1 MNNIIGNTPYRNI
14 QNKKYIDS
22 TAEYIGKLADF
33 LDKEQIPYS
42 GRISEYKSTIT
53 VSGDENFKRAS
64 EILDKIKAENPRR
77 FIGNT
82 QYKYIRDKRI
92 ISMDADVVDKIAAR
106 LDSEHIM
113 YSGIVEGKKGRIT
126 VGGSELEALVKGYI
140 ELERNG
146 SAEIAYEIA
155 LTSDAYDDIY
165 YICDQN
171 GNAYYDEDGFAPT
184 FNHVDDAERY
194 AQIHH
199 IPITVDETLMN
210 HWREIEHTD
219 KIRHDNSELVSA
231 FPKSG
236 EEYPDHFLYNAEGK
250 SFQWI
255 YYNPDGNF
263 GEGEFVQKNIYE
275 QDIIAAYNAKL
286 TSPDEATGRNEFI
299 YSLFS
304 SCEET
309 VISSDTE
316 AFTAM
321 AKEYINRPTGT
332 IELYGIVENGTNI
345 SSIDMLISALEENCP
360 AVLSEKEKTEDI
372 VITENSDELIID
384 GYEGT
389 WYVVDT
395 ETVDG
400 KELFLLE
407 NEEYGDETF
416 GIIIDKD
423 RNVLVGEAWNGFSDY
438 HEKYDNITL
447 EEKLANKVGDEWKA
461 FLDDMKKESPA
472 VLIESAYE
480 ISTKDNIQ
488 TYITEENLDLSEK
501 QINALLSSKNTLAD
515 LYDDW
520 SSDEY
525 LNSYSD
531 VAELLKITAVKLSEA
546 IDRENLMLF
555 RKENRECAN
564 MIDAMAAKHYEN
576 NSFKAEAAL
585 DELLEKYSFER
596 IQTIAAANVVELYD
610 RLQDRRI
617 SEENYNWG
625 KSVLNALPDN
635 YRVEMQPVGSNRLT
649 MHTGLIDLLANRVRE
664 YEARSIEKDQP
675 APERTAEDI
684 SIGDRYR
691 YKGADVEVVSIN
703 GIYLNDVGISK
714 TERMGNSEY
723 AVTSNVDKYELHR
736 NGQYLGNGEKAVVSE
751 LDMAKKYIGDYL
763 DSEFSSEADFSD
775 MKHIAI
781 GYTEIGSEEQGDH
794 SLQMEADLESF
805 SVSYFIDD
813 ELAKTEHYDSLEQM
827 NRDHLSVLNF
837 EDMLHVGTTELDR
850 ILEEKE
856 KNVPV
861 TAVLA
866 VSQYDTSRYYIANDI
881 TEEAVRNAIANSDK
895 LFMDLCAL
903 GGTQITEAEFA
914 QYSQTEGVA
923 AFDVNIDEQT
933 MHVYGAE
940 NPIVSFKEIR
950 GIDEIADALDLEN
963 ITLTF
968 SVVTI
973 DDEEPFVVGNYVG
986 RYDITALDEYQEYI
1000 ERTGKQFA
1008 DVNVEFYQIGGD
1020 SESVS
1025 ADDKEC
1031 AYISEHLQEVMAHS
1045 DALCLES
1052 ESYSVETPQ
1061 ELLDEEVPE
1070 QEEVFEHESEIEWT
1084 PIPETADDNGSPTSY
1099 ATKYNDETFW
1109 ISQNPD
1115 GKFDIEEKDTQGNF
1129 SSIND
1134 DFSGFMRRGEAEQYF
1149 EKNIGE
1155 YIAERD
1161 EKILDAIVGSISEPT
1176 SEQRE
1181 EITRKNNTLNSFFN
1195 NNPLAVFREIVK
1207 SAGLEPTEDISI
1219 GDTKEI
1225 FNSLKS
1231 VDISLMGYTYG
1242 LEFEP
1247 HDDRLSVT
1255 DTASGRKSEFLW
1267 GHAKE
1272 LMYLIANENNVSR
1285 ENLLHN
1291 EVMRGTGF
1299 VDGKFR
1305 VEDFY
1310 KTNPE
1315 KKDFIDFLKKEYGIG
1330 GHSGDGPVKF
1340 ADHDSKGIEITLT
1353 TGKENFTW
1361 NEVAKVISDL
1371 MDKGEYIT
1379 QKDIDNRIRRA
1390 KLTIDNANEHTD
1402 FTSLVHA
1409 HEILQ
1414 KYGIEDPTQDNEYKI
1429 YQLKNSPENHAI
1441 RFEGYSLAEKHGEP
1455 AKPENYDLVY
1465 TGSLDEFKDE
1475 NKLEAIYTKFNL
1487 DRPEDF
1493 KGHSLSV
1500 SDIIVMNNEAN
1511 YVDSYGFVDVSDKFM
1526 GKEKEQ
1532 INLNDYEKISLVR
1545 RTEWNDRD
1553 LSDAENPAF
1562 EEITASYTPDE
1573 DGSFTKYAF
1582 NRTNSISVDEWEDE
1596 NSVSAE
1602 DMLVDIEAH
1611 LKNMRSGVSS
1621 SEYYIELIDH
1631 DGNTRRLENNYFTFI
1646 HGEMAGIVEKSD
1658 SPEGKSAIKSKYT
1671 ITNEKNSYM
1680 IVDDVRHAIDELSN
1694 GSDDEYDWTAFLT
1707 AYKSVMEANVQSDI
1721 ALPLYKSGADKILS
1735 KANSNDTET
1744 ISKSDYQNA
1753 LACLDMVLKNG
1764 HLLKNPEEKEIE
1776 QFSFFS
1782 PRSNYISTDEIKPIN
1797 VSHKNTE
1804 KENPITSKQ
1813 DSITFSRPDSVNFTI
1828 TESTFSN
1835 LGGDKTRC
1843 QNNIAAIRLLKQIEG
1858 EKRSATPDE
1867 QQILAKYIGWGG
1879 LANAFDSSKTDW
1891 SKEYA
1896 ELKTLLTPEE
1906 YSSARSSTLN
1916 AHYTS
1921 YTIISSIYSALG
1933 NMGFKGGKILEPAL
1947 GTGNFFGSMPEEMRN
1962 NSQLSGVELDSI
1974 TGRIAK
1980 LLYPSANIQIKGYED
1995 TNFENN
2001 SFDVAVSNVPFGSY
2015 KVNDKEYNKQN
2026 MLIHDY
2032 FFSKTLDKV
2041 RPGGIIAFV
2050 TSKGTLDK
2058 ENSEVR
2064 KYLAERA
2071 ELLGAIR
2078 LPNTAFKNNA
2088 GTEVT
2093 SDIIFLQKRE
2103 KPISVEQ
2110 NTPDWVF
2117 KDILDNGIAV
2127 NKYFAD
2133 HPEMILGQM
2142 AEGNKMFGNGT
2153 TCIPFDGA
2161 DLKEQ
2166 LAAAIQ
2172 NIKGKYNKT
2181 VKSAERENA
2190 SHADTVS
2197 CPPDAPK
2204 YSYVISDD
2212 KLYYHKAGD
2221 TMELVDTKDTDRIK
2235 AMTQLRDGVHEL
2247 LDLQINNYNGENEVK
2262 ISDAQNKLSKDY
2274 DDFVDRFGRIGQAEN
2289 KKAFAND
2296 NSYHLIKSLE
2306 KTDNSGNFIGKADI
2320 FSKKTINPQIVIDH
2334 CNNAQDALILS
2345 LSEKMRVD
2353 MDYMSMLTDKS
2364 ESELVAELGDKIYQ
2378 NPQINMRWE
2387 SADEYLT
2394 GNIRAKLAAA
2404 EEAGLE
2410 RNIEALRAVM
2420 PQRIE
2425 AADISVK
2432 LGSAWIDPEYIRQF
2446 ILETLKPDFQTR
2458 NSIEVIYS
2466 EATDKWKVE
2475 GYQHSY
2481 GNTLATET
2489 YGTSDMNA
2497 YEIIEVSLNM
2507 KKAEIRE
2514 RVKDENG
2521 IEIKDEK
2528 GRYVLAVNQD
2538 KTMVVQSK
2546 QDELKKKFKDWIFA
2560 TPERREKLT
2569 NLYNEKFNSVR
2580 LREYDGS
2587 HLNFVGMNSNIA
2599 LKPHQKNAVARSL
2612 YSNGNTLIAHEV
2624 GAGKTFEMVAIA
2636 MEGKRLGLHS
2646 KPLITAPNA
2655 LTEQWGDAFRTLYP
2669 NSNVL
2674 VATEKDFKPENRR
2687 DLFAKIATGDWDA
2700 VIIGHSQFDMIHLS
2714 RERELETLYSEV
2726 DKLEAA
2732 LDEISATSN
2741 KGSYSVKQ
2749 VERAI
2754 KSYTDKIQKLLEKTP
2769 KEDMLCFEQLGI
2781 DKIFVDESQAY
2792 KNLDTPTKMQNVSG
2806 IGSGGSGRSM
2816 QLLMK
2821 CRYLDEVT
2829 GGKGVI
2835 FASGTPISNSMSE
2848 MYTLMRYLQA
2858 DKLRE
2863 LGINSFDR
2871 WASIFGE
2878 TTTSMELSPEAN
2890 GKYQMKTRFAKFQN
2904 LPELMN
2910 IFKECADIKTAA
2922 TLNLDRPDFEMHN
2935 INVPATKMQAKM
2947 IKNLGERAK
2956 LIRAGAVDP
2965 TEDNMCKLTV
2975 DGRKIGLDQRCMNP
2989 SLPDDPNSKVNV
3001 CINNVFDIWKQTAE
3015 KKSTQLIFCDLAT
3028 PQAAVNENTYTLYR
3042 KDTKGEYAPVYSAKL
3057 GQKDTADKIFKKL
3070 TGSKPPKNFKAGGV
3084 FDGDIIMLHTVD
3096 YDTMTASNSAVM
3108 ALSGKITEIPE
3119 EMWTKLHHSPTET
3132 FESERKFCVYDDIKQ
3147 KLVAKGV
3154 PEKEIAF
3161 IHDADTTEEKQKLFA
3176 KMNKGE
3182 IRVMIGSTQKCG
3194 AGMNAQERM
3203 IALHDLDAPMRPSDM
3218 EQRHGRI
3225 IRQGNTNTKVDIYRY
3240 TTDKTFDAY
3249 LYQMLENK
3257 QKFISQIMTDKSPVR
3272 SCEDVDEIALDY
3284 AEVKALCAGN
3294 PLIKEK
3300 IDLET
3305 EITKLNVLK
3314 SSFLSQKYAVQD
3326 KAYTILPRE
3335 KSVKETYIDKLK
3347 KDVEF
3352 AEKEQPLQNEDG
3364 KNYYPVTVGDKKYHE
3379 KDAAGEAIR
3388 QAILDNKDIL
3398 QGKEVHIGSYRGF
3411 EMTAFLDVFSKKIK
3425 VNLQGATN
3433 HYGELN
3439 MDINVKAGGNIIR
3452 LDNVINS
3459 IGITLMKEE
3468 EGLQAICADI
3478 EQAKA
3483 AADAVFPQEQELAA
3497 KEKRLE
3503 EVNAQLA
3510 SIKVNTQDRSSEL
3523 YAALVDICPALQYSK
3538 EFHCKYEA
3546 GEGIEPLCIE
3556 RNGDVVFV
3564 AHTYTQNGDLM
3575 YDPAIEFYFDS
3586 KNQKAEA
3593 LSYELSGM
3601 GMYQDFRDGNL
3612 PNEKADVEEMALET
3626 MFPNIKDYDYKLVE
3640 TNIDTE
3646 IDEDERGEDKKEI
3659 NR

>member
-33 LDKEQIPYS
+33 LEKEQIPYS
-42 GRISEYKSTIT
+42 GRINEYKSTIT
-53 VSGDENFKRAS
+53 VSGEENFKRAS
-64 EILDKIKAENPRR
+64 EILDRIKSENPRR

-82 QYKYIRDKRI
+82 QYKYIKDKRI
-92 ISMDADVVDKIAAR
+92 IPIDADIVDKIAAR

-113 YSGIVEGKKGRIT
+113 YSGIVEGEKGRIT
-126 VGGSELEALVKGYI
+126 VSGSEIEALVKGYI
-140 ELERNG
+140 EQERNG
-146 SAEIAYEIA
+146 YAKVSFEIS
-155 LTSDAYDDIY
+155 LTSDAFDEIY
-165 YICDQN
+165 YLSDKS
-171 GNAYYDEDGFAPT
+171 GNAYYDADGVVPT
-184 FNHVDDAERY
+184 FNHVDDAAEY
-194 AQIHH
+194 AKAHNISISTDEAQI
-199 IPITVDETLMN
+199 N
-210 HWREIEHTD
+210 QWREIERAD
-219 KIRHDNSELVSA
+219 KIRHDNAELVTL
-231 FPKSG
+231 FPRMG
-236 EEYPDHFLYNAEGK
+236 NDYPDHFTYNSDGN
-250 SFQWI
+250 SFEWI

-263 GEGEFVQKNIYE
+263 GEGEFVCKAIYE
-275 QDIIAAYNAKL
+275 QDIIAAYNAKI
-286 TSPDEATGRNEFI
+286 SAADETTGRNEFI
-299 YSLFS
+299 YSLFN
-304 SCEET
+304 SCEEYI
-309 VISSDTE
+309 ISSDTE
-316 AFTAM
+316 AFTSA
-321 AKEYINRPTGT
+321 ARNYINKPENTL
-332 IELYGIVENGTNI
+332 EFYGIAENSSNI
-345 SSIDMLISALEENCP
+345 IDVDRLISALEEKSP
-360 AVLSEKEKTEDI
+360 AVRSSEEEKANIIHNSFEVIINAHDFSKEAIKFLRRTERFMVKDNIFMVDENIIKQKFHIMYGDVSRATKRLFGVKFKDVLDELNLVIKQNTQLSVKKPNVFEEYYDNNSPVGNIVHDDNLSLSERLYNIAKQELEEYESSLDTAEKAKAAAYELTVKRDILAYIEFDLSSDIADPDVQSAIENLIKTGSPLSVYYNEWLKNEYDNRMEAVRMTAADVHRTEIQHKEERTTEFPAATPSKIALITVHQYDSQYTKSIEYLSLSDAIRQMNELKYTAFSEMGEQISAPRAAEIEQGNDKWVYSLEFDLDYNTVRIYTSTDDYINIGIEEALSIVSNHSEEEIISELKKVAEKKEKQALERSVEEGIIGSMGYSIDEMDKAFEAENSRTDYGNKLADNGVFIGNSEKEI
-372 VITENSDELIID
+372 ENSPVGNYDE
-384 GYEGT
+384 
-389 WYVVDT
+389 
-395 ETVDG
+395 
-400 KELFLLE
+400 EL
-407 NEEYGDETF
+407 
-416 GIIIDKD
+416 K
-423 RNVLVGEAWNGFSDY
+423 
-438 HEKYDNITL
+438 
-447 EEKLANKVGDEWKA
+447 KA
-461 FLDDMKKESPA
+461 A
-472 VLIESAYE
+472 
-480 ISTKDNIQ
+480 
-488 TYITEENLDLSEK
+488 
-501 QINALLSSKNTLAD
+501 
-515 LYDDW
+515 
-520 SSDEY
+520 EY
-525 LNSYSD
+525 LKAYNEREFDISPDDEPFTADNLNHIGLGYT
-531 VAELLKITAVKLSEA
+531 ELGDNA
-546 IDRENLMLF
+546 D
-555 RKENRECAN
+555 
-564 MIDAMAAKHYEN
+564 
-576 NSFKAEAAL
+576 
-585 DELLEKYSFER
+585 YSFE
-596 IQTIAAANVVELYD
+596 V
-610 RLQDRRI
+610 
-617 SEENYNWG
+617 
-625 KSVLNALPDN
+625 
-635 YRVEMQPVGSNRLT
+635 
-649 MHTGLIDLLANRVRE
+649 
-664 YEARSIEKDQP
+664 
-675 APERTAEDI
+675 
-684 SIGDRYR
+684 
-691 YKGADVEVVSIN
+691 
-703 GIYLNDVGISK
+703 
-714 TERMGNSEY
+714 
-723 AVTSNVDKYELHR
+723 
-736 NGQYLGNGEKAVVSE
+736 
-751 LDMAKKYIGDYL
+751 
-763 DSEFSSEADFSD
+763 
-775 MKHIAI
+775 
-781 GYTEIGSEEQGDH
+781 
-794 SLQMEADLESF
+794 EADLEKYE
-805 SVSYFIDD
+805 VRYF
-813 ELAKTEHYDSLEQM
+813 
-827 NRDHLSVLNF
+827 
-837 EDMLHVGTTELDR
+837 
-850 ILEEKE
+850 
-856 KNVPV
+856 
-861 TAVLA
+861 
-866 VSQYDTSRYYIANDI
+866 
-881 TEEAVRNAIANSDK
+881 
-895 LFMDLCAL
+895 
-903 GGTQITEAEFA
+903 
-914 QYSQTEGVA
+914 
-923 AFDVNIDEQT
+923 
-933 MHVYGAE
+933 
-940 NPIVSFKEIR
+940 
-950 GIDEIADALDLEN
+950 
-963 ITLTF
+963 
-968 SVVTI
+968 
-973 DDEEPFVVGNYVG
+973 
-986 RYDITALDEYQEYI
+986 LDEKLVK
-1000 ERTGKQFA
+1000 T
-1008 DVNVEFYQIGGD
+1008 
-1020 SESVS
+1020 
-1025 ADDKEC
+1025 DK
-1031 AYISEHLQEVMAHS
+1031 Y
-1045 DALCLES
+1045 
-1052 ESYSVETPQ
+1052 
-1061 ELLDEEVPE
+1061 
-1070 QEEVFEHESEIEWT
+1070 
-1084 PIPETADDNGSPTSY
+1084 
-1099 ATKYNDETFW
+1099 
-1109 ISQNPD
+1109 
-1115 GKFDIEEKDTQGNF
+1115 
-1129 SSIND
+1129 
-1134 DFSGFMRRGEAEQYF
+1134 
-1149 EKNIGE
+1149 
-1155 YIAERD
+1155 
-1161 EKILDAIVGSISEPT
+1161 
-1176 SEQRE
+1176 
-1181 EITRKNNTLNSFFN
+1181 
-1195 NNPLAVFREIVK
+1195 
-1207 SAGLEPTEDISI
+1207 
-1219 GDTKEI
+1219 
-1225 FNSLKS
+1225 NSLKEMNEQELS
-1231 VDISLMGYTYG
+1231 N
-1242 LEFEP
+1242 LEF
-1247 HDDRLSVT
+1247 DYFV
-1255 DTASGRKSEFLW
+1255 SE
-1267 GHAKE
+1267 G
-1272 LMYLIANENNVSR
+1272 NEM
-1285 ENLLHN
+1285 LDK
-1291 EVMRGTGF
+1291 M
-1299 VDGKFR
+1299 
-1305 VEDFY
+1305 
-1310 KTNPE
+1310 
-1315 KKDFIDFLKKEYGIG
+1315 
-1330 GHSGDGPVKF
+1330 
-1340 ADHDSKGIEITLT
+1340 IE
-1353 TGKENFTW
+1353 
-1361 NEVAKVISDL
+1361 S
-1371 MDKGEYIT
+1371 
-1379 QKDIDNRIRRA
+1379 
-1390 KLTIDNANEHTD
+1390 
-1402 FTSLVHA
+1402 
-1409 HEILQ
+1409 
-1414 KYGIEDPTQDNEYKI
+1414 
-1429 YQLKNSPENHAI
+1429 
-1441 RFEGYSLAEKHGEP
+1441 
-1455 AKPENYDLVY
+1455 
-1465 TGSLDEFKDE
+1465 
-1475 NKLEAIYTKFNL
+1475 
-1487 DRPEDF
+1487 
-1493 KGHSLSV
+1493 
-1500 SDIIVMNNEAN
+1500 
-1511 YVDSYGFVDVSDKFM
+1511 
-1526 GKEKEQ
+1526 
-1532 INLNDYEKISLVR
+1532 
-1545 RTEWNDRD
+1545 
-1553 LSDAENPAF
+1553 
-1562 EEITASYTPDE
+1562 
-1573 DGSFTKYAF
+1573 
-1582 NRTNSISVDEWEDE
+1582 
-1596 NSVSAE
+1596 
-1602 DMLVDIEAH
+1602 
-1611 LKNMRSGVSS
+1611 
-1621 SEYYIELIDH
+1621 
-1631 DGNTRRLENNYFTFI
+1631 
-1646 HGEMAGIVEKSD
+1646 GEMIIPDVKKTD
-1658 SPEGKSAIKSKYT
+1658 VQK
-1671 ITNEKNSYM
+1671 ITNEKSSYM
-1680 IVDDVRHAIDELSN
+1680 IVDDVRHAINELYN
-1694 GSDDEYDWTAFLT
+1694 GTAAEAYDWESYHSAFM
-1707 AYKSVMEANVQSDI
+1707 SVLNANVHNDI
-1721 ALPLYKSGADKILS
+1721 SLPLYKSAAEKILLAAQADLGMITDNEY
-1735 KANSNDTET
+1735 K
-1744 ISKSDYQNA
+1744 NA
-1753 LACLDMVLKNG
+1753 LSCLDMVLKNG
-1764 HLLKNPEEKEIE
+1764 QMLENPKEQEIE

-1782 PRSNYISTDEIKPIN
+1782 AKNHYVSMDEINPSKHRDAENDNSPKPENKESTALKSDYTINESNYGD
-1797 VSHKNTE
+1797 
-1804 KENPITSKQ
+1804 
-1813 DSITFSRPDSVNFTI
+1813 F
-1828 TESTFSN
+1828 
-1835 LGGDKTRC
+1835 GGDKTRC
-1843 QNNIAAIRLLKQIEG
+1843 QNNIAAIRLLKQVES
-1858 EKRSATPDE
+1858 EKRSATPEE

-1879 LANAFDSSKTDW
+1879 LANAFDSSKNDW

-1896 ELKTLLTPEE
+1896 ELKRLLTPKE
-1906 YSSARSSTLN
+1906 YASARASTLN
-1916 AHYTS
+1916 AHFTS
-1921 YTIISSIYSALG
+1921 YTVINSIYSALE

-1962 NSQLSGVELDSI
+1962 NSKLSGVELDSI

-1980 LLYPSANIQIKGYED
+1980 LLYPSANIQIKGYEN
-1995 TNFENN
+1995 TTFENN
-2001 SFDVAVSNVPFGSY
+2001 SFDIAVSNVPFGSY
-2015 KVNDKEYNKQN
+2015 KVNDKDYNNQN
-2026 MLIHDY
+2026 MYIHDY
-2032 FFSKTLDKV
+2032 FFAKTLDKV
-2041 RPGGIIAFV
+2041 RPGGIVAFV

-2058 ENSEVR
+2058 ESPEVR

-2078 LPNTAFKNNA
+2078 LPNTAFKQNA

-2103 KPISVEQ
+2103 KPVSVEQ
-2110 NTPDWVF
+2110 NTPEWVF
-2117 KDILDNGIAV
+2117 KDILENGIAV

-2133 HPEMILGQM
+2133 HPEMILGEM
-2142 AEGNKMFGNGT
+2142 VEGNKLYGNQANAT
-2153 TCIPFDGA
+2153 MCVPIEGA

-2166 LAAAIQ
+2166 LAVAIQ
-2172 NIKGKYNKT
+2172 NIKGEYNEA
-2181 VKSAERENA
+2181 VKLSERENA
-2190 SHADTVS
+2190 SHLDTVP

-2204 YSYVISDD
+2204 YGYVISDD
-2212 KLYYHKAGD
+2212 TLYYHEAED
-2221 TMELVDTKDTDRIK
+2221 TMERVNDEKNIDRIK
-2235 AMTQLRDGVHEL
+2235 AMTQLRDSVHEL
-2247 LDLQINNYNGENEVK
+2247 LDLQINNYNGDNEVK
-2262 ISDAQNKLSKDY
+2262 ISEAQNKLSKDY
-2274 DDFVDRFGRIGQAEN
+2274 DDFVELFGRIGQAEN

-2378 NPQINMRWE
+2378 NPQKNMRWE

-2410 RNIEALRAVM
+2410 RNIEAIRAVM

-2521 IEIKDEK
+2521 IEVKDEK

-2560 TPERREKLT
+2560 NPERREKLT

-2587 HLNFVGMNSNIA
+2587 HLHFVGMNSNIA

-2935 INVPATKMQAKM
+2935 INVPATKMQSKM
-2947 IKNLGERAK
+2947 IKDLGERAK

-3096 YDTMTASNSAVM
+3096 YDTMTASNSAVI
-3108 ALSGKITEIPE
+3108 ASSGKISEIPE
-3119 EMWTKLHHSPTET
+3119 ETWSKLHHSPTET

-3388 QAILDNKDIL
+3388 QTILDNKDIL

-3411 EMTAFLDVFSKKIK
+3411 EMIAFLDVFSKKIK
-3425 VNLQGATN
+3425 VNLKGATN

-3497 KEKRLE
+3497 KEKRLV

-3510 SIKVNTQDRSSEL
+3510 STKVNTQDRSSEL

-3612 PNEKADVEEMALET
+3612 PNEKADVEEMVLET
-3626 MFPNIKDYDYKLVE
+3626 MFVNIKDYDYKLVE

>member
-219 KIRHDNSELVSA
+219 KIRHDNSELVAA

-275 QDIIAAYNAKL
+275 QDIIAAYNARI

-316 AFTAM
+316 AFTAI
-321 AKEYINRPTGT
+321 AKEYINKPTGT

-372 VITENSDELIID
+372 VITENSDEIIID

-488 TYITEENLDLSEK
+488 TYITEENLELTEK

-531 VAELLKITAVKLSEA
+531 VAELLKITADKLSEA

-664 YEARSIEKDQP
+664 YEARSIEKEQP

-691 YKGADVEVVSIN
+691 YKGADVEVVSLN
-703 GIYLNDVGISK
+703 GIYPNDVGISK

-736 NGQYLGNGEKAVVSE
+736 NGKYLGNGEKAVVSE

-775 MKHIAI
+775 MKHISI

-794 SLQMEADLESF
+794 SLQMEADLENY

-856 KNVPV
+856 KKVPV

-903 GGTQITEAEFA
+903 GGTQITEIEFA
-914 QYSQTEGVA
+914 KYSQTEGIA
-923 AFDVNIDEQT
+923 AIDVNIDEQT
-933 MHVYGAE
+933 MHVYGSE

-950 GIDEIADALDLEN
+950 GIDEISDALDLEN
-963 ITLTF
+963 
-968 SVVTI
+968 
-973 DDEEPFVVGNYVG
+973 
-986 RYDITALDEYQEYI
+986 
-1000 ERTGKQFA
+1000 
-1008 DVNVEFYQIGGD
+1008 
-1020 SESVS
+1020 
-1025 ADDKEC
+1025 
-1031 AYISEHLQEVMAHS
+1031 
-1045 DALCLES
+1045 
-1052 ESYSVETPQ
+1052 
-1061 ELLDEEVPE
+1061 
-1070 QEEVFEHESEIEWT
+1070 
-1084 PIPETADDNGSPTSY
+1084 
-1099 ATKYNDETFW
+1099 
-1109 ISQNPD
+1109 
-1115 GKFDIEEKDTQGNF
+1115 NF
-1129 SSIND
+1129 
-1134 DFSGFMRRGEAEQYF
+1134 
-1149 EKNIGE
+1149 
-1155 YIAERD
+1155 
-1161 EKILDAIVGSISEPT
+1161 VGSITDPT
-1176 SEQRE
+1176 PEQRE

-1207 SAGLEPTEDISI
+1207 SAGLEPTEDITI

-1225 FNSLKS
+1225 FNSLKNT
-1231 VDISLMGYTYG
+1231 DISLMGYTYG

-1255 DTASGRKSEFLW
+1255 DTASGRTSEFIW

-1272 LMYLIANENNVSR
+1272 LMYLIANENNISR
-1285 ENLLHN
+1285 ENLIYN

-1299 VDGKFR
+1299 EGGKFR
-1305 VEDFY
+1305 VADFY
-1310 KTNPE
+1310 QANPS
-1315 KKDFIDFLKKEYGIG
+1315 KKDFADFLKNEYGIG

-1361 NEVAKVISDL
+1361 NEVAKVISEL
-1371 MDKGEYIT
+1371 IEKGEYIT
-1379 QKDIDNRIRRA
+1379 QEDIDNRIRRA

-1409 HEILQ
+1409 HEVLQ
-1414 KYGIEDPTQDNEYKI
+1414 KYGIENPPQDNEYKI

-1441 RFEGYSLAEKHGEP
+1441 RFEEYALAEKYGEP

-1465 TGSLDEFKDE
+1465 SGSLDEFEDE

-1487 DRPEDF
+1487 NRPEDF

-1500 SDIIVMNNEAN
+1500 SDIIVMNDEAH
-1511 YVDSYGFVDVSDKFM
+1511 YVDSFGFVDVSDKFL

-1562 EEITASYTPDE
+1562 EEITASYTPDD

-1582 NRTNSISVDEWEDE
+1582 NRTNSISVDVWEDE
-1596 NSVSAE
+1596 NSVSGE
-1602 DMLVDIEAH
+1602 DMLAEIEAH

-1804 KENPITSKQ
+1804 KENPITTKQ
-1813 DSITFSRPDSVNFTI
+1813 DSITFSQPGSVNYTI

-1843 QNNIAAIRLLKQIEG
+1843 QNNIAAIRFLKQIER

-1921 YTIISSIYSALG
+1921 YTIISSIYSALD

-2166 LAAAIQ
+2166 LAAAIH

-2378 NPQINMRWE
+2378 NPQKNMHWE

-3108 ALSGKITEIPE
+3108 ASNGKISEIPE

-3147 KLVAKGV
+3147 KLVAKGI

-3314 SSFLSQKYAVQD
+3314 SSFLSRKYAVQD

-3364 KNYYPVTVGDKKYHE
+3364 KNYYPVTVGDKKYPE

-3497 KEKRLE
+3497 KERRLE

-3523 YAALVDICPALQYSK
+3523 YAALVDICPTLQYSK

-3575 YDPAIEFYFDS
+3575 YDPAIEFYFDR

-3612 PNEKADVEEMALET
+3612 PNEKADVEEMVLET

>member
-42 GRISEYKSTIT
+42 GRISDYKATIT

-113 YSGIVEGKKGRIT
+113 YSGIVEGEKGRIT
-126 VGGSELEALVKGYI
+126 VSGSEIEALVKGYI
-140 ELERNG
+140 EQERNG
-146 SAEIAYEIA
+146 YAKVSFEIS
-155 LTSDAYDDIY
+155 LTSDAFDEIY
-165 YICDQN
+165 YLSDKS
-171 GNAYYDEDGFAPT
+171 GNAYYDTDGVVPT
-184 FNHVDDAERY
+184 FNYVDDAAEY
-194 AQIHH
+194 AKAHNISISTDEAQI
-199 IPITVDETLMN
+199 N
-210 HWREIEHTD
+210 QWREIERAD
-219 KIRHDNSELVSA
+219 KIRHDNAELVTL
-231 FPKSG
+231 FPRMG
-236 EEYPDHFLYNAEGK
+236 NDYPDHFTYNSDGN
-250 SFQWI
+250 SFEWI

-263 GEGEFVQKNIYE
+263 GEGEFVCKAIYE
-275 QDIIAAYNAKL
+275 QDIIAAYNAKI
-286 TSPDEATGRNEFI
+286 SAADETTGRNEFI
-299 YSLFS
+299 YSLFN
-304 SCEET
+304 SCEEYI
-309 VISSDTE
+309 ISSDTE
-316 AFTAM
+316 AFTSA
-321 AKEYINRPTGT
+321 ARNYINKPENTL
-332 IELYGIVENGTNI
+332 EFYGIAENSSNI
-345 SSIDMLISALEENCP
+345 IDVDRLISALEEKSP
-360 AVLSEKEKTEDI
+360 AVRSSEEEKANIIHNSFEVIINAHDFSKEAIKFLRRTERFMVKDNIFMVDENIIKQKFHIMYGDVSRATKRLFGVKFKDVLDELNLVIKQNTQLSVKKPNVFEEYYDNNSPVGNIVHDDNLSLSERLYNIAKQELEEYESSLDTAEKAKAAAYELTVKRDILAYIEYDLSSDIADPDVQSAIESLIKTGSPLSVYYNEWLKNEYDNRMEAVRMTAADVHRTEVQHIQKNMTKVLENKLPDGMAVFKPDVSIAIENSSTSIHAAFEEINKNHEFSSVAVQFLNRAEKIMMVNNFSSIDDVFSSAAIQNTFGSRERIDVALFDGKLSEIEDELKRYIFADTPSKIAIITVHQYDSQYTKSIENLSLSDAIRQMNDVKYTAFSEMGEQISTPRAAEIEQGNDKWAYSLDFDLDYNTVRIYTSTDDYINIGIEEALGVVSNHSEEEIISELKKVAEKKEKQALERSVEEGIIGSMGYSIDEMDKAFEAENSRTDYGNKLADNGVFIGNSEKEI
-372 VITENSDELIID
+372 ENSPVGNYDE
-384 GYEGT
+384 
-389 WYVVDT
+389 
-395 ETVDG
+395 
-400 KELFLLE
+400 ELKKAAEYLKAY
-407 NEEYGDETF
+407 NEREFDISPDDEPFTA
-416 GIIIDKD
+416 D
-423 RNVLVGEAWNGFSDY
+423 
-438 HEKYDNITL
+438 
-447 EEKLANKVGDEWKA
+447 
-461 FLDDMKKESPA
+461 
-472 VLIESAYE
+472 
-480 ISTKDNIQ
+480 
-488 TYITEENLDLSEK
+488 NLDHIGLGYTELGD
-501 QINALLSSKNTLAD
+501 NAD
-515 LYDDW
+515 
-520 SSDEY
+520 
-525 LNSYSD
+525 
-531 VAELLKITAVKLSEA
+531 
-546 IDRENLMLF
+546 
-555 RKENRECAN
+555 
-564 MIDAMAAKHYEN
+564 
-576 NSFKAEAAL
+576 
-585 DELLEKYSFER
+585 YSFE
-596 IQTIAAANVVELYD
+596 V
-610 RLQDRRI
+610 
-617 SEENYNWG
+617 
-625 KSVLNALPDN
+625 
-635 YRVEMQPVGSNRLT
+635 
-649 MHTGLIDLLANRVRE
+649 
-664 YEARSIEKDQP
+664 
-675 APERTAEDI
+675 
-684 SIGDRYR
+684 
-691 YKGADVEVVSIN
+691 
-703 GIYLNDVGISK
+703 
-714 TERMGNSEY
+714 
-723 AVTSNVDKYELHR
+723 
-736 NGQYLGNGEKAVVSE
+736 
-751 LDMAKKYIGDYL
+751 
-763 DSEFSSEADFSD
+763 
-775 MKHIAI
+775 
-781 GYTEIGSEEQGDH
+781 
-794 SLQMEADLESF
+794 EADLEKYE
-805 SVSYFIDD
+805 VRYF
-813 ELAKTEHYDSLEQM
+813 
-827 NRDHLSVLNF
+827 
-837 EDMLHVGTTELDR
+837 
-850 ILEEKE
+850 
-856 KNVPV
+856 
-861 TAVLA
+861 
-866 VSQYDTSRYYIANDI
+866 
-881 TEEAVRNAIANSDK
+881 
-895 LFMDLCAL
+895 
-903 GGTQITEAEFA
+903 
-914 QYSQTEGVA
+914 
-923 AFDVNIDEQT
+923 
-933 MHVYGAE
+933 
-940 NPIVSFKEIR
+940 
-950 GIDEIADALDLEN
+950 
-963 ITLTF
+963 
-968 SVVTI
+968 
-973 DDEEPFVVGNYVG
+973 
-986 RYDITALDEYQEYI
+986 LDEKLVK
-1000 ERTGKQFA
+1000 T
-1008 DVNVEFYQIGGD
+1008 
-1020 SESVS
+1020 
-1025 ADDKEC
+1025 DK
-1031 AYISEHLQEVMAHS
+1031 Y
-1045 DALCLES
+1045 
-1052 ESYSVETPQ
+1052 
-1061 ELLDEEVPE
+1061 
-1070 QEEVFEHESEIEWT
+1070 
-1084 PIPETADDNGSPTSY
+1084 
-1099 ATKYNDETFW
+1099 
-1109 ISQNPD
+1109 
-1115 GKFDIEEKDTQGNF
+1115 
-1129 SSIND
+1129 
-1134 DFSGFMRRGEAEQYF
+1134 
-1149 EKNIGE
+1149 
-1155 YIAERD
+1155 
-1161 EKILDAIVGSISEPT
+1161 
-1176 SEQRE
+1176 
-1181 EITRKNNTLNSFFN
+1181 
-1195 NNPLAVFREIVK
+1195 
-1207 SAGLEPTEDISI
+1207 
-1219 GDTKEI
+1219 
-1225 FNSLKS
+1225 NSLKEMNEQELS
-1231 VDISLMGYTYG
+1231 N
-1242 LEFEP
+1242 LEF
-1247 HDDRLSVT
+1247 DYFV
-1255 DTASGRKSEFLW
+1255 SE
-1267 GHAKE
+1267 G
-1272 LMYLIANENNVSR
+1272 NEM
-1285 ENLLHN
+1285 LDK
-1291 EVMRGTGF
+1291 M
-1299 VDGKFR
+1299 
-1305 VEDFY
+1305 
-1310 KTNPE
+1310 
-1315 KKDFIDFLKKEYGIG
+1315 
-1330 GHSGDGPVKF
+1330 
-1340 ADHDSKGIEITLT
+1340 IE
-1353 TGKENFTW
+1353 
-1361 NEVAKVISDL
+1361 S
-1371 MDKGEYIT
+1371 
-1379 QKDIDNRIRRA
+1379 
-1390 KLTIDNANEHTD
+1390 
-1402 FTSLVHA
+1402 
-1409 HEILQ
+1409 
-1414 KYGIEDPTQDNEYKI
+1414 
-1429 YQLKNSPENHAI
+1429 
-1441 RFEGYSLAEKHGEP
+1441 
-1455 AKPENYDLVY
+1455 
-1465 TGSLDEFKDE
+1465 
-1475 NKLEAIYTKFNL
+1475 
-1487 DRPEDF
+1487 
-1493 KGHSLSV
+1493 
-1500 SDIIVMNNEAN
+1500 
-1511 YVDSYGFVDVSDKFM
+1511 
-1526 GKEKEQ
+1526 
-1532 INLNDYEKISLVR
+1532 
-1545 RTEWNDRD
+1545 
-1553 LSDAENPAF
+1553 
-1562 EEITASYTPDE
+1562 
-1573 DGSFTKYAF
+1573 
-1582 NRTNSISVDEWEDE
+1582 
-1596 NSVSAE
+1596 
-1602 DMLVDIEAH
+1602 
-1611 LKNMRSGVSS
+1611 
-1621 SEYYIELIDH
+1621 
-1631 DGNTRRLENNYFTFI
+1631 
-1646 HGEMAGIVEKSD
+1646 GEMIIPDVKKTD
-1658 SPEGKSAIKSKYT
+1658 VQK

-1680 IVDDVRHAIDELSN
+1680 IVDDVRHAINELYN
-1694 GSDDEYDWTAFLT
+1694 GTAAEAYDWENYHSAFM
-1707 AYKSVMEANVQSDI
+1707 SVLNANVHNDI
-1721 ALPLYKSGADKILS
+1721 SLPLYKSAAEKILLAAQADLGMITDNEY
-1735 KANSNDTET
+1735 K
-1744 ISKSDYQNA
+1744 NA
-1753 LACLDMVLKNG
+1753 LSCLDMVLKNG
-1764 HLLKNPEEKEIE
+1764 QMLENPKEQEIE

-1782 PRSNYISTDEIKPIN
+1782 AKNHYVSMDEINPSKHRDAENDNSPKPENKESTALKSDYTINESNYGD
-1797 VSHKNTE
+1797 
-1804 KENPITSKQ
+1804 
-1813 DSITFSRPDSVNFTI
+1813 F
-1828 TESTFSN
+1828 
-1835 LGGDKTRC
+1835 GGDKTRC
-1843 QNNIAAIRLLKQIEG
+1843 QNNIAAIRLLKQVES
-1858 EKRSATPDE
+1858 EKRSATPEE

-1879 LANAFDSSKTDW
+1879 LANAFDSSKNDW
-1891 SKEYA
+1891 SNEYA
-1896 ELKTLLTPEE
+1896 ELKRLLTPEE
-1906 YSSARSSTLN
+1906 YASARASTLN
-1916 AHYTS
+1916 AHFTS
-1921 YTIISSIYSALG
+1921 YTVINSIYSALE
-1933 NMGFKGGKILEPAL
+1933 NMGFNGGKILEPAL

-1962 NSQLSGVELDSI
+1962 NSKLSGVELDSI
-1974 TGRIAK
+1974 TGRIAN
-1980 LLYPSANIQIKGYED
+1980 LLYPSANIQIKGYEN
-1995 TNFENN
+1995 TTFENN
-2001 SFDVAVSNVPFGSY
+2001 SFDIAVSNVPFGSY
-2015 KVNDKEYNKQN
+2015 KVNDKDYNNQN
-2026 MLIHDY
+2026 MYIHDY
-2032 FFSKTLDKV
+2032 FFAKTLDKV
-2041 RPGGIIAFV
+2041 RPGGIVAFV

-2058 ENSEVR
+2058 ESPEVR

-2078 LPNTAFKNNA
+2078 LPNTAFKQNA

-2103 KPISVEQ
+2103 NPVSVEQ
-2110 NTPDWVF
+2110 NTPEWVF
-2117 KDILDNGIAV
+2117 KDILENGIAV

-2133 HPEMILGQM
+2133 HPEMILGEM
-2142 AEGNKMFGNGT
+2142 VEGNKLYGNQANAT
-2153 TCIPFDGA
+2153 MCVPIEGA

-2166 LAAAIQ
+2166 LAVAIQ
-2172 NIKGKYNKT
+2172 NIKGEYNEA
-2181 VKSAERENA
+2181 VKLSERENA
-2190 SHADTVS
+2190 SHLDTVP

-2204 YSYVISDD
+2204 YGYVISDD
-2212 KLYYHKAGD
+2212 TLYYHEAED
-2221 TMELVDTKDTDRIK
+2221 TMERVNDEKNIDRIK
-2235 AMTQLRDGVHEL
+2235 AMTQLRDSVHEL
-2247 LDLQINNYNGENEVK
+2247 LDLQINNYNGDNEVK
-2262 ISDAQNKLSKDY
+2262 ISEAQNKLSKDY
-2274 DDFVDRFGRIGQAEN
+2274 DDFVELFGRIGQAEN

-2378 NPQINMRWE
+2378 NPQKNMRWE

-2410 RNIEALRAVM
+2410 RNIEAIRAVM

-2521 IEIKDEK
+2521 IEVKDEK

-2560 TPERREKLT
+2560 NPERREKLT

-2587 HLNFVGMNSNIA
+2587 HLHFVGMNSNIA

-2769 KEDMLCFEQLGI
+2769 KEDMLNFEQLGI

-2935 INVPATKMQAKM
+2935 INVPATKMQSKM

-2956 LIRAGAVDP
+2956 IIRAGAVDP

-3084 FDGDIIMLHTVD
+3084 FDEDIIMIHTVD
-3096 YDTMTASNSAVM
+3096 YDTMTASNSAVI
-3108 ALSGKITEIPE
+3108 ASSGKISEIPE
-3119 EMWTKLHHSPTET
+3119 ETWSKLHHSPTET

-3335 KSVKETYIDKLK
+3335 KSVKEIYIDKLK

-3626 MFPNIKDYDYKLVE
+3626 MFPNIKDYNYKLV
-3640 TNIDTE
+3640 DTDLDAE
-3646 IDEDERGEDKKEI
+3646 IDENERCMAEKRMSI
-3659 NR
+3659 

>member
-113 YSGIVEGKKGRIT
+113 YSGIVEGEKGRIT
-126 VGGSELEALVKGYI
+126 VSGSELEALVKGYI

-146 SAEIAYEIA
+146 NAEIAYEIA

-184 FNHVDDAERY
+184 FNHVDDAEHY
-194 AQIHH
+194 AQIHN

-219 KIRHDNSELVSA
+219 KIRHDNSELVAA

-275 QDIIAAYNAKL
+275 QDIIAAYNARI

-316 AFTAM
+316 AFTAI
-321 AKEYINRPTGT
+321 AKEYINKPTGT
-332 IELYGIVENGTNI
+332 IELYGIVENGSNI

-372 VITENSDELIID
+372 VITENSDEIIID

-423 RNVLVGEAWNGFSDY
+423 RNVLVDEAWNGFSDY
-438 HEKYDNITL
+438 HEKYDNITP

-488 TYITEENLDLSEK
+488 TYITEENLDLTEK
-501 QINALLSSKNTLAD
+501 RISALLSRDNILEE
-515 LYDDW
+515 LYEEW
-520 SSDEY
+520 NHNEF

-531 VAELLKITAVKLSEA
+531 VEELLKLTADKILSSTIT
-546 IDRENLMLF
+546 
-555 RKENRECAN
+555 
-564 MIDAMAAKHYEN
+564 
-576 NSFKAEAAL
+576 
-585 DELLEKYSFER
+585 
-596 IQTIAAANVVELYD
+596 
-610 RLQDRRI
+610 
-617 SEENYNWG
+617 
-625 KSVLNALPDN
+625 
-635 YRVEMQPVGSNRLT
+635 
-649 MHTGLIDLLANRVRE
+649 
-664 YEARSIEKDQP
+664 
-675 APERTAEDI
+675 
-684 SIGDRYR
+684 
-691 YKGADVEVVSIN
+691 
-703 GIYLNDVGISK
+703 
-714 TERMGNSEY
+714 
-723 AVTSNVDKYELHR
+723 
-736 NGQYLGNGEKAVVSE
+736 SE
-751 LDMAKKYIGDYL
+751 LDVAKKHIEDYL
-763 DSEFSSEADFSD
+763 DSEFSSKADFSD
-775 MKHIAI
+775 MKHISI

-794 SLQMEADLESF
+794 SLQMEADLENY

-895 LFMDLCAL
+895 LFMELCAL
-903 GGTQITEAEFA
+903 GGTQITEVEFA
-914 QYSQTEGVA
+914 QYSQTEGIA
-923 AFDVNIDEQT
+923 AIDVNIDEQT
-933 MHVYGAE
+933 MHVYGSG
-940 NPIVSFKEIR
+940 IVSFKDIK
-950 GIDEIADALDLEN
+950 GIDDIAETLDLEN
-963 ITLTF
+963 NTLTF

-973 DDEEPFVVGNYVG
+973 DDEEPVVVGNYVG

-1031 AYISEHLQEVMAHS
+1031 AYISEHLQEVMEHS

-1061 ELLDEEVPE
+1061 ELLDEEETE
-1070 QEEVFEHESEIEWT
+1070 QEEVIEHESEIEWT
-1084 PIPETADDNGSPTSY
+1084 PIPETADDNGRPTSY
-1099 ATKYNDETFW
+1099 AAKYNDEMFW

-1115 GKFDIEEKDTQGNF
+1115 GKFDIEEKDSQGNF
-1129 SSIND
+1129 SPIND

-1149 EKNIGE
+1149 EENIGE

-1161 EKILDAIVGSISEPT
+1161 EKILDAIVGSITEPT
-1176 SEQRE
+1176 PEQRE

-1231 VDISLMGYTYG
+1231 VDISIMGYTYS

-1255 DTASGRKSEFLW
+1255 NRASGRTSEFLL
-1267 GHAKE
+1267 GHVKE
-1272 LMYLIANENNVSR
+1272 LMYLIANENNISR
-1285 ENLLHN
+1285 ENLIYN

-1299 VDGKFR
+1299 EDGKFR
-1305 VEDFY
+1305 VADFY
-1310 KTNPE
+1310 QANPS
-1315 KKDFIDFLKKEYGIG
+1315 KKDFADFLKNEYGIG

-1361 NEVAKVISDL
+1361 NDVAKVISDL

-1414 KYGIEDPTQDNEYKI
+1414 KYGVENPPQDNEYKI

-1441 RFEGYSLAEKHGEP
+1441 RFEEYALAEKYGEP

-1465 TGSLDEFKDE
+1465 SGSLDEFEDS

-1487 DRPEDF
+1487 DRPESF
-1493 KGHSLSV
+1493 KGHSISV

-1511 YVDSYGFVDVSDKFM
+1511 YVDSYGFVDVSDKFL
-1526 GKEKEQ
+1526 GKEKDQ

-1545 RTEWNDRD
+1545 RTEWNDRN
-1553 LSDAENPAF
+1553 LSDVENPAF
-1562 EEITASYTPDE
+1562 EEITVSYTPDE

-1582 NRTNSISVDEWEDE
+1582 NRTNSISVDVWEDE
-1596 NSVSAE
+1596 NSVSGE
-1602 DMLVDIEAH
+1602 DMLSEIEAH

-1694 GSDDEYDWTAFLT
+1694 GSDDEYDWAAFLT

-1813 DSITFSRPDSVNFTI
+1813 DSITFSQPDSVNFTI

-1858 EKRSATPDE
+1858 EKRSATPYE

-1896 ELKTLLTPEE
+1896 ELKTLLAPEE

-1921 YTIISSIYSALG
+1921 YTIISSIYSALD

-1962 NSQLSGVELDSI
+1962 NSQLSGVEIDSI

-2133 HPEMILGQM
+2133 HPEMILGEM

-2153 TCIPFDGA
+2153 TCVPFDGA
-2161 DLKEQ
+2161 DIKEQ

-2172 NIKGKYNKT
+2172 NIKGEYNKT

-2190 SHADTVS
+2190 SHAETVS

-2212 KLYYHKAGD
+2212 KLYYHKAED
-2221 TMELVDTKDTDRIK
+2221 TMELVDAKDTDRIK

-2247 LDLQINNYNGENEVK
+2247 LDLQINNYNGDNEVK
-2262 ISDAQNKLSKDY
+2262 ISEAQNKLSKDY
-2274 DDFVDRFGRIGQAEN
+2274 DDFVELFGRIGQAEN

-2378 NPQINMRWE
+2378 NPQKNMRWE

-3108 ALSGKITEIPE
+3108 ASNGKISEIPE

-3147 KLVAKGV
+3147 KLVAKGI

-3575 YDPAIEFYFDS
+3575 YDPAIELYFDS

-3626 MFPNIKDYDYKLVE
+3626 MFPNIKDYNYKLV
-3640 TNIDTE
+3640 DTDLDAE

>member
-33 LDKEQIPYS
+33 LEKEQIPYS
-42 GRISEYKSTIT
+42 GRINEYKSTIT
-53 VSGDENFKRAS
+53 VSGEENFKRAS
-64 EILDKIKAENPRR
+64 EILDRIKSENPRR

-82 QYKYIRDKRI
+82 QYKYIKDKRI
-92 ISMDADVVDKIAAR
+92 IPIDADIVDKIAAR

-113 YSGIVEGKKGRIT
+113 YSGIVEGEKGRIT
-126 VGGSELEALVKGYI
+126 VSGSEIEALVKGYI
-140 ELERNG
+140 EQERNG
-146 SAEIAYEIA
+146 YAKVSFEIS
-155 LTSDAYDDIY
+155 LTSDAFDEIY
-165 YICDQN
+165 YLSDKS
-171 GNAYYDEDGFAPT
+171 GNAYYDADGVVPT
-184 FNHVDDAERY
+184 FNHVDDAAEY
-194 AQIHH
+194 AKAHNISISTDEAQI
-199 IPITVDETLMN
+199 N
-210 HWREIEHTD
+210 QWREIERAD
-219 KIRHDNSELVSA
+219 KIRHDNAKLVTS
-231 FPKSG
+231 FPRMG
-236 EEYPDHFLYNAEGK
+236 NDYPDHFTYNSDGN
-250 SFQWI
+250 SFEWI

-263 GEGEFVQKNIYE
+263 GEGEFVCKAIYE
-275 QDIIAAYNAKL
+275 QDIIAAYNAKI
-286 TSPDEATGRNEFI
+286 SAADETTGRNEFI
-299 YSLFS
+299 YSLFN
-304 SCEET
+304 SCEEYI
-309 VISSDTE
+309 ISSDTE
-316 AFTAM
+316 AFTSA
-321 AKEYINRPTGT
+321 ARNYINKPENTL
-332 IELYGIVENGTNI
+332 EFYGIAENSSNI
-345 SSIDMLISALEENCP
+345 IDVDRLISALEEKSP
-360 AVLSEKEKTEDI
+360 AVRSSEEEKANIIHNSFEVIINAHDFSKEAIKFLRRTERFMVKDNIFMVDENIIKQKFHIMYGDVSRATKRLFGVKFKDVLDELNLVIKQNTQLSVKKPNVFEEYYDNNSPVGNIVHDDNLSLSERLYNIAKQELEEYESSLDTAEKAKAAAYELTVKRDILAYIEYDLSSDIADPDVQSAIESLIKTGSPLSVYYNEWLKNEYDNRMEAVRMTAADVHRTEVQHIQKNMTKVLENKLPDGMAVFKPDVSIAIENSSTSIHAAFEEINKNHEFSSVAVQFLNRAEKIMMVNNFSSIDDVFSSAAIQNTFGSRERIDVALFDGKLSEIEDELKRYIFADTPSKIAIITVHQYDSQYTKSIENLSLSDAIRQMNDVKYTAFSEMGEQISTPRAAEIEQGNDKWVYSLEFDLDYNTVRIYTSTDDYINIGIEEALSIVSNHSEEEIISELKKVAEKKEKQALERSVEEGIIGSMGYSIDEMDKAFEAENSRTDYGNKLADNGVFIGNSEKEI
-372 VITENSDELIID
+372 ENSPVGNYDE
-384 GYEGT
+384 
-389 WYVVDT
+389 
-395 ETVDG
+395 
-400 KELFLLE
+400 EL
-407 NEEYGDETF
+407 
-416 GIIIDKD
+416 K
-423 RNVLVGEAWNGFSDY
+423 
-438 HEKYDNITL
+438 
-447 EEKLANKVGDEWKA
+447 KA
-461 FLDDMKKESPA
+461 A
-472 VLIESAYE
+472 
-480 ISTKDNIQ
+480 
-488 TYITEENLDLSEK
+488 
-501 QINALLSSKNTLAD
+501 
-515 LYDDW
+515 
-520 SSDEY
+520 EY
-525 LNSYSD
+525 LKAYNEREFDISPDDEPFTADNLNHIGLGYT
-531 VAELLKITAVKLSEA
+531 ELGDNA
-546 IDRENLMLF
+546 D
-555 RKENRECAN
+555 
-564 MIDAMAAKHYEN
+564 
-576 NSFKAEAAL
+576 
-585 DELLEKYSFER
+585 YSFE
-596 IQTIAAANVVELYD
+596 V
-610 RLQDRRI
+610 
-617 SEENYNWG
+617 
-625 KSVLNALPDN
+625 
-635 YRVEMQPVGSNRLT
+635 
-649 MHTGLIDLLANRVRE
+649 
-664 YEARSIEKDQP
+664 
-675 APERTAEDI
+675 
-684 SIGDRYR
+684 
-691 YKGADVEVVSIN
+691 
-703 GIYLNDVGISK
+703 
-714 TERMGNSEY
+714 
-723 AVTSNVDKYELHR
+723 
-736 NGQYLGNGEKAVVSE
+736 
-751 LDMAKKYIGDYL
+751 
-763 DSEFSSEADFSD
+763 
-775 MKHIAI
+775 
-781 GYTEIGSEEQGDH
+781 
-794 SLQMEADLESF
+794 EADLEKYE
-805 SVSYFIDD
+805 VRYF
-813 ELAKTEHYDSLEQM
+813 
-827 NRDHLSVLNF
+827 
-837 EDMLHVGTTELDR
+837 
-850 ILEEKE
+850 
-856 KNVPV
+856 
-861 TAVLA
+861 
-866 VSQYDTSRYYIANDI
+866 
-881 TEEAVRNAIANSDK
+881 
-895 LFMDLCAL
+895 
-903 GGTQITEAEFA
+903 
-914 QYSQTEGVA
+914 
-923 AFDVNIDEQT
+923 
-933 MHVYGAE
+933 
-940 NPIVSFKEIR
+940 
-950 GIDEIADALDLEN
+950 
-963 ITLTF
+963 
-968 SVVTI
+968 
-973 DDEEPFVVGNYVG
+973 
-986 RYDITALDEYQEYI
+986 LDEKLVK
-1000 ERTGKQFA
+1000 T
-1008 DVNVEFYQIGGD
+1008 
-1020 SESVS
+1020 
-1025 ADDKEC
+1025 DK
-1031 AYISEHLQEVMAHS
+1031 Y
-1045 DALCLES
+1045 
-1052 ESYSVETPQ
+1052 
-1061 ELLDEEVPE
+1061 
-1070 QEEVFEHESEIEWT
+1070 
-1084 PIPETADDNGSPTSY
+1084 
-1099 ATKYNDETFW
+1099 
-1109 ISQNPD
+1109 
-1115 GKFDIEEKDTQGNF
+1115 
-1129 SSIND
+1129 
-1134 DFSGFMRRGEAEQYF
+1134 
-1149 EKNIGE
+1149 
-1155 YIAERD
+1155 
-1161 EKILDAIVGSISEPT
+1161 
-1176 SEQRE
+1176 
-1181 EITRKNNTLNSFFN
+1181 
-1195 NNPLAVFREIVK
+1195 
-1207 SAGLEPTEDISI
+1207 
-1219 GDTKEI
+1219 
-1225 FNSLKS
+1225 NSLKEMNEQELS
-1231 VDISLMGYTYG
+1231 N
-1242 LEFEP
+1242 LEF
-1247 HDDRLSVT
+1247 DYFV
-1255 DTASGRKSEFLW
+1255 SE
-1267 GHAKE
+1267 G
-1272 LMYLIANENNVSR
+1272 NEM
-1285 ENLLHN
+1285 LDK
-1291 EVMRGTGF
+1291 M
-1299 VDGKFR
+1299 
-1305 VEDFY
+1305 
-1310 KTNPE
+1310 
-1315 KKDFIDFLKKEYGIG
+1315 
-1330 GHSGDGPVKF
+1330 
-1340 ADHDSKGIEITLT
+1340 IE
-1353 TGKENFTW
+1353 
-1361 NEVAKVISDL
+1361 S
-1371 MDKGEYIT
+1371 
-1379 QKDIDNRIRRA
+1379 
-1390 KLTIDNANEHTD
+1390 
-1402 FTSLVHA
+1402 
-1409 HEILQ
+1409 
-1414 KYGIEDPTQDNEYKI
+1414 
-1429 YQLKNSPENHAI
+1429 
-1441 RFEGYSLAEKHGEP
+1441 
-1455 AKPENYDLVY
+1455 
-1465 TGSLDEFKDE
+1465 
-1475 NKLEAIYTKFNL
+1475 
-1487 DRPEDF
+1487 
-1493 KGHSLSV
+1493 
-1500 SDIIVMNNEAN
+1500 
-1511 YVDSYGFVDVSDKFM
+1511 
-1526 GKEKEQ
+1526 
-1532 INLNDYEKISLVR
+1532 
-1545 RTEWNDRD
+1545 
-1553 LSDAENPAF
+1553 
-1562 EEITASYTPDE
+1562 
-1573 DGSFTKYAF
+1573 
-1582 NRTNSISVDEWEDE
+1582 
-1596 NSVSAE
+1596 
-1602 DMLVDIEAH
+1602 
-1611 LKNMRSGVSS
+1611 
-1621 SEYYIELIDH
+1621 
-1631 DGNTRRLENNYFTFI
+1631 
-1646 HGEMAGIVEKSD
+1646 GEMIIPDVKKTD
-1658 SPEGKSAIKSKYT
+1658 VQK
-1671 ITNEKNSYM
+1671 ITNEKSSYM
-1680 IVDDVRHAIDELSN
+1680 IVDDVRHAINELYN
-1694 GSDDEYDWTAFLT
+1694 GTAAEAYDWESYHSAFM
-1707 AYKSVMEANVQSDI
+1707 SVLNANVHNDI
-1721 ALPLYKSGADKILS
+1721 SLPLYKSAAEKILLAAQADLGMITDNEY
-1735 KANSNDTET
+1735 K
-1744 ISKSDYQNA
+1744 NA
-1753 LACLDMVLKNG
+1753 LSCLDMVLKNG
-1764 HLLKNPEEKEIE
+1764 QMLENPKEQEIE

-1782 PRSNYISTDEIKPIN
+1782 AKNHYVSMDEINPSKHRDAENDNSPKPENKESTALKSDYTINESNYGD
-1797 VSHKNTE
+1797 
-1804 KENPITSKQ
+1804 
-1813 DSITFSRPDSVNFTI
+1813 F
-1828 TESTFSN
+1828 
-1835 LGGDKTRC
+1835 GGDKTRC
-1843 QNNIAAIRLLKQIEG
+1843 QNNIAAIRLLKQVES
-1858 EKRSATPDE
+1858 EKRSATPEE

-1879 LANAFDSSKTDW
+1879 LANAFDSSKNDW

-1896 ELKTLLTPEE
+1896 ELKRLLTPKE
-1906 YSSARSSTLN
+1906 YASARASTLN
-1916 AHYTS
+1916 AHFTS
-1921 YTIISSIYSALG
+1921 YTVINSIYSALE

-1962 NSQLSGVELDSI
+1962 NSKLSGVELDSI

-1980 LLYPSANIQIKGYED
+1980 LLYPSANIQIKGYEN
-1995 TNFENN
+1995 TTFENN
-2001 SFDVAVSNVPFGSY
+2001 SFDIAVSNVPFGSY
-2015 KVNDKEYNKQN
+2015 KVNDKDYNNQN
-2026 MLIHDY
+2026 MYIHDY
-2032 FFSKTLDKV
+2032 FFAKTLDKV
-2041 RPGGIIAFV
+2041 RPGGIVAFV

-2058 ENSEVR
+2058 ESPEVR

-2078 LPNTAFKNNA
+2078 LPNTAFKQNA

-2103 KPISVEQ
+2103 KPVSVEQ
-2110 NTPDWVF
+2110 NTPEWVF
-2117 KDILDNGIAV
+2117 KDILENGIAV

-2133 HPEMILGQM
+2133 HPEMILGEM
-2142 AEGNKMFGNGT
+2142 VEGNKLYGNQANAT
-2153 TCIPFDGA
+2153 MCVPIEGA

-2166 LAAAIQ
+2166 LAVAIQ
-2172 NIKGKYNKT
+2172 NIKGEYNEA
-2181 VKSAERENA
+2181 VKLSERENA
-2190 SHADTVS
+2190 SHLDTVP

-2204 YSYVISDD
+2204 YGYVISDD
-2212 KLYYHKAGD
+2212 TLYYHEAGD
-2221 TMELVDTKDTDRIK
+2221 TMERVNDEKNIDRIK
-2235 AMTQLRDGVHEL
+2235 AMTQLRDSVHEL

-2274 DDFVDRFGRIGQAEN
+2274 DDFVELFGRIGQAEN
-2289 KKAFAND
+2289 KKAFSND

-2378 NPQINMRWE
+2378 NPQKNMRWE

-2410 RNIEALRAVM
+2410 RNIEAIRAVM

-2546 QDELKKKFKDWIFA
+2546 QDELKNKFKDWIFA

-2935 INVPATKMQAKM
+2935 INVPATKMQSKM
-2947 IKNLGERAK
+2947 IKDLGERAK

-3096 YDTMTASNSAVM
+3096 YDTMTASNSAVI
-3108 ALSGKITEIPE
+3108 ASNGKISEVSEEI
-3119 EMWTKLHHSPTET
+3119 WSKLHHSPTEA

-3147 KLVAKGV
+3147 KLMAKGV

-3182 IRVMIGSTQKCG
+3182 IRVMIGSTAKCG

-3388 QAILDNKDIL
+3388 QAVLDNKDIL

-3497 KEKRLE
+3497 KEKRLV

-3510 SIKVNTQDRSSEL
+3510 STKVNTQDRSSEL

-3612 PNEKADVEEMALET
+3612 PNEKADVEEMVLET
-3626 MFPNIKDYDYKLVE
+3626 MFVNIKDYDYKLVE

>member
-42 GRISEYKSTIT
+42 GRISDYKATIT

-113 YSGIVEGKKGRIT
+113 YSGIVEGEKGRIT
-126 VGGSELEALVKGYI
+126 VSGSEIEALVKGYI
-140 ELERNG
+140 EQERNG
-146 SAEIAYEIA
+146 YAKVSFEIS
-155 LTSDAYDDIY
+155 LTSDAFDEIY
-165 YICDQN
+165 YLSDKS
-171 GNAYYDEDGFAPT
+171 GNAYYDTDGVVPT
-184 FNHVDDAERY
+184 FNYVDDAAEY
-194 AQIHH
+194 AKAHNISISTDEAQI
-199 IPITVDETLMN
+199 N
-210 HWREIEHTD
+210 QWREIERAD
-219 KIRHDNSELVSA
+219 KIRHDNAKLVTS
-231 FPKSG
+231 FPRMG
-236 EEYPDHFLYNAEGK
+236 NDYPDHFTYNSDGN
-250 SFQWI
+250 SFEWI

-263 GEGEFVQKNIYE
+263 GEGEFVCKAIYE
-275 QDIIAAYNAKL
+275 QDIIAAYNAKI
-286 TSPDEATGRNEFI
+286 SAADETTGRNEFI

-304 SCEET
+304 SCEEYI
-309 VISSDTE
+309 ISSDTE
-316 AFTAM
+316 AFTSA
-321 AKEYINRPTGT
+321 ARNYINKPENTL
-332 IELYGIVENGTNI
+332 EFYGIAENSSNI
-345 SSIDMLISALEENCP
+345 TAVDRLISALEEKSS
-360 AVLSEKEKTEDI
+360 AVRSAEESRNNS
-372 VITENSDELIID
+372 VINEQSDNIAIEGHI
-384 GYEGT
+384 GT
-389 WYVVDT
+389 WYVIDSDII
-395 ETVDG
+395 DG
-400 KELFLLE
+400 KKMYLLE
-407 NEEYGDETF
+407 NEIYGDESAC
-416 GIIIDKD
+416 IIVDEYK
-423 RNVLVGEAWNGFSDY
+423 NVIMADVWNGFEEYYDKNSPVGNIVHDDNLSLSERLYNIASQELEEYENSLDTAEKAKAAAYELTVKRDILAYIEFDLSSDIADPDVQSAIENLIKTGSPLSVY
-438 HEKYDNITL
+438 YNEWLKNEYDNRMEAVRMTAADVHRTEIQHKEERTTEFPAATPSKIALITVHQYDSQYTKSIEYLSLSDAIRQMNELKYTAFSEMGEQISAPRAAEIEQGNDKWVYSL
-447 EEKLANKVGDEWKA
+447 EFDLDYNTVRIYTSTDDYINIGIEEALSIVSNHSEEEIISELKKVAEKKEKQALERSVEEGIIGSMGYSIDEMDKAFEAENSRTDYGNKLA
-461 FLDDMKKESPA
+461 
-472 VLIESAYE
+472 
-480 ISTKDNIQ
+480 DNGVFIG
-488 TYITEENLDLSEK
+488 NSEK
-501 QINALLSSKNTLAD
+501 EIENSPVGN
-515 LYDDW
+515 YDEELKKAA
-520 SSDEY
+520 EY
-525 LNSYSD
+525 LKAYNEREFDISPDDEPFTADNLNHIGLGYT
-531 VAELLKITAVKLSEA
+531 ELGDNA
-546 IDRENLMLF
+546 D
-555 RKENRECAN
+555 
-564 MIDAMAAKHYEN
+564 
-576 NSFKAEAAL
+576 
-585 DELLEKYSFER
+585 YSFE
-596 IQTIAAANVVELYD
+596 V
-610 RLQDRRI
+610 
-617 SEENYNWG
+617 
-625 KSVLNALPDN
+625 
-635 YRVEMQPVGSNRLT
+635 
-649 MHTGLIDLLANRVRE
+649 
-664 YEARSIEKDQP
+664 
-675 APERTAEDI
+675 
-684 SIGDRYR
+684 
-691 YKGADVEVVSIN
+691 
-703 GIYLNDVGISK
+703 
-714 TERMGNSEY
+714 
-723 AVTSNVDKYELHR
+723 
-736 NGQYLGNGEKAVVSE
+736 
-751 LDMAKKYIGDYL
+751 
-763 DSEFSSEADFSD
+763 
-775 MKHIAI
+775 
-781 GYTEIGSEEQGDH
+781 
-794 SLQMEADLESF
+794 EADLEKYE
-805 SVSYFIDD
+805 VRYF
-813 ELAKTEHYDSLEQM
+813 
-827 NRDHLSVLNF
+827 
-837 EDMLHVGTTELDR
+837 
-850 ILEEKE
+850 
-856 KNVPV
+856 
-861 TAVLA
+861 
-866 VSQYDTSRYYIANDI
+866 
-881 TEEAVRNAIANSDK
+881 
-895 LFMDLCAL
+895 
-903 GGTQITEAEFA
+903 
-914 QYSQTEGVA
+914 
-923 AFDVNIDEQT
+923 
-933 MHVYGAE
+933 
-940 NPIVSFKEIR
+940 
-950 GIDEIADALDLEN
+950 
-963 ITLTF
+963 
-968 SVVTI
+968 
-973 DDEEPFVVGNYVG
+973 
-986 RYDITALDEYQEYI
+986 LDEKLVK
-1000 ERTGKQFA
+1000 T
-1008 DVNVEFYQIGGD
+1008 
-1020 SESVS
+1020 
-1025 ADDKEC
+1025 DK
-1031 AYISEHLQEVMAHS
+1031 Y
-1045 DALCLES
+1045 
-1052 ESYSVETPQ
+1052 
-1061 ELLDEEVPE
+1061 
-1070 QEEVFEHESEIEWT
+1070 
-1084 PIPETADDNGSPTSY
+1084 
-1099 ATKYNDETFW
+1099 
-1109 ISQNPD
+1109 
-1115 GKFDIEEKDTQGNF
+1115 
-1129 SSIND
+1129 
-1134 DFSGFMRRGEAEQYF
+1134 
-1149 EKNIGE
+1149 
-1155 YIAERD
+1155 
-1161 EKILDAIVGSISEPT
+1161 
-1176 SEQRE
+1176 
-1181 EITRKNNTLNSFFN
+1181 
-1195 NNPLAVFREIVK
+1195 
-1207 SAGLEPTEDISI
+1207 
-1219 GDTKEI
+1219 
-1225 FNSLKS
+1225 NSLKEMNEQELS
-1231 VDISLMGYTYG
+1231 N
-1242 LEFEP
+1242 LEF
-1247 HDDRLSVT
+1247 DYFV
-1255 DTASGRKSEFLW
+1255 SE
-1267 GHAKE
+1267 G
-1272 LMYLIANENNVSR
+1272 NEM
-1285 ENLLHN
+1285 LDK
-1291 EVMRGTGF
+1291 M
-1299 VDGKFR
+1299 
-1305 VEDFY
+1305 
-1310 KTNPE
+1310 
-1315 KKDFIDFLKKEYGIG
+1315 
-1330 GHSGDGPVKF
+1330 
-1340 ADHDSKGIEITLT
+1340 IE
-1353 TGKENFTW
+1353 
-1361 NEVAKVISDL
+1361 S
-1371 MDKGEYIT
+1371 
-1379 QKDIDNRIRRA
+1379 
-1390 KLTIDNANEHTD
+1390 
-1402 FTSLVHA
+1402 
-1409 HEILQ
+1409 
-1414 KYGIEDPTQDNEYKI
+1414 
-1429 YQLKNSPENHAI
+1429 
-1441 RFEGYSLAEKHGEP
+1441 
-1455 AKPENYDLVY
+1455 
-1465 TGSLDEFKDE
+1465 
-1475 NKLEAIYTKFNL
+1475 
-1487 DRPEDF
+1487 
-1493 KGHSLSV
+1493 
-1500 SDIIVMNNEAN
+1500 
-1511 YVDSYGFVDVSDKFM
+1511 
-1526 GKEKEQ
+1526 
-1532 INLNDYEKISLVR
+1532 
-1545 RTEWNDRD
+1545 
-1553 LSDAENPAF
+1553 
-1562 EEITASYTPDE
+1562 
-1573 DGSFTKYAF
+1573 
-1582 NRTNSISVDEWEDE
+1582 
-1596 NSVSAE
+1596 
-1602 DMLVDIEAH
+1602 
-1611 LKNMRSGVSS
+1611 
-1621 SEYYIELIDH
+1621 
-1631 DGNTRRLENNYFTFI
+1631 
-1646 HGEMAGIVEKSD
+1646 GEMIIPDVKKTD
-1658 SPEGKSAIKSKYT
+1658 VQK
-1671 ITNEKNSYM
+1671 ITNEKSSYM
-1680 IVDDVRHAIDELSN
+1680 IVDDVRHAINELYN
-1694 GSDDEYDWTAFLT
+1694 GTAAEAYDWESYHSAFM
-1707 AYKSVMEANVQSDI
+1707 SVLNANVHNDI
-1721 ALPLYKSGADKILS
+1721 SLPLYKSAAEKILLAAQADLGMITDNEY
-1735 KANSNDTET
+1735 K
-1744 ISKSDYQNA
+1744 NA
-1753 LACLDMVLKNG
+1753 LSCLDMVLKNG
-1764 HLLKNPEEKEIE
+1764 QMLENPKEQEIE

-1782 PRSNYISTDEIKPIN
+1782 AKNHYVSMDEINPSKHRDAENDNSPKPENKESTALKSDYTINESNYGD
-1797 VSHKNTE
+1797 
-1804 KENPITSKQ
+1804 
-1813 DSITFSRPDSVNFTI
+1813 F
-1828 TESTFSN
+1828 
-1835 LGGDKTRC
+1835 GGDKTRC
-1843 QNNIAAIRLLKQIEG
+1843 QNNIAAIRLLKQVES
-1858 EKRSATPDE
+1858 EKRSATPEE

-1879 LANAFDSSKTDW
+1879 LANAFDSSKNDW

-1896 ELKTLLTPEE
+1896 ELKRLLTPKE
-1906 YSSARSSTLN
+1906 YASARASTLN
-1916 AHYTS
+1916 AHFTS
-1921 YTIISSIYSALG
+1921 YTVINSIYSALE

-1962 NSQLSGVELDSI
+1962 NSKLSGVELDSI

-1980 LLYPSANIQIKGYED
+1980 LLYPSANIQIKGYEN
-1995 TNFENN
+1995 TTFENN
-2001 SFDVAVSNVPFGSY
+2001 SFDIAVSNVPFGSY
-2015 KVNDKEYNKQN
+2015 KVNDKDYNNQN
-2026 MLIHDY
+2026 MYIHDY
-2032 FFSKTLDKV
+2032 FFAKTLDKV
-2041 RPGGIIAFV
+2041 RPGGIVAFV

-2058 ENSEVR
+2058 ESPEVR

-2078 LPNTAFKNNA
+2078 LPNTAFKQNA

-2103 KPISVEQ
+2103 KPVSVEQ
-2110 NTPDWVF
+2110 NTPEWVF
-2117 KDILDNGIAV
+2117 KDILENGIAV

-2133 HPEMILGQM
+2133 HPEMILGEM
-2142 AEGNKMFGNGT
+2142 VEGNKLYGNQANAT
-2153 TCIPFDGA
+2153 MCVPIEGA

-2166 LAAAIQ
+2166 LAVAIQ
-2172 NIKGKYNKT
+2172 NIKGEYNEA
-2181 VKSAERENA
+2181 VKLSERENA
-2190 SHADTVS
+2190 SHLDTVP

-2204 YSYVISDD
+2204 YGYVISDD
-2212 KLYYHKAGD
+2212 TLYYHEAGD
-2221 TMELVDTKDTDRIK
+2221 TMERVNDEKNIDRIK
-2235 AMTQLRDGVHEL
+2235 AMTQLRDSVHEL

-2274 DDFVDRFGRIGQAEN
+2274 DDFVELFGRIGQAEN

-2378 NPQINMRWE
+2378 NPQKNMRWE

-2546 QDELKKKFKDWIFA
+2546 QDELKNKFKDWIFA

-2935 INVPATKMQAKM
+2935 INVPATKMQSKM

-2956 LIRAGAVDP
+2956 IIRAGAVDP

-3070 TGSKPPKNFKAGGV
+3070 TGSKPPKHFKAGGV

-3108 ALSGKITEIPE
+3108 ALSGKISEIPE
-3119 EMWTKLHHSPTET
+3119 ETWSKLHHSPTET
-3132 FESERKFCVYDDIKQ
+3132 FESGRKFCVYDDIKQ

-3314 SSFLSQKYAVQD
+3314 SSFLSRKYAVQD

-3364 KNYYPVTVGDKKYHE
+3364 KNYYPVTVGDKKYPE

-3497 KEKRLE
+3497 KERRLE

-3523 YAALVDICPALQYSK
+3523 YAALVDICPTLQYSK

-3575 YDPAIEFYFDS
+3575 YDPAIEFYFDR

-3612 PNEKADVEEMALET
+3612 PNEKADVEEMVLET

>member
-33 LDKEQIPYS
+33 LEKEQIPYS
-42 GRISEYKSTIT
+42 GRINEYKSTIT
-53 VSGDENFKRAS
+53 VSGEENFKRAS
-64 EILDKIKAENPRR
+64 EILDRIKSENPRR

-82 QYKYIRDKRI
+82 QYKYIKDKRI
-92 ISMDADVVDKIAAR
+92 IPIDADIVDKIAAR

-113 YSGIVEGKKGRIT
+113 YSGIVEGEKGRIT
-126 VGGSELEALVKGYI
+126 VSGSEIEALVKGYI
-140 ELERNG
+140 EQERNG
-146 SAEIAYEIA
+146 YAKVSFEIS
-155 LTSDAYDDIY
+155 LTSDAFDEIY
-165 YICDQN
+165 YLSDKS
-171 GNAYYDEDGFAPT
+171 GNAYYDADGVVPT
-184 FNHVDDAERY
+184 FNHVDDAAEY
-194 AQIHH
+194 AKAHNISISTDEAQI
-199 IPITVDETLMN
+199 N
-210 HWREIEHTD
+210 QWREIERAD
-219 KIRHDNSELVSA
+219 KIRHDNAELVTL
-231 FPKSG
+231 FPRMG
-236 EEYPDHFLYNAEGK
+236 NDYPDHFTYNSDGN
-250 SFQWI
+250 SFEWI

-263 GEGEFVQKNIYE
+263 GEGEFVCKAIYE
-275 QDIIAAYNAKL
+275 QDIIAAYNAKI
-286 TSPDEATGRNEFI
+286 SAADETTGRNEFI
-299 YSLFS
+299 YSLFN
-304 SCEET
+304 SCEEYI
-309 VISSDTE
+309 ISSDTE
-316 AFTAM
+316 AFTSA
-321 AKEYINRPTGT
+321 ARNYINKPENTL
-332 IELYGIVENGTNI
+332 EFYGIAENSSNI
-345 SSIDMLISALEENCP
+345 IDVDRLISALEEKSP
-360 AVLSEKEKTEDI
+360 AVRSSEEEKANIIHNSFEVIINAHDFSKEAIKFLRRTERFMVKDNIFMVDENIIKQKFHIMYGDVSRATKRLFGVKFKDVLDELNLVIKQNTQLSVKKPNVFEEYYDNNSPVGNIVHDDNLSLSERLYNIAKQELEEYESSLDTAEKAKAAAYELTVKRDILAYIEYDLSSDIADPDVQSAIESLIKTGSPLSVYYNEWLKNEYDNRMEAVRMTAADVHRTEVQHIQKNMTKVLENKLPDGMAVFKPDVSIAIENSSTSIHAAFEEINKNHEFSSVAVQFLNRAEKIMMVNNFSSIDDVFSSAAIQNTFGSRERIDVALFDGKLSEIEDELKRYIFADTPSKIAIITVHQYDSQYTKSIENLSLSDAIRQMNDVKYTAFSEMGEQISTPRAAEIEQGNDKWAYSLDFDLDYNTVRIYTSTDDYINIGIEEALGVVSNHSEEEIISELKKVAEKKEKQALERSVEEGIIGSMGYSIDEMDKAFEAENSRTDYGNKLADNGVFIGNSEKEI
-372 VITENSDELIID
+372 ENSPVGNYDE
-384 GYEGT
+384 
-389 WYVVDT
+389 
-395 ETVDG
+395 
-400 KELFLLE
+400 ELKKAAEYLKAY
-407 NEEYGDETF
+407 NEREFDISPDDEPFTA
-416 GIIIDKD
+416 D
-423 RNVLVGEAWNGFSDY
+423 
-438 HEKYDNITL
+438 
-447 EEKLANKVGDEWKA
+447 
-461 FLDDMKKESPA
+461 
-472 VLIESAYE
+472 
-480 ISTKDNIQ
+480 
-488 TYITEENLDLSEK
+488 NLDHIGLGYTELGD
-501 QINALLSSKNTLAD
+501 NAD
-515 LYDDW
+515 
-520 SSDEY
+520 
-525 LNSYSD
+525 
-531 VAELLKITAVKLSEA
+531 
-546 IDRENLMLF
+546 
-555 RKENRECAN
+555 
-564 MIDAMAAKHYEN
+564 
-576 NSFKAEAAL
+576 
-585 DELLEKYSFER
+585 YSFE
-596 IQTIAAANVVELYD
+596 V
-610 RLQDRRI
+610 
-617 SEENYNWG
+617 
-625 KSVLNALPDN
+625 
-635 YRVEMQPVGSNRLT
+635 
-649 MHTGLIDLLANRVRE
+649 
-664 YEARSIEKDQP
+664 
-675 APERTAEDI
+675 
-684 SIGDRYR
+684 
-691 YKGADVEVVSIN
+691 
-703 GIYLNDVGISK
+703 
-714 TERMGNSEY
+714 
-723 AVTSNVDKYELHR
+723 
-736 NGQYLGNGEKAVVSE
+736 
-751 LDMAKKYIGDYL
+751 
-763 DSEFSSEADFSD
+763 
-775 MKHIAI
+775 
-781 GYTEIGSEEQGDH
+781 
-794 SLQMEADLESF
+794 EADLEKYE
-805 SVSYFIDD
+805 VRYF
-813 ELAKTEHYDSLEQM
+813 
-827 NRDHLSVLNF
+827 
-837 EDMLHVGTTELDR
+837 
-850 ILEEKE
+850 
-856 KNVPV
+856 
-861 TAVLA
+861 
-866 VSQYDTSRYYIANDI
+866 
-881 TEEAVRNAIANSDK
+881 
-895 LFMDLCAL
+895 
-903 GGTQITEAEFA
+903 
-914 QYSQTEGVA
+914 
-923 AFDVNIDEQT
+923 
-933 MHVYGAE
+933 
-940 NPIVSFKEIR
+940 
-950 GIDEIADALDLEN
+950 
-963 ITLTF
+963 
-968 SVVTI
+968 
-973 DDEEPFVVGNYVG
+973 
-986 RYDITALDEYQEYI
+986 LDEKLVK
-1000 ERTGKQFA
+1000 T
-1008 DVNVEFYQIGGD
+1008 
-1020 SESVS
+1020 
-1025 ADDKEC
+1025 DK
-1031 AYISEHLQEVMAHS
+1031 Y
-1045 DALCLES
+1045 
-1052 ESYSVETPQ
+1052 
-1061 ELLDEEVPE
+1061 
-1070 QEEVFEHESEIEWT
+1070 
-1084 PIPETADDNGSPTSY
+1084 
-1099 ATKYNDETFW
+1099 
-1109 ISQNPD
+1109 
-1115 GKFDIEEKDTQGNF
+1115 
-1129 SSIND
+1129 
-1134 DFSGFMRRGEAEQYF
+1134 
-1149 EKNIGE
+1149 
-1155 YIAERD
+1155 
-1161 EKILDAIVGSISEPT
+1161 
-1176 SEQRE
+1176 
-1181 EITRKNNTLNSFFN
+1181 
-1195 NNPLAVFREIVK
+1195 
-1207 SAGLEPTEDISI
+1207 
-1219 GDTKEI
+1219 
-1225 FNSLKS
+1225 NSLKEMNEQELS
-1231 VDISLMGYTYG
+1231 N
-1242 LEFEP
+1242 LEF
-1247 HDDRLSVT
+1247 DYFV
-1255 DTASGRKSEFLW
+1255 SE
-1267 GHAKE
+1267 G
-1272 LMYLIANENNVSR
+1272 NEM
-1285 ENLLHN
+1285 LDK
-1291 EVMRGTGF
+1291 M
-1299 VDGKFR
+1299 
-1305 VEDFY
+1305 
-1310 KTNPE
+1310 
-1315 KKDFIDFLKKEYGIG
+1315 
-1330 GHSGDGPVKF
+1330 
-1340 ADHDSKGIEITLT
+1340 IE
-1353 TGKENFTW
+1353 
-1361 NEVAKVISDL
+1361 S
-1371 MDKGEYIT
+1371 
-1379 QKDIDNRIRRA
+1379 
-1390 KLTIDNANEHTD
+1390 
-1402 FTSLVHA
+1402 
-1409 HEILQ
+1409 
-1414 KYGIEDPTQDNEYKI
+1414 
-1429 YQLKNSPENHAI
+1429 
-1441 RFEGYSLAEKHGEP
+1441 
-1455 AKPENYDLVY
+1455 
-1465 TGSLDEFKDE
+1465 
-1475 NKLEAIYTKFNL
+1475 
-1487 DRPEDF
+1487 
-1493 KGHSLSV
+1493 
-1500 SDIIVMNNEAN
+1500 
-1511 YVDSYGFVDVSDKFM
+1511 
-1526 GKEKEQ
+1526 
-1532 INLNDYEKISLVR
+1532 
-1545 RTEWNDRD
+1545 
-1553 LSDAENPAF
+1553 
-1562 EEITASYTPDE
+1562 
-1573 DGSFTKYAF
+1573 
-1582 NRTNSISVDEWEDE
+1582 
-1596 NSVSAE
+1596 
-1602 DMLVDIEAH
+1602 
-1611 LKNMRSGVSS
+1611 
-1621 SEYYIELIDH
+1621 
-1631 DGNTRRLENNYFTFI
+1631 
-1646 HGEMAGIVEKSD
+1646 GEMIIPDVKKTD
-1658 SPEGKSAIKSKYT
+1658 VQK

-1680 IVDDVRHAIDELSN
+1680 IVDDVRHAINELYN
-1694 GSDDEYDWTAFLT
+1694 GTAAEAYDWENYHSAFM
-1707 AYKSVMEANVQSDI
+1707 SVLNANVHNDI
-1721 ALPLYKSGADKILS
+1721 SLPLYKSAAEKILLAAQADLGMITDNEY
-1735 KANSNDTET
+1735 K
-1744 ISKSDYQNA
+1744 NA
-1753 LACLDMVLKNG
+1753 LSCLDMVLKNG
-1764 HLLKNPEEKEIE
+1764 QMLENPKEQEIE

-1782 PRSNYISTDEIKPIN
+1782 AKNHYVSMDEINPSKHRDAENDNSPKPENKESTALKSDYTINESNYGD
-1797 VSHKNTE
+1797 
-1804 KENPITSKQ
+1804 
-1813 DSITFSRPDSVNFTI
+1813 F
-1828 TESTFSN
+1828 
-1835 LGGDKTRC
+1835 GGDKTRC
-1843 QNNIAAIRLLKQIEG
+1843 QNNIAAIRLLKQVES
-1858 EKRSATPDE
+1858 EKRSATPEE

-1879 LANAFDSSKTDW
+1879 LANAFDSSKNDW
-1891 SKEYA
+1891 SNEYA
-1896 ELKTLLTPEE
+1896 ELKRLLTPEE
-1906 YSSARSSTLN
+1906 YASARASTLN
-1916 AHYTS
+1916 AHFTS
-1921 YTIISSIYSALG
+1921 YTVINSIYSALE
-1933 NMGFKGGKILEPAL
+1933 NMGFNGGKILEPAL

-1962 NSQLSGVELDSI
+1962 NSKLSGVELDSI
-1974 TGRIAK
+1974 TGRIAN
-1980 LLYPSANIQIKGYED
+1980 LLYPSANIQIKGYEN
-1995 TNFENN
+1995 TTFENN
-2001 SFDVAVSNVPFGSY
+2001 SFDIAVSNVPFGSY
-2015 KVNDKEYNKQN
+2015 KVNDKDYNNQN
-2026 MLIHDY
+2026 MYIHDY
-2032 FFSKTLDKV
+2032 FFAKTLDKV
-2041 RPGGIIAFV
+2041 RPGGIVAFV

-2058 ENSEVR
+2058 ESPEVR

-2078 LPNTAFKNNA
+2078 LPNTAFKQNA

-2103 KPISVEQ
+2103 NPVSVEQ
-2110 NTPDWVF
+2110 NTPEWVF
-2117 KDILDNGIAV
+2117 KDILENGIAV

-2133 HPEMILGQM
+2133 HPEMILGEM
-2142 AEGNKMFGNGT
+2142 VEGNKLYGNQANAT
-2153 TCIPFDGA
+2153 MCVPIEGA

-2166 LAAAIQ
+2166 LAVAIQ
-2172 NIKGKYNKT
+2172 NIKGEYNEA
-2181 VKSAERENA
+2181 VKLSERENA
-2190 SHADTVS
+2190 SHLDTVP

-2204 YSYVISDD
+2204 YGYVISDD
-2212 KLYYHKAGD
+2212 TLYYHEAED
-2221 TMELVDTKDTDRIK
+2221 TMERVNDEKNIDRIK
-2235 AMTQLRDGVHEL
+2235 AMTQLRDSVHEL
-2247 LDLQINNYNGENEVK
+2247 LDLQINNYNGDNEVK
-2262 ISDAQNKLSKDY
+2262 ISEAQNKLSKDY
-2274 DDFVDRFGRIGQAEN
+2274 DDFVELFGRIGQAEN

-2378 NPQINMRWE
+2378 NPQKNMRWE

-2410 RNIEALRAVM
+2410 RNIEAIRAVM

-2521 IEIKDEK
+2521 IEVKDEK

-2560 TPERREKLT
+2560 NPERREKLT

-2587 HLNFVGMNSNIA
+2587 HLHFVGMNSNIA

-2769 KEDMLCFEQLGI
+2769 KEDMLNFEQLGI

-2935 INVPATKMQAKM
+2935 INVPATKMQSKM

-2956 LIRAGAVDP
+2956 IIRAGAVDP

-3084 FDGDIIMLHTVD
+3084 FDEDIIMIHTVD
-3096 YDTMTASNSAVM
+3096 YDTMTASNSAVI
-3108 ALSGKITEIPE
+3108 ASSGKISEIPE
-3119 EMWTKLHHSPTET
+3119 ETWSKLHHSPTET

-3364 KNYYPVTVGDKKYHE
+3364 KNYYLVTVGDKKYHE

-3626 MFPNIKDYDYKLVE
+3626 MFPNIKDYNYKLV
-3640 TNIDTE
+3640 DTDLDAE
-3646 IDEDERGEDKKEI
+3646 IDENERCMAEKRMSI
-3659 NR
+3659 

>member
-146 SAEIAYEIA
+146 NAEIAYEIA

-199 IPITVDETLMN
+199 ISITVDETLMN

-219 KIRHDNSELVSA
+219 KIRHDNSELVA
-231 FPKSG
+231 FFPKSG

-275 QDIIAAYNAKL
+275 QDIIAAYNAKI

-304 SCEET
+304 SCEEYI
-309 VISSDTE
+309 ISSDTE
-316 AFTAM
+316 AFTSA
-321 AKEYINRPTGT
+321 ARNYINKPENTL
-332 IELYGIVENGTNI
+332 EFYGIAENSSNI
-345 SSIDMLISALEENCP
+345 TAVDRLISALEEKSS
-360 AVLSEKEKTEDI
+360 AVRSAEESRNNS
-372 VITENSDELIID
+372 VINEQSDNIAIEGHI
-384 GYEGT
+384 GT
-389 WYVVDT
+389 WYVIDSDII
-395 ETVDG
+395 DG
-400 KELFLLE
+400 KKMYLLE
-407 NEEYGDETF
+407 NEIYGDESAC
-416 GIIIDKD
+416 IIVDEYK
-423 RNVLVGEAWNGFSDY
+423 NVIMADVWNGFEEYYDKNSPVGNIVHDDNLSLSERLYNIASQELEEYESSLDTAEKAKAAAYELTVKRDILAYIEYDLSSDIADPDVQSAIESLIKTGSPLSVY
-438 HEKYDNITL
+438 YNEWLKNEYDNRMEAVRMTAADVHRTEVQHIQKNMTKVL
-447 EEKLANKVGDEWKA
+447 ENKLPDGMAVFKPDVSIAIENSSTSIHAAFEEINKNHEFSSVAVQFLNRAEKIMMVNN
-461 FLDDMKKESPA
+461 FSSIDDVFS
-472 VLIESAYE
+472 SAA
-480 ISTKDNIQ
+480 IQ
-488 TYITEENLDLSEK
+488 
-501 QINALLSSKNTLAD
+501 NTFG
-515 LYDDW
+515 
-520 SSDEY
+520 SRERI
-525 LNSYSD
+525 D
-531 VAELLKITAVKLSEA
+531 VALFDGKLSEIEDELKRYIFADTPSKIA
-546 IDRENLMLF
+546 IITVHQYDSQYTKSIENLSLSDAIRQMNDVKYTAFSEMGEQISTPRAAEIEQGNDKWAYSLDF
-555 RKENRECAN
+555 DLDYNTVRIYTSTDDYINIGIEEALGVVSNHSEEEIISELKKVAEKKEKQALERSVEEGIIGSMGYSIDEMDKAFEAENSRTDYGNKLADNGVFIGNSEKEIENSPVGNYDEELKKAAEYLKAYNEREFDISPDDEPFTADN
-564 MIDAMAAKHYEN
+564 
-576 NSFKAEAAL
+576 L
-585 DELLEKYSFER
+585 DHIGLGYTELGDNADYSFE
-596 IQTIAAANVVELYD
+596 V
-610 RLQDRRI
+610 
-617 SEENYNWG
+617 
-625 KSVLNALPDN
+625 
-635 YRVEMQPVGSNRLT
+635 
-649 MHTGLIDLLANRVRE
+649 
-664 YEARSIEKDQP
+664 
-675 APERTAEDI
+675 
-684 SIGDRYR
+684 
-691 YKGADVEVVSIN
+691 
-703 GIYLNDVGISK
+703 
-714 TERMGNSEY
+714 
-723 AVTSNVDKYELHR
+723 
-736 NGQYLGNGEKAVVSE
+736 
-751 LDMAKKYIGDYL
+751 
-763 DSEFSSEADFSD
+763 
-775 MKHIAI
+775 
-781 GYTEIGSEEQGDH
+781 
-794 SLQMEADLESF
+794 EADLEKYE
-805 SVSYFIDD
+805 VRYF
-813 ELAKTEHYDSLEQM
+813 
-827 NRDHLSVLNF
+827 
-837 EDMLHVGTTELDR
+837 
-850 ILEEKE
+850 
-856 KNVPV
+856 
-861 TAVLA
+861 
-866 VSQYDTSRYYIANDI
+866 
-881 TEEAVRNAIANSDK
+881 
-895 LFMDLCAL
+895 
-903 GGTQITEAEFA
+903 
-914 QYSQTEGVA
+914 
-923 AFDVNIDEQT
+923 
-933 MHVYGAE
+933 
-940 NPIVSFKEIR
+940 
-950 GIDEIADALDLEN
+950 
-963 ITLTF
+963 
-968 SVVTI
+968 
-973 DDEEPFVVGNYVG
+973 
-986 RYDITALDEYQEYI
+986 LDEKLVK
-1000 ERTGKQFA
+1000 T
-1008 DVNVEFYQIGGD
+1008 
-1020 SESVS
+1020 
-1025 ADDKEC
+1025 DK
-1031 AYISEHLQEVMAHS
+1031 Y
-1045 DALCLES
+1045 
-1052 ESYSVETPQ
+1052 
-1061 ELLDEEVPE
+1061 
-1070 QEEVFEHESEIEWT
+1070 
-1084 PIPETADDNGSPTSY
+1084 
-1099 ATKYNDETFW
+1099 
-1109 ISQNPD
+1109 
-1115 GKFDIEEKDTQGNF
+1115 
-1129 SSIND
+1129 
-1134 DFSGFMRRGEAEQYF
+1134 
-1149 EKNIGE
+1149 
-1155 YIAERD
+1155 
-1161 EKILDAIVGSISEPT
+1161 
-1176 SEQRE
+1176 
-1181 EITRKNNTLNSFFN
+1181 
-1195 NNPLAVFREIVK
+1195 
-1207 SAGLEPTEDISI
+1207 
-1219 GDTKEI
+1219 
-1225 FNSLKS
+1225 NSLKEMNEQELS
-1231 VDISLMGYTYG
+1231 N
-1242 LEFEP
+1242 LEF
-1247 HDDRLSVT
+1247 DYFV
-1255 DTASGRKSEFLW
+1255 SE
-1267 GHAKE
+1267 G
-1272 LMYLIANENNVSR
+1272 NEM
-1285 ENLLHN
+1285 LDK
-1291 EVMRGTGF
+1291 M
-1299 VDGKFR
+1299 
-1305 VEDFY
+1305 
-1310 KTNPE
+1310 
-1315 KKDFIDFLKKEYGIG
+1315 
-1330 GHSGDGPVKF
+1330 
-1340 ADHDSKGIEITLT
+1340 IE
-1353 TGKENFTW
+1353 
-1361 NEVAKVISDL
+1361 S
-1371 MDKGEYIT
+1371 
-1379 QKDIDNRIRRA
+1379 
-1390 KLTIDNANEHTD
+1390 
-1402 FTSLVHA
+1402 
-1409 HEILQ
+1409 
-1414 KYGIEDPTQDNEYKI
+1414 
-1429 YQLKNSPENHAI
+1429 
-1441 RFEGYSLAEKHGEP
+1441 
-1455 AKPENYDLVY
+1455 
-1465 TGSLDEFKDE
+1465 
-1475 NKLEAIYTKFNL
+1475 
-1487 DRPEDF
+1487 
-1493 KGHSLSV
+1493 
-1500 SDIIVMNNEAN
+1500 
-1511 YVDSYGFVDVSDKFM
+1511 
-1526 GKEKEQ
+1526 
-1532 INLNDYEKISLVR
+1532 
-1545 RTEWNDRD
+1545 
-1553 LSDAENPAF
+1553 
-1562 EEITASYTPDE
+1562 
-1573 DGSFTKYAF
+1573 
-1582 NRTNSISVDEWEDE
+1582 
-1596 NSVSAE
+1596 
-1602 DMLVDIEAH
+1602 
-1611 LKNMRSGVSS
+1611 
-1621 SEYYIELIDH
+1621 
-1631 DGNTRRLENNYFTFI
+1631 
-1646 HGEMAGIVEKSD
+1646 GEMIIPDVKKTD
-1658 SPEGKSAIKSKYT
+1658 VQK

-1680 IVDDVRHAIDELSN
+1680 IVDDVRHAINELYN
-1694 GSDDEYDWTAFLT
+1694 GTAAEAYDWENYHSAFM
-1707 AYKSVMEANVQSDI
+1707 SVLNANVHNDI
-1721 ALPLYKSGADKILS
+1721 SLPLYKSAAEKILLAAQADLGMITDNEY
-1735 KANSNDTET
+1735 K
-1744 ISKSDYQNA
+1744 NA
-1753 LACLDMVLKNG
+1753 LSCLDMVLKNG
-1764 HLLKNPEEKEIE
+1764 QMLENPKEQEIE

-1782 PRSNYISTDEIKPIN
+1782 AKNHYVSMDEINPSKHRDAENDNSPKPENKESTALKSDYTINESNYGD
-1797 VSHKNTE
+1797 
-1804 KENPITSKQ
+1804 
-1813 DSITFSRPDSVNFTI
+1813 F
-1828 TESTFSN
+1828 
-1835 LGGDKTRC
+1835 GGDKTRC
-1843 QNNIAAIRLLKQIEG
+1843 QNNIAAIRLLKQVES
-1858 EKRSATPDE
+1858 EKRSATPEE

-1879 LANAFDSSKTDW
+1879 LANAFDSSKNDW
-1891 SKEYA
+1891 SNEYA
-1896 ELKTLLTPEE
+1896 ELKRLLTPEE
-1906 YSSARSSTLN
+1906 YASARASTLN
-1916 AHYTS
+1916 AHFTS
-1921 YTIISSIYSALG
+1921 YTVINSIYSALE
-1933 NMGFKGGKILEPAL
+1933 NMGFNGGKILEPAL

-1962 NSQLSGVELDSI
+1962 NSKLSGVELDSI
-1974 TGRIAK
+1974 TGRIAN
-1980 LLYPSANIQIKGYED
+1980 LLYPSANIQIKGYEN
-1995 TNFENN
+1995 TTFENN
-2001 SFDVAVSNVPFGSY
+2001 SFDIAVSNVPFGSY
-2015 KVNDKEYNKQN
+2015 KVNDKDYNNQN
-2026 MLIHDY
+2026 MYIHDY
-2032 FFSKTLDKV
+2032 FFAKTLDKV
-2041 RPGGIIAFV
+2041 RPGGIVAFV

-2058 ENSEVR
+2058 ESPEVR

-2078 LPNTAFKNNA
+2078 LPNTAFKQNA

-2103 KPISVEQ
+2103 KPVSVEQ
-2110 NTPDWVF
+2110 NTPEWVF
-2117 KDILDNGIAV
+2117 KDILENGIAV

-2133 HPEMILGQM
+2133 HPEMILGEM
-2142 AEGNKMFGNGT
+2142 VEGNKLYGNQANAT
-2153 TCIPFDGA
+2153 MCVPIEGA

-2166 LAAAIQ
+2166 LAVAIQ
-2172 NIKGKYNKT
+2172 NIKGEYNEA
-2181 VKSAERENA
+2181 VKLSERENA
-2190 SHADTVS
+2190 SHLDTVP

-2204 YSYVISDD
+2204 YGYVISDD
-2212 KLYYHKAGD
+2212 TLYYHEAED
-2221 TMELVDTKDTDRIK
+2221 TMERVNDEKNIDRIK
-2235 AMTQLRDGVHEL
+2235 AMTQLRDSVHEL
-2247 LDLQINNYNGENEVK
+2247 LDLQINNYNGDNEVK
-2262 ISDAQNKLSKDY
+2262 ISEAQNKLSKDY
-2274 DDFVDRFGRIGQAEN
+2274 DDFVELFGRIGQAEN

-2345 LSEKMRVD
+2345 LSEKKRVD

-2378 NPQINMRWE
+2378 NPQKNMRWE

-2410 RNIEALRAVM
+2410 RNIEAIRAVM

-2521 IEIKDEK
+2521 IEVKDEK

-2560 TPERREKLT
+2560 NPERREKLT

-2587 HLNFVGMNSNIA
+2587 HLHFVGMNSNIA

-2769 KEDMLCFEQLGI
+2769 KEDMLNFEQLGI

-2935 INVPATKMQAKM
+2935 INVPATKMQSKM
-2947 IKNLGERAK
+2947 IKDLGERAK

-3096 YDTMTASNSAVM
+3096 YDTMTASNSAVI
-3108 ALSGKITEIPE
+3108 ASNGKISEVSEEI
-3119 EMWTKLHHSPTET
+3119 WSKLHHSPTEA

-3147 KLVAKGV
+3147 KLMAKGV

-3182 IRVMIGSTQKCG
+3182 IRVMIGSTAKCG

-3388 QAILDNKDIL
+3388 QAVLDNKDIL

-3497 KEKRLE
+3497 KEKRLV

-3510 SIKVNTQDRSSEL
+3510 STKVNTQDRSSEL

-3612 PNEKADVEEMALET
+3612 PNEKADVEEMVLET
-3626 MFPNIKDYDYKLVE
+3626 MFVNIKDYDYKLVE

>member
-1 MNNIIGNTPYRNI
+1 
-14 QNKKYIDS
+14 
-22 TAEYIGKLADF
+22 
-33 LDKEQIPYS
+33 
-42 GRISEYKSTIT
+42 
-53 VSGDENFKRAS
+53 
-64 EILDKIKAENPRR
+64 
-77 FIGNT
+77 
-82 QYKYIRDKRI
+82 
-92 ISMDADVVDKIAAR
+92 MDADVVDKIAAR

-113 YSGIVEGKKGRIT
+113 YSGIVEGEKGRIT
-126 VGGSELEALVKGYI
+126 VSGSEIEALVKGYI
-140 ELERNG
+140 EQERNG
-146 SAEIAYEIA
+146 YAKVSFEIS
-155 LTSDAYDDIY
+155 LTSDAFDEIY
-165 YICDQN
+165 YLSDKS
-171 GNAYYDEDGFAPT
+171 GNAYYDADGVVPT
-184 FNHVDDAERY
+184 FNHVDDAAEY
-194 AQIHH
+194 AKAHNISISTDEAQI
-199 IPITVDETLMN
+199 N
-210 HWREIEHTD
+210 QWREIERAD
-219 KIRHDNSELVSA
+219 KIRHDNAELVTL
-231 FPKSG
+231 FPRMG
-236 EEYPDHFLYNAEGK
+236 NDYPDHFTYNSDGN
-250 SFQWI
+250 SFEWI

-263 GEGEFVQKNIYE
+263 GEGEFVCKAIYE
-275 QDIIAAYNAKL
+275 QDIIAAYNAKI
-286 TSPDEATGRNEFI
+286 SAADETTGRNEFI
-299 YSLFS
+299 YSLFN
-304 SCEET
+304 SCEEYI
-309 VISSDTE
+309 ISSDTE
-316 AFTAM
+316 AFTSA
-321 AKEYINRPTGT
+321 ARNYINKPENTL
-332 IELYGIVENGTNI
+332 EFYGIAENSSNI
-345 SSIDMLISALEENCP
+345 IDVDRLISALEE
-360 AVLSEKEKTEDI
+360 K
-372 VITENSDELIID
+372 
-384 GYEGT
+384 
-389 WYVVDT
+389 
-395 ETVDG
+395 
-400 KELFLLE
+400 
-407 NEEYGDETF
+407 
-416 GIIIDKD
+416 
-423 RNVLVGEAWNGFSDY
+423 
-438 HEKYDNITL
+438 
-447 EEKLANKVGDEWKA
+447 
-461 FLDDMKKESPA
+461 SPA
-472 VLIESAYE
+472 VRSSEEEKANIIHNSFEVIINAHDFSKEAIKFLRRTERFMVKDDIFMVDENIIKQKFHIMYGDVSRATKRLFGVKFKDVLDELNLVIKQNTQLSVKKPNVFEEYYDNNSPVGNIVHDDNLSLSERLYNIAKQELEEYESSLDTAEKAKAAAYELTVKRDILAYIEYDLSSDIADPDVQSAIESLIKTGSPLSVYYNEWLKNEYDNRMEAVRMTAADVHRTEVQHIQKNMTKVLENKLPDGMAVFKPDVSIAIENSSTSIHAAFEE
-480 ISTKDNIQ
+480 INKNHEFSSVAVQFLNRAEKIMMVNNFSSIDDVFSSAAIQ
-488 TYITEENLDLSEK
+488 
-501 QINALLSSKNTLAD
+501 NTFG
-515 LYDDW
+515 
-520 SSDEY
+520 SRERI
-525 LNSYSD
+525 D
-531 VAELLKITAVKLSEA
+531 VALFDGKLSEIEDELKRYIFADTPSKIA
-546 IDRENLMLF
+546 IITVHQYDSQYTKSIENLSLSDAIRQMNDVKYTAFSEMGEQISTPRAAEIEQGNDKWAYSLDF
-555 RKENRECAN
+555 DLDYNTVRIYTSTDDYINIGIEEALGVVSNHSEEEIISELKKIAEKKEKQALERSVEEGVIGSLGYSIDEMDKAFEAENSRTDYGNKLADNGVFIGNSEKGIENSPEGNYDEELKKAAEYLKAYNEREFDISPDDEPFTADN
-564 MIDAMAAKHYEN
+564 
-576 NSFKAEAAL
+576 L
-585 DELLEKYSFER
+585 DHIGLGYTELGDNADYSFE
-596 IQTIAAANVVELYD
+596 V
-610 RLQDRRI
+610 
-617 SEENYNWG
+617 
-625 KSVLNALPDN
+625 
-635 YRVEMQPVGSNRLT
+635 
-649 MHTGLIDLLANRVRE
+649 
-664 YEARSIEKDQP
+664 
-675 APERTAEDI
+675 
-684 SIGDRYR
+684 
-691 YKGADVEVVSIN
+691 
-703 GIYLNDVGISK
+703 
-714 TERMGNSEY
+714 
-723 AVTSNVDKYELHR
+723 
-736 NGQYLGNGEKAVVSE
+736 
-751 LDMAKKYIGDYL
+751 
-763 DSEFSSEADFSD
+763 
-775 MKHIAI
+775 
-781 GYTEIGSEEQGDH
+781 
-794 SLQMEADLESF
+794 EADLEKYE
-805 SVSYFIDD
+805 VRYF
-813 ELAKTEHYDSLEQM
+813 
-827 NRDHLSVLNF
+827 
-837 EDMLHVGTTELDR
+837 
-850 ILEEKE
+850 
-856 KNVPV
+856 
-861 TAVLA
+861 
-866 VSQYDTSRYYIANDI
+866 
-881 TEEAVRNAIANSDK
+881 
-895 LFMDLCAL
+895 
-903 GGTQITEAEFA
+903 
-914 QYSQTEGVA
+914 
-923 AFDVNIDEQT
+923 
-933 MHVYGAE
+933 
-940 NPIVSFKEIR
+940 
-950 GIDEIADALDLEN
+950 
-963 ITLTF
+963 
-968 SVVTI
+968 
-973 DDEEPFVVGNYVG
+973 
-986 RYDITALDEYQEYI
+986 LDEKLVK
-1000 ERTGKQFA
+1000 T
-1008 DVNVEFYQIGGD
+1008 
-1020 SESVS
+1020 
-1025 ADDKEC
+1025 DK
-1031 AYISEHLQEVMAHS
+1031 Y
-1045 DALCLES
+1045 
-1052 ESYSVETPQ
+1052 
-1061 ELLDEEVPE
+1061 
-1070 QEEVFEHESEIEWT
+1070 
-1084 PIPETADDNGSPTSY
+1084 
-1099 ATKYNDETFW
+1099 
-1109 ISQNPD
+1109 
-1115 GKFDIEEKDTQGNF
+1115 
-1129 SSIND
+1129 
-1134 DFSGFMRRGEAEQYF
+1134 
-1149 EKNIGE
+1149 
-1155 YIAERD
+1155 
-1161 EKILDAIVGSISEPT
+1161 
-1176 SEQRE
+1176 
-1181 EITRKNNTLNSFFN
+1181 
-1195 NNPLAVFREIVK
+1195 
-1207 SAGLEPTEDISI
+1207 
-1219 GDTKEI
+1219 
-1225 FNSLKS
+1225 NSLKEMNEQELS
-1231 VDISLMGYTYG
+1231 N
-1242 LEFEP
+1242 LEF
-1247 HDDRLSVT
+1247 DYFV
-1255 DTASGRKSEFLW
+1255 SE
-1267 GHAKE
+1267 G
-1272 LMYLIANENNVSR
+1272 NEM
-1285 ENLLHN
+1285 LDK
-1291 EVMRGTGF
+1291 M
-1299 VDGKFR
+1299 
-1305 VEDFY
+1305 
-1310 KTNPE
+1310 
-1315 KKDFIDFLKKEYGIG
+1315 
-1330 GHSGDGPVKF
+1330 
-1340 ADHDSKGIEITLT
+1340 IE
-1353 TGKENFTW
+1353 
-1361 NEVAKVISDL
+1361 S
-1371 MDKGEYIT
+1371 
-1379 QKDIDNRIRRA
+1379 
-1390 KLTIDNANEHTD
+1390 
-1402 FTSLVHA
+1402 
-1409 HEILQ
+1409 
-1414 KYGIEDPTQDNEYKI
+1414 
-1429 YQLKNSPENHAI
+1429 
-1441 RFEGYSLAEKHGEP
+1441 
-1455 AKPENYDLVY
+1455 
-1465 TGSLDEFKDE
+1465 
-1475 NKLEAIYTKFNL
+1475 
-1487 DRPEDF
+1487 
-1493 KGHSLSV
+1493 
-1500 SDIIVMNNEAN
+1500 
-1511 YVDSYGFVDVSDKFM
+1511 
-1526 GKEKEQ
+1526 
-1532 INLNDYEKISLVR
+1532 
-1545 RTEWNDRD
+1545 
-1553 LSDAENPAF
+1553 
-1562 EEITASYTPDE
+1562 
-1573 DGSFTKYAF
+1573 
-1582 NRTNSISVDEWEDE
+1582 
-1596 NSVSAE
+1596 
-1602 DMLVDIEAH
+1602 
-1611 LKNMRSGVSS
+1611 
-1621 SEYYIELIDH
+1621 
-1631 DGNTRRLENNYFTFI
+1631 
-1646 HGEMAGIVEKSD
+1646 GEMIIPDVKKSD
-1658 SPEGKSAIKSKYT
+1658 VQK

-1804 KENPITSKQ
+1804 KENPITTKQ
-1813 DSITFSRPDSVNFTI
+1813 DSITFSQPDSVNFTI

-1891 SKEYA
+1891 SKEYT

-1921 YTIISSIYSALG
+1921 YTIISSIYSALD

-2247 LDLQINNYNGENEVK
+2247 LDLQINNYNGKNEVK

-2378 NPQINMRWE
+2378 NPQKNMRWE

-2432 LGSAWIDPEYIRQF
+2432 LGSAWIEPEYIRQF

-2458 NSIEVIYS
+2458 NSIEMIYS

-3070 TGSKPPKNFKAGGV
+3070 TGNKPPKNFKAGGV

-3108 ALSGKITEIPE
+3108 ASNGKISEIPE

-3497 KEKRLE
+3497 KEKRLV

-3510 SIKVNTQDRSSEL
+3510 STKVNTQDRSSEL

-3601 GMYQDFRDGNL
+3601 GMYQDFRNGNL

-3626 MFPNIKDYDYKLVE
+3626 MFPNIKDYNYELVE

>member
-42 GRISEYKSTIT
+42 GRISDYKATIT

-64 EILDKIKAENPRR
+64 EILDRIKSENPRR

-82 QYKYIRDKRI
+82 QYKYIKDKRI
-92 ISMDADVVDKIAAR
+92 IPIDADIVDKIAAR

-113 YSGIVEGKKGRIT
+113 YSGIVEGEKGRIT
-126 VGGSELEALVKGYI
+126 VSGSEIEALVKGYI
-140 ELERNG
+140 EQERNG
-146 SAEIAYEIA
+146 YAKVSFEIS
-155 LTSDAYDDIY
+155 LTSDAFDEIY
-165 YICDQN
+165 YLSDKS
-171 GNAYYDEDGFAPT
+171 GNAYYDADGVVPT
-184 FNHVDDAERY
+184 FNHVDDAAEY
-194 AQIHH
+194 AKAHNISISTDEAQI
-199 IPITVDETLMN
+199 N
-210 HWREIEHTD
+210 QWREIERAD
-219 KIRHDNSELVSA
+219 KIRHDNAELVTL
-231 FPKSG
+231 FPRMG
-236 EEYPDHFLYNAEGK
+236 NDYPDHFTYNSDGN
-250 SFQWI
+250 SFEWI

-263 GEGEFVQKNIYE
+263 GEGEFVCKAIYE
-275 QDIIAAYNAKL
+275 QDIIAAYNAKI
-286 TSPDEATGRNEFI
+286 SAADETTGRNEFI
-299 YSLFS
+299 YSLFN
-304 SCEET
+304 SCEEYI
-309 VISSDTE
+309 ISSDTE
-316 AFTAM
+316 AFTSA
-321 AKEYINRPTGT
+321 ARNYINKPENTL
-332 IELYGIVENGTNI
+332 EFYGIAENSSNI
-345 SSIDMLISALEENCP
+345 IDVDRLISALEEKSP
-360 AVLSEKEKTEDI
+360 AVRSSEEEKANIIHNSFEVIINAHDFSKEAIKFLRRTERFMVKDNIFMVDENIIKQKFHIMYGDVSRATKRLFGVKFKDVLDELNLVIKQNTQLSVKKPNVFEEYYDNNSPVGNIVHDDNLSLSERLYNIAKQELEEYESSLDTAEKAKAAAYELTVKRDILAYIEYDLSSDIADPDVQSAIESLIKTGSPLSVYYNEWLKNEYDNRMEAVRMTAADVHRTEVQHIQKNMTKVLENKLPDGMAVFKPDVSIAIENSSTSIHAAFEEINKNHEFSSVAVQFLNRAEKIMMVNNFSSIDDVFSSAAIQNTFGSRERIDVALFDGKLSEIEDELKRYIFADTPSKIAIITVHQYDSQYTKSIENLSLSDAIRQMNDVKYTAFSEMGEQISTPRAAEIEQGNDKWAYSLDFDLDYNTVRIYTSTDDYINIGIEEALGVVSNHSEEEIISELKKVAEKKEKQALERSVEEGIIGSMGYSIDEMDKAFEAENSRTDYGNKLADNGVFIGNSEKEI
-372 VITENSDELIID
+372 ENSPVGNYDE
-384 GYEGT
+384 
-389 WYVVDT
+389 
-395 ETVDG
+395 
-400 KELFLLE
+400 ELKKAAEYLKAY
-407 NEEYGDETF
+407 NEREFDISPDDEPFTA
-416 GIIIDKD
+416 D
-423 RNVLVGEAWNGFSDY
+423 
-438 HEKYDNITL
+438 
-447 EEKLANKVGDEWKA
+447 
-461 FLDDMKKESPA
+461 
-472 VLIESAYE
+472 
-480 ISTKDNIQ
+480 
-488 TYITEENLDLSEK
+488 NLDHIGLGYTELGD
-501 QINALLSSKNTLAD
+501 NAD
-515 LYDDW
+515 
-520 SSDEY
+520 
-525 LNSYSD
+525 
-531 VAELLKITAVKLSEA
+531 
-546 IDRENLMLF
+546 
-555 RKENRECAN
+555 
-564 MIDAMAAKHYEN
+564 
-576 NSFKAEAAL
+576 
-585 DELLEKYSFER
+585 YSFE
-596 IQTIAAANVVELYD
+596 V
-610 RLQDRRI
+610 
-617 SEENYNWG
+617 
-625 KSVLNALPDN
+625 
-635 YRVEMQPVGSNRLT
+635 
-649 MHTGLIDLLANRVRE
+649 
-664 YEARSIEKDQP
+664 
-675 APERTAEDI
+675 
-684 SIGDRYR
+684 
-691 YKGADVEVVSIN
+691 
-703 GIYLNDVGISK
+703 
-714 TERMGNSEY
+714 
-723 AVTSNVDKYELHR
+723 
-736 NGQYLGNGEKAVVSE
+736 
-751 LDMAKKYIGDYL
+751 
-763 DSEFSSEADFSD
+763 
-775 MKHIAI
+775 
-781 GYTEIGSEEQGDH
+781 
-794 SLQMEADLESF
+794 EADLEKYE
-805 SVSYFIDD
+805 VRYF
-813 ELAKTEHYDSLEQM
+813 
-827 NRDHLSVLNF
+827 
-837 EDMLHVGTTELDR
+837 
-850 ILEEKE
+850 
-856 KNVPV
+856 
-861 TAVLA
+861 
-866 VSQYDTSRYYIANDI
+866 
-881 TEEAVRNAIANSDK
+881 
-895 LFMDLCAL
+895 
-903 GGTQITEAEFA
+903 
-914 QYSQTEGVA
+914 
-923 AFDVNIDEQT
+923 
-933 MHVYGAE
+933 
-940 NPIVSFKEIR
+940 
-950 GIDEIADALDLEN
+950 
-963 ITLTF
+963 
-968 SVVTI
+968 
-973 DDEEPFVVGNYVG
+973 
-986 RYDITALDEYQEYI
+986 LDEKLVK
-1000 ERTGKQFA
+1000 T
-1008 DVNVEFYQIGGD
+1008 
-1020 SESVS
+1020 
-1025 ADDKEC
+1025 DK
-1031 AYISEHLQEVMAHS
+1031 Y
-1045 DALCLES
+1045 
-1052 ESYSVETPQ
+1052 
-1061 ELLDEEVPE
+1061 
-1070 QEEVFEHESEIEWT
+1070 
-1084 PIPETADDNGSPTSY
+1084 
-1099 ATKYNDETFW
+1099 
-1109 ISQNPD
+1109 
-1115 GKFDIEEKDTQGNF
+1115 
-1129 SSIND
+1129 
-1134 DFSGFMRRGEAEQYF
+1134 
-1149 EKNIGE
+1149 
-1155 YIAERD
+1155 
-1161 EKILDAIVGSISEPT
+1161 
-1176 SEQRE
+1176 
-1181 EITRKNNTLNSFFN
+1181 
-1195 NNPLAVFREIVK
+1195 
-1207 SAGLEPTEDISI
+1207 
-1219 GDTKEI
+1219 
-1225 FNSLKS
+1225 NSLKEMNEQELS
-1231 VDISLMGYTYG
+1231 N
-1242 LEFEP
+1242 LEF
-1247 HDDRLSVT
+1247 DYFV
-1255 DTASGRKSEFLW
+1255 SE
-1267 GHAKE
+1267 G
-1272 LMYLIANENNVSR
+1272 NEM
-1285 ENLLHN
+1285 LDK
-1291 EVMRGTGF
+1291 M
-1299 VDGKFR
+1299 
-1305 VEDFY
+1305 
-1310 KTNPE
+1310 
-1315 KKDFIDFLKKEYGIG
+1315 
-1330 GHSGDGPVKF
+1330 
-1340 ADHDSKGIEITLT
+1340 IE
-1353 TGKENFTW
+1353 
-1361 NEVAKVISDL
+1361 S
-1371 MDKGEYIT
+1371 
-1379 QKDIDNRIRRA
+1379 
-1390 KLTIDNANEHTD
+1390 
-1402 FTSLVHA
+1402 
-1409 HEILQ
+1409 
-1414 KYGIEDPTQDNEYKI
+1414 
-1429 YQLKNSPENHAI
+1429 
-1441 RFEGYSLAEKHGEP
+1441 
-1455 AKPENYDLVY
+1455 
-1465 TGSLDEFKDE
+1465 
-1475 NKLEAIYTKFNL
+1475 
-1487 DRPEDF
+1487 
-1493 KGHSLSV
+1493 
-1500 SDIIVMNNEAN
+1500 
-1511 YVDSYGFVDVSDKFM
+1511 
-1526 GKEKEQ
+1526 
-1532 INLNDYEKISLVR
+1532 
-1545 RTEWNDRD
+1545 
-1553 LSDAENPAF
+1553 
-1562 EEITASYTPDE
+1562 
-1573 DGSFTKYAF
+1573 
-1582 NRTNSISVDEWEDE
+1582 
-1596 NSVSAE
+1596 
-1602 DMLVDIEAH
+1602 
-1611 LKNMRSGVSS
+1611 
-1621 SEYYIELIDH
+1621 
-1631 DGNTRRLENNYFTFI
+1631 
-1646 HGEMAGIVEKSD
+1646 GEMIIPDVKKTD
-1658 SPEGKSAIKSKYT
+1658 VQK

-1680 IVDDVRHAIDELSN
+1680 IVDDVRHAINELYN
-1694 GSDDEYDWTAFLT
+1694 GTAAEAYDWENYHSAFM
-1707 AYKSVMEANVQSDI
+1707 SVLNANVHNDI
-1721 ALPLYKSGADKILS
+1721 SLPLYKSAAEKILLAAQADLGMITDNEY
-1735 KANSNDTET
+1735 K
-1744 ISKSDYQNA
+1744 NA
-1753 LACLDMVLKNG
+1753 LSCLDMVLKNG
-1764 HLLKNPEEKEIE
+1764 QMLENPKEQEIE

-1782 PRSNYISTDEIKPIN
+1782 AKNHYVSMDEINPSKHRDAENDNSPKPENKESTALKSDYTINESNYGD
-1797 VSHKNTE
+1797 
-1804 KENPITSKQ
+1804 
-1813 DSITFSRPDSVNFTI
+1813 F
-1828 TESTFSN
+1828 
-1835 LGGDKTRC
+1835 GGDKTRC
-1843 QNNIAAIRLLKQIEG
+1843 QNNIAAIRLLKQVES
-1858 EKRSATPDE
+1858 EKRSATPEE

-1879 LANAFDSSKTDW
+1879 LANAFDSSKNDW
-1891 SKEYA
+1891 SNEYA
-1896 ELKTLLTPEE
+1896 ELKRLLTPEE
-1906 YSSARSSTLN
+1906 YASARASTLN
-1916 AHYTS
+1916 AHFTS
-1921 YTIISSIYSALG
+1921 YTVINSIYSALE
-1933 NMGFKGGKILEPAL
+1933 NMGFNGGKILEPAL

-1962 NSQLSGVELDSI
+1962 NSKLSGVELDSI
-1974 TGRIAK
+1974 TGRIAN
-1980 LLYPSANIQIKGYED
+1980 LLYPSANIQIKGYEN
-1995 TNFENN
+1995 TTFENN
-2001 SFDVAVSNVPFGSY
+2001 SFDIAVSNVPFGSY
-2015 KVNDKEYNKQN
+2015 KVNDKDYNNQN
-2026 MLIHDY
+2026 MYIHDY
-2032 FFSKTLDKV
+2032 FFAKTLDKV
-2041 RPGGIIAFV
+2041 RPGGIVAFV

-2058 ENSEVR
+2058 ESPEVR

-2078 LPNTAFKNNA
+2078 LPNTAFKQNA

-2103 KPISVEQ
+2103 NPVSVEQ
-2110 NTPDWVF
+2110 NTPEWVF
-2117 KDILDNGIAV
+2117 KDILENGIAV

-2133 HPEMILGQM
+2133 HPEMILGEM
-2142 AEGNKMFGNGT
+2142 VEGNKLYGNQANAT
-2153 TCIPFDGA
+2153 MCVPIEGA

-2166 LAAAIQ
+2166 LAVAIQ
-2172 NIKGKYNKT
+2172 NIKGEYNEA
-2181 VKSAERENA
+2181 VKLSERENA
-2190 SHADTVS
+2190 SHLDTVP

-2204 YSYVISDD
+2204 YGYVISDD
-2212 KLYYHKAGD
+2212 TLYYHEAED
-2221 TMELVDTKDTDRIK
+2221 TMERVNDEKNIDRIK
-2235 AMTQLRDGVHEL
+2235 AMTQLRDSVHEL
-2247 LDLQINNYNGENEVK
+2247 LDLQINNYNGDNEVK
-2262 ISDAQNKLSKDY
+2262 ISEAQNKLSKDY
-2274 DDFVDRFGRIGQAEN
+2274 DDFVELFGRIGQAEN

-2378 NPQINMRWE
+2378 NPQKNMRWE

-2410 RNIEALRAVM
+2410 RNIEAIRAVM

-2521 IEIKDEK
+2521 IEVKDEK

-2560 TPERREKLT
+2560 NPERREKLT

-2587 HLNFVGMNSNIA
+2587 HLHFVGMNSNIA

-2769 KEDMLCFEQLGI
+2769 KEDMLNFEQLGI

-2935 INVPATKMQAKM
+2935 INVPATKMQSKM

-2956 LIRAGAVDP
+2956 IIRAGAVDP

-3084 FDGDIIMLHTVD
+3084 FDEDIIMIHTVD
-3096 YDTMTASNSAVM
+3096 YDTMTASNSAVI
-3108 ALSGKITEIPE
+3108 ASSGKISEIPE
-3119 EMWTKLHHSPTET
+3119 ETWSKLHHSPTET

-3335 KSVKETYIDKLK
+3335 KSVKEIYIDKLK

-3364 KNYYPVTVGDKKYHE
+3364 KNYYPVTVGDKKYHD

-3459 IGITLMKEE
+3459 IGITLMKDE

-3626 MFPNIKDYDYKLVE
+3626 MFPNIKDYNYKLV
-3640 TNIDTE
+3640 DTDLDAE
-3646 IDEDERGEDKKEI
+3646 IDENERCMAEKRMSI
-3659 NR
+3659 

>member
-113 YSGIVEGKKGRIT
+113 YSGIVEGEKGRIT
-126 VGGSELEALVKGYI
+126 VSGSEIEALVKGYI
-140 ELERNG
+140 EQERNG
-146 SAEIAYEIA
+146 YAKVSFEIS
-155 LTSDAYDDIY
+155 LTSDAFDEIY
-165 YICDQN
+165 YLSDKS
-171 GNAYYDEDGFAPT
+171 GNAYYDADGVVPT
-184 FNHVDDAERY
+184 FNHVDDAAEY
-194 AQIHH
+194 AKAHNISISTDEAQI
-199 IPITVDETLMN
+199 N
-210 HWREIEHTD
+210 QWREIERAD
-219 KIRHDNSELVSA
+219 KIRHDNAELVTL
-231 FPKSG
+231 FPRMG
-236 EEYPDHFLYNAEGK
+236 NDYPDHFTYNSDGN
-250 SFQWI
+250 SFEWI

-263 GEGEFVQKNIYE
+263 GEGEFVCKAIYE
-275 QDIIAAYNAKL
+275 QDIIAAYNAKI
-286 TSPDEATGRNEFI
+286 SAADETTGRNEFI
-299 YSLFS
+299 YSLFN
-304 SCEET
+304 SCEEYI
-309 VISSDTE
+309 ISSDTE
-316 AFTAM
+316 AFTSA
-321 AKEYINRPTGT
+321 ARNYINKP
-332 IELYGIVENGTNI
+332 ENALEFYGIAENSSNI
-345 SSIDMLISALEENCP
+345 IDVDRLISALEEKSP
-360 AVLSEKEKTEDI
+360 AVRSAEESRNNS
-372 VITENSDELIID
+372 VINEQSDNIAIEGHI
-384 GYEGT
+384 GT
-389 WYVVDT
+389 WYVIDSDII
-395 ETVDG
+395 DG
-400 KELFLLE
+400 KKMYLLE
-407 NEEYGDETF
+407 NEIYGDESAC
-416 GIIIDKD
+416 IIVDEYK
-423 RNVLVGEAWNGFSDY
+423 NVIMADVWNGFEEYYDKNSPVGNIVHDDNLSLSERLYNIASQELEEYENSLDTAEKAKAAAYELTVKRDILAYIEFDLSSDIADPDVQSAIENLIKTGSPLSVY
-438 HEKYDNITL
+438 YNEWLKNEYDNRMEAVRMTAADVHRTEIQHKEERTTEFPAATPSKIALITVHQYDSQYTKSIEYL
-447 EEKLANKVGDEWKA
+447 SLSDAIRQMNELKYTAFSEMGEQISAPRAAEIEQGNDKWVYSLEFDLDYNTVRIYTSTDDYINIGIEEALSIVSNHSEEEIISELKKVAEKEEKQALERSVEEGIIGSMGYSIDEMDKA
-461 FLDDMKKESPA
+461 FEAENSRTDYGNKLA
-472 VLIESAYE
+472 
-480 ISTKDNIQ
+480 DNGVFIG
-488 TYITEENLDLSEK
+488 NSEK
-501 QINALLSSKNTLAD
+501 EIENSPVGN
-515 LYDDW
+515 YDEELKKAA
-520 SSDEY
+520 EY
-525 LNSYSD
+525 LKAYNEREFDISPDDEPFTADNLNHIGLGYT
-531 VAELLKITAVKLSEA
+531 ELGDNA
-546 IDRENLMLF
+546 D
-555 RKENRECAN
+555 
-564 MIDAMAAKHYEN
+564 
-576 NSFKAEAAL
+576 
-585 DELLEKYSFER
+585 YSFE
-596 IQTIAAANVVELYD
+596 V
-610 RLQDRRI
+610 
-617 SEENYNWG
+617 
-625 KSVLNALPDN
+625 
-635 YRVEMQPVGSNRLT
+635 
-649 MHTGLIDLLANRVRE
+649 
-664 YEARSIEKDQP
+664 
-675 APERTAEDI
+675 
-684 SIGDRYR
+684 
-691 YKGADVEVVSIN
+691 
-703 GIYLNDVGISK
+703 
-714 TERMGNSEY
+714 
-723 AVTSNVDKYELHR
+723 
-736 NGQYLGNGEKAVVSE
+736 
-751 LDMAKKYIGDYL
+751 
-763 DSEFSSEADFSD
+763 
-775 MKHIAI
+775 
-781 GYTEIGSEEQGDH
+781 
-794 SLQMEADLESF
+794 EADLEKYE
-805 SVSYFIDD
+805 VRYF
-813 ELAKTEHYDSLEQM
+813 
-827 NRDHLSVLNF
+827 
-837 EDMLHVGTTELDR
+837 
-850 ILEEKE
+850 
-856 KNVPV
+856 
-861 TAVLA
+861 
-866 VSQYDTSRYYIANDI
+866 
-881 TEEAVRNAIANSDK
+881 
-895 LFMDLCAL
+895 
-903 GGTQITEAEFA
+903 
-914 QYSQTEGVA
+914 
-923 AFDVNIDEQT
+923 
-933 MHVYGAE
+933 
-940 NPIVSFKEIR
+940 
-950 GIDEIADALDLEN
+950 
-963 ITLTF
+963 
-968 SVVTI
+968 
-973 DDEEPFVVGNYVG
+973 
-986 RYDITALDEYQEYI
+986 LDEKLVK
-1000 ERTGKQFA
+1000 T
-1008 DVNVEFYQIGGD
+1008 
-1020 SESVS
+1020 
-1025 ADDKEC
+1025 DK
-1031 AYISEHLQEVMAHS
+1031 Y
-1045 DALCLES
+1045 
-1052 ESYSVETPQ
+1052 
-1061 ELLDEEVPE
+1061 
-1070 QEEVFEHESEIEWT
+1070 
-1084 PIPETADDNGSPTSY
+1084 
-1099 ATKYNDETFW
+1099 
-1109 ISQNPD
+1109 
-1115 GKFDIEEKDTQGNF
+1115 
-1129 SSIND
+1129 
-1134 DFSGFMRRGEAEQYF
+1134 
-1149 EKNIGE
+1149 
-1155 YIAERD
+1155 
-1161 EKILDAIVGSISEPT
+1161 
-1176 SEQRE
+1176 
-1181 EITRKNNTLNSFFN
+1181 
-1195 NNPLAVFREIVK
+1195 
-1207 SAGLEPTEDISI
+1207 
-1219 GDTKEI
+1219 
-1225 FNSLKS
+1225 NSLKEMNEQELS
-1231 VDISLMGYTYG
+1231 N
-1242 LEFEP
+1242 LEF
-1247 HDDRLSVT
+1247 DYFV
-1255 DTASGRKSEFLW
+1255 SE
-1267 GHAKE
+1267 G
-1272 LMYLIANENNVSR
+1272 NEM
-1285 ENLLHN
+1285 LDK
-1291 EVMRGTGF
+1291 M
-1299 VDGKFR
+1299 
-1305 VEDFY
+1305 
-1310 KTNPE
+1310 
-1315 KKDFIDFLKKEYGIG
+1315 
-1330 GHSGDGPVKF
+1330 
-1340 ADHDSKGIEITLT
+1340 IE
-1353 TGKENFTW
+1353 
-1361 NEVAKVISDL
+1361 S
-1371 MDKGEYIT
+1371 
-1379 QKDIDNRIRRA
+1379 
-1390 KLTIDNANEHTD
+1390 
-1402 FTSLVHA
+1402 
-1409 HEILQ
+1409 
-1414 KYGIEDPTQDNEYKI
+1414 
-1429 YQLKNSPENHAI
+1429 
-1441 RFEGYSLAEKHGEP
+1441 
-1455 AKPENYDLVY
+1455 
-1465 TGSLDEFKDE
+1465 
-1475 NKLEAIYTKFNL
+1475 
-1487 DRPEDF
+1487 
-1493 KGHSLSV
+1493 
-1500 SDIIVMNNEAN
+1500 
-1511 YVDSYGFVDVSDKFM
+1511 
-1526 GKEKEQ
+1526 
-1532 INLNDYEKISLVR
+1532 
-1545 RTEWNDRD
+1545 
-1553 LSDAENPAF
+1553 
-1562 EEITASYTPDE
+1562 
-1573 DGSFTKYAF
+1573 
-1582 NRTNSISVDEWEDE
+1582 
-1596 NSVSAE
+1596 
-1602 DMLVDIEAH
+1602 
-1611 LKNMRSGVSS
+1611 
-1621 SEYYIELIDH
+1621 
-1631 DGNTRRLENNYFTFI
+1631 
-1646 HGEMAGIVEKSD
+1646 GEMIIPDVKKTD
-1658 SPEGKSAIKSKYT
+1658 VQK
-1671 ITNEKNSYM
+1671 ITNKKSSYM
-1680 IVDDVRHAIDELSN
+1680 IVDDVRHAINELYN
-1694 GSDDEYDWTAFLT
+1694 GTAAEAYDWENYHSAFM
-1707 AYKSVMEANVQSDI
+1707 SVLNANVHNDI
-1721 ALPLYKSGADKILS
+1721 SLPLYKSAAEKILLAAQADLGMITDNEY
-1735 KANSNDTET
+1735 K
-1744 ISKSDYQNA
+1744 NA
-1753 LACLDMVLKNG
+1753 LSCLDMVLKNG
-1764 HLLKNPEEKEIE
+1764 QMLENPKEQEIE

-1782 PRSNYISTDEIKPIN
+1782 AKNHYVSMDEINPSKHRDAENDNSPKPENKESTALKSDYTINESNYGD
-1797 VSHKNTE
+1797 
-1804 KENPITSKQ
+1804 
-1813 DSITFSRPDSVNFTI
+1813 F
-1828 TESTFSN
+1828 
-1835 LGGDKTRC
+1835 GGDKTRC
-1843 QNNIAAIRLLKQIEG
+1843 QNNIAAIRLLKQVES
-1858 EKRSATPDE
+1858 EKRSATPEE

-1879 LANAFDSSKTDW
+1879 LANAFDSSKNDW
-1891 SKEYA
+1891 SNEYA
-1896 ELKTLLTPEE
+1896 ELKRLLTPEE
-1906 YSSARSSTLN
+1906 YASARASTLN
-1916 AHYTS
+1916 AHFTS
-1921 YTIISSIYSALG
+1921 YTVINSIYSALE
-1933 NMGFKGGKILEPAL
+1933 NMGFNGGKILEPAL

-1962 NSQLSGVELDSI
+1962 NSKLSGVELDSI

-1980 LLYPSANIQIKGYED
+1980 LLYPSANIQIKGYEN
-1995 TNFENN
+1995 TTFENN
-2001 SFDVAVSNVPFGSY
+2001 SFDIAVSNVPFGSY
-2015 KVNDKEYNKQN
+2015 KVNDKDYNNQN
-2026 MLIHDY
+2026 MYIHDY
-2032 FFSKTLDKV
+2032 FFAKTLDKV
-2041 RPGGIIAFV
+2041 RPGGIVAFV

-2058 ENSEVR
+2058 ESPEVR

-2078 LPNTAFKNNA
+2078 LPNTAFKQNA

-2103 KPISVEQ
+2103 KPVSVEQ
-2110 NTPDWVF
+2110 NTPEWVF
-2117 KDILDNGIAV
+2117 KDILENGIAV

-2133 HPEMILGQM
+2133 HPEMILGEM
-2142 AEGNKMFGNGT
+2142 VEGNKLYGNQANAT
-2153 TCIPFDGA
+2153 MCVPIEGA

-2166 LAAAIQ
+2166 LAVAIQ
-2172 NIKGKYNKT
+2172 NIKGEYNEA
-2181 VKSAERENA
+2181 VKLSERENA
-2190 SHADTVS
+2190 SHLDTVP

-2204 YSYVISDD
+2204 YGYVISDD
-2212 KLYYHKAGD
+2212 TLYYHEAED
-2221 TMELVDTKDTDRIK
+2221 TMERVNDEKNIDRIK
-2235 AMTQLRDGVHEL
+2235 AMTQLRDSVHEL
-2247 LDLQINNYNGENEVK
+2247 LDLQINNYNGDNEVK
-2262 ISDAQNKLSKDY
+2262 ISEAQNKLSKDY
-2274 DDFVDRFGRIGQAEN
+2274 DDFVELFGRIGQAEN

-2378 NPQINMRWE
+2378 NPQKNMRWE

-2935 INVPATKMQAKM
+2935 INVPATKMQSKM

-2956 LIRAGAVDP
+2956 IIRAGAVDP

-3042 KDTKGEYAPVYSAKL
+3042 KDTKGEYTPVYSAKL

-3084 FDGDIIMLHTVD
+3084 FDEDIIMIHTVD
-3096 YDTMTASNSAVM
+3096 YDTMTASNSAVI
-3108 ALSGKITEIPE
+3108 ASSGKISEIPE
-3119 EMWTKLHHSPTET
+3119 ETWSKLHHSPTET

-3335 KSVKETYIDKLK
+3335 KSVKEIYIDKLK

-3398 QGKEVHIGSYRGF
+3398 QGKEVHIGFYRGF

-3612 PNEKADVEEMALET
+3612 LNEKADVEEMALET
-3626 MFPNIKDYDYKLVE
+3626 MFPNIKDYNYKLV
-3640 TNIDTE
+3640 DTDLDAE
-3646 IDEDERGEDKKEI
+3646 IDENERCMADV

>member
-33 LDKEQIPYS
+33 LEKEQIPYS
-42 GRISEYKSTIT
+42 GRINEYKSTIT
-53 VSGDENFKRAS
+53 VSGEENFKRAS
-64 EILDKIKAENPRR
+64 EILDRIKSENPRR

-82 QYKYIRDKRI
+82 QYKYIKDKRI
-92 ISMDADVVDKIAAR
+92 IPIDADIVDKIAAR

-113 YSGIVEGKKGRIT
+113 YSGIVEGEKGRIT
-126 VGGSELEALVKGYI
+126 VSGSEIEALVKGYI
-140 ELERNG
+140 EQERNG
-146 SAEIAYEIA
+146 YAKVSFEIS
-155 LTSDAYDDIY
+155 LTSDAFDEIY
-165 YICDQN
+165 YLSDKS
-171 GNAYYDEDGFAPT
+171 GNAYYDADGVVPT
-184 FNHVDDAERY
+184 FNHVDDAAEY
-194 AQIHH
+194 AKAHNISISTDEAQI
-199 IPITVDETLMN
+199 N
-210 HWREIEHTD
+210 QWREIERAD
-219 KIRHDNSELVSA
+219 KIRHDNAELVTL
-231 FPKSG
+231 FPRMG
-236 EEYPDHFLYNAEGK
+236 NDYPDHFTYNSDGN
-250 SFQWI
+250 SFEWI

-263 GEGEFVQKNIYE
+263 GEGEFVCKAIYE
-275 QDIIAAYNAKL
+275 QDIIAAYNAKI
-286 TSPDEATGRNEFI
+286 SAADETTGRNEFI
-299 YSLFS
+299 YSLFN
-304 SCEET
+304 SCEEYI
-309 VISSDTE
+309 ISSDTE
-316 AFTAM
+316 AFTSA
-321 AKEYINRPTGT
+321 ARNYINKPENTL
-332 IELYGIVENGTNI
+332 EFYGIAENSSNI
-345 SSIDMLISALEENCP
+345 IDVDRLISALEEKSP
-360 AVLSEKEKTEDI
+360 AVRSSEEEKANIIHNSFEVIINAHDFSKEAIKFLRRTERFMVKDNIFMVDENIIKQKFHIMYGDVSRATKRLFGVKFKDVLDELNLVIKQNTQLSVKKPNVFEEYYDNNSPVGNIVHDDNLSLSERLYNIAKQELEEYESSLDTAEKAKAAAYELTVKRDILAYIEYDLSSDIADPDVQSAIESLIKTGSPLSVYYNEWLKNEYDNRMEAVRMTAADVHRTEVQHIQKNMTKVLENKLPDGMAVFKPDVSIAIENSSTSIHAAFEEINKNHEFSSVAVQFLNRAEKIMMVNNFSSIDDVFSSAAIQNTFGSRERIDVALFDGKLSEIEDELKRYIFADTPSKIAIITVHQYDSQYTKSIENLSLSDAIRQMNDVKYTAFSEMGEQISTPRAAEIEQGNDKWAYSLDFDLDYNTVRIYTSTDDYINIGIEEALGVVSNHSEEEIISELKKVAEKKEKQALERSVEEGIIGSMGYSIDEMDKAFEAENSRTDYGNKLADNGVFIGNSEKEI
-372 VITENSDELIID
+372 ENSPVGNYDE
-384 GYEGT
+384 
-389 WYVVDT
+389 
-395 ETVDG
+395 
-400 KELFLLE
+400 EL
-407 NEEYGDETF
+407 
-416 GIIIDKD
+416 K
-423 RNVLVGEAWNGFSDY
+423 
-438 HEKYDNITL
+438 
-447 EEKLANKVGDEWKA
+447 KA
-461 FLDDMKKESPA
+461 A
-472 VLIESAYE
+472 
-480 ISTKDNIQ
+480 
-488 TYITEENLDLSEK
+488 
-501 QINALLSSKNTLAD
+501 
-515 LYDDW
+515 
-520 SSDEY
+520 EY
-525 LNSYSD
+525 LKAYNEREFDISPDDEPFTADNLNHIGLGYT
-531 VAELLKITAVKLSEA
+531 ELGDNA
-546 IDRENLMLF
+546 D
-555 RKENRECAN
+555 
-564 MIDAMAAKHYEN
+564 
-576 NSFKAEAAL
+576 
-585 DELLEKYSFER
+585 YSFE
-596 IQTIAAANVVELYD
+596 V
-610 RLQDRRI
+610 
-617 SEENYNWG
+617 
-625 KSVLNALPDN
+625 
-635 YRVEMQPVGSNRLT
+635 
-649 MHTGLIDLLANRVRE
+649 
-664 YEARSIEKDQP
+664 
-675 APERTAEDI
+675 
-684 SIGDRYR
+684 
-691 YKGADVEVVSIN
+691 
-703 GIYLNDVGISK
+703 
-714 TERMGNSEY
+714 
-723 AVTSNVDKYELHR
+723 
-736 NGQYLGNGEKAVVSE
+736 
-751 LDMAKKYIGDYL
+751 
-763 DSEFSSEADFSD
+763 
-775 MKHIAI
+775 
-781 GYTEIGSEEQGDH
+781 
-794 SLQMEADLESF
+794 EADLEKYE
-805 SVSYFIDD
+805 VRYF
-813 ELAKTEHYDSLEQM
+813 
-827 NRDHLSVLNF
+827 
-837 EDMLHVGTTELDR
+837 
-850 ILEEKE
+850 
-856 KNVPV
+856 
-861 TAVLA
+861 
-866 VSQYDTSRYYIANDI
+866 
-881 TEEAVRNAIANSDK
+881 
-895 LFMDLCAL
+895 
-903 GGTQITEAEFA
+903 
-914 QYSQTEGVA
+914 
-923 AFDVNIDEQT
+923 
-933 MHVYGAE
+933 
-940 NPIVSFKEIR
+940 
-950 GIDEIADALDLEN
+950 
-963 ITLTF
+963 
-968 SVVTI
+968 
-973 DDEEPFVVGNYVG
+973 
-986 RYDITALDEYQEYI
+986 LDEKLVK
-1000 ERTGKQFA
+1000 T
-1008 DVNVEFYQIGGD
+1008 
-1020 SESVS
+1020 
-1025 ADDKEC
+1025 DK
-1031 AYISEHLQEVMAHS
+1031 Y
-1045 DALCLES
+1045 
-1052 ESYSVETPQ
+1052 
-1061 ELLDEEVPE
+1061 
-1070 QEEVFEHESEIEWT
+1070 
-1084 PIPETADDNGSPTSY
+1084 
-1099 ATKYNDETFW
+1099 
-1109 ISQNPD
+1109 
-1115 GKFDIEEKDTQGNF
+1115 
-1129 SSIND
+1129 
-1134 DFSGFMRRGEAEQYF
+1134 
-1149 EKNIGE
+1149 
-1155 YIAERD
+1155 
-1161 EKILDAIVGSISEPT
+1161 
-1176 SEQRE
+1176 
-1181 EITRKNNTLNSFFN
+1181 
-1195 NNPLAVFREIVK
+1195 
-1207 SAGLEPTEDISI
+1207 
-1219 GDTKEI
+1219 
-1225 FNSLKS
+1225 NSLKEMNEQELS
-1231 VDISLMGYTYG
+1231 N
-1242 LEFEP
+1242 LEF
-1247 HDDRLSVT
+1247 DYFV
-1255 DTASGRKSEFLW
+1255 SE
-1267 GHAKE
+1267 G
-1272 LMYLIANENNVSR
+1272 NEM
-1285 ENLLHN
+1285 LDK
-1291 EVMRGTGF
+1291 M
-1299 VDGKFR
+1299 
-1305 VEDFY
+1305 
-1310 KTNPE
+1310 
-1315 KKDFIDFLKKEYGIG
+1315 
-1330 GHSGDGPVKF
+1330 
-1340 ADHDSKGIEITLT
+1340 IE
-1353 TGKENFTW
+1353 
-1361 NEVAKVISDL
+1361 S
-1371 MDKGEYIT
+1371 
-1379 QKDIDNRIRRA
+1379 
-1390 KLTIDNANEHTD
+1390 
-1402 FTSLVHA
+1402 
-1409 HEILQ
+1409 
-1414 KYGIEDPTQDNEYKI
+1414 
-1429 YQLKNSPENHAI
+1429 
-1441 RFEGYSLAEKHGEP
+1441 
-1455 AKPENYDLVY
+1455 
-1465 TGSLDEFKDE
+1465 
-1475 NKLEAIYTKFNL
+1475 
-1487 DRPEDF
+1487 
-1493 KGHSLSV
+1493 
-1500 SDIIVMNNEAN
+1500 
-1511 YVDSYGFVDVSDKFM
+1511 
-1526 GKEKEQ
+1526 
-1532 INLNDYEKISLVR
+1532 
-1545 RTEWNDRD
+1545 
-1553 LSDAENPAF
+1553 
-1562 EEITASYTPDE
+1562 
-1573 DGSFTKYAF
+1573 
-1582 NRTNSISVDEWEDE
+1582 
-1596 NSVSAE
+1596 
-1602 DMLVDIEAH
+1602 
-1611 LKNMRSGVSS
+1611 
-1621 SEYYIELIDH
+1621 
-1631 DGNTRRLENNYFTFI
+1631 
-1646 HGEMAGIVEKSD
+1646 GEMIIPDVKKTD
-1658 SPEGKSAIKSKYT
+1658 VQK
-1671 ITNEKNSYM
+1671 ITNEKSSYM
-1680 IVDDVRHAIDELSN
+1680 IVDDVRHAINELYN
-1694 GSDDEYDWTAFLT
+1694 GTAAEAYDWESYHSAFM
-1707 AYKSVMEANVQSDI
+1707 SVLNANVHNDI
-1721 ALPLYKSGADKILS
+1721 SLPLYKSAAEKILLAAQADLGMITDNEY
-1735 KANSNDTET
+1735 K
-1744 ISKSDYQNA
+1744 NA
-1753 LACLDMVLKNG
+1753 LSCLDMVLKNG
-1764 HLLKNPEEKEIE
+1764 QMLENPKEQEIE

-1782 PRSNYISTDEIKPIN
+1782 AKNHYVSMDEINPSKHRDAENDNSPKPENKESTALKSDYTINESNYGD
-1797 VSHKNTE
+1797 
-1804 KENPITSKQ
+1804 
-1813 DSITFSRPDSVNFTI
+1813 F
-1828 TESTFSN
+1828 
-1835 LGGDKTRC
+1835 GGDKTRC
-1843 QNNIAAIRLLKQIEG
+1843 QNNIAAIRLLKQVES
-1858 EKRSATPDE
+1858 EKRSATPEE

-1879 LANAFDSSKTDW
+1879 LANAFDSSKNDW

-1896 ELKTLLTPEE
+1896 ELKRLLTPKE
-1906 YSSARSSTLN
+1906 YASARASTLN
-1916 AHYTS
+1916 AHFTS
-1921 YTIISSIYSALG
+1921 YTVINSIYSALE

-1962 NSQLSGVELDSI
+1962 NSKLSGVELDSI

-1980 LLYPSANIQIKGYED
+1980 LLYPSANIQIKGYEN
-1995 TNFENN
+1995 TTFENN
-2001 SFDVAVSNVPFGSY
+2001 SFDIAVSNVPFGSY
-2015 KVNDKEYNKQN
+2015 KVNDKDYNNQN
-2026 MLIHDY
+2026 MYIHDY
-2032 FFSKTLDKV
+2032 FFAKTLDKV
-2041 RPGGIIAFV
+2041 RPGGIVAFV

-2058 ENSEVR
+2058 ESPEVR

-2078 LPNTAFKNNA
+2078 LPNTAFKQNA

-2103 KPISVEQ
+2103 KPVSVEQ
-2110 NTPDWVF
+2110 NTPEWVF
-2117 KDILDNGIAV
+2117 KDILENGIAV

-2133 HPEMILGQM
+2133 HPEMILGEM
-2142 AEGNKMFGNGT
+2142 VEGNKLYGNQANAT
-2153 TCIPFDGA
+2153 MCVPIEGA

-2166 LAAAIQ
+2166 LAVAIQ
-2172 NIKGKYNKT
+2172 NIKGEYNEA
-2181 VKSAERENA
+2181 VKLSERENA
-2190 SHADTVS
+2190 SHLDTVP

-2204 YSYVISDD
+2204 YGYVISDD
-2212 KLYYHKAGD
+2212 TLYYHEAGD
-2221 TMELVDTKDTDRIK
+2221 TMERVNDEKNIDRIK
-2235 AMTQLRDGVHEL
+2235 AMTQLRDSVHEL

-2274 DDFVDRFGRIGQAEN
+2274 DDFVELFGRIGQAEN

-2378 NPQINMRWE
+2378 NPQKNMRWE

-2546 QDELKKKFKDWIFA
+2546 QDELKNKFKDWIFA

-2935 INVPATKMQAKM
+2935 INVPATKMQSKM
-2947 IKNLGERAK
+2947 IKDLGERAK

-3096 YDTMTASNSAVM
+3096 YDTMTASNSAVI
-3108 ALSGKITEIPE
+3108 ASNGKISEVSEEI
-3119 EMWTKLHHSPTET
+3119 WSKLHHSPTEA

-3147 KLVAKGV
+3147 KLMAKGV

-3182 IRVMIGSTQKCG
+3182 IRVMIGSTAKCG

-3388 QAILDNKDIL
+3388 QAVLDNKDIL

-3497 KEKRLE
+3497 KEKRLV

-3510 SIKVNTQDRSSEL
+3510 STKVNTQDRSSEL

-3612 PNEKADVEEMALET
+3612 PNEKADVEEWYLRQC
-3626 MFPNIKDYDYKLVE
+3626 L
-3640 TNIDTE
+3640 
-3646 IDEDERGEDKKEI
+3646 
-3659 NR
+3659 

>member
-113 YSGIVEGKKGRIT
+113 YSGIVEGEKGRIT

-146 SAEIAYEIA
+146 NAEIAYEIA

-184 FNHVDDAERY
+184 FNHVDDAEHY
-194 AQIHH
+194 AQIHN

-219 KIRHDNSELVSA
+219 KIRHDNSELVAA

-275 QDIIAAYNAKL
+275 QDIIAAYNAKI

-316 AFTAM
+316 AFTAI
-321 AKEYINRPTGT
+321 AKEYINKPTGT

-372 VITENSDELIID
+372 VITENSDEIIID

-423 RNVLVGEAWNGFSDY
+423 RNVLVGEVWNGFSDY
-438 HEKYDNITL
+438 HEKYDNITP
-447 EEKLANKVGDEWKA
+447 EEKLANKVEAEWKA
-461 FLDDMKKESPA
+461 FLDDMKNESPA

-488 TYITEENLDLSEK
+488 TYITEENLELTEK
-501 QINALLSSKNTLAD
+501 QINALLSSPNTLND

-531 VAELLKITAVKLSEA
+531 VAELLKITADKLSEA

-555 RKENRECAN
+555 RKENRECTN
-564 MIDAMAAKHYEN
+564 MIEVLAAKHYED
-576 NSFKAEAAL
+576 NSFNTEAAL

-596 IQTIAAANVVELYD
+596 IRTIAAANVVELYGRLHDGRID
-610 RLQDRRI
+610 RN
-617 SEENYNWG
+617 NYEWAKN
-625 KSVLNALPDN
+625 VIDALPEHIKA
-635 YRVEMQPVGSNRLT
+635 EMQPVGSNRLT
-649 MHTGLIDLLANRVRE
+649 MHTGLIDLLTNRVRE
-664 YEARSIEKDQP
+664 YEAKRLEKEQEQP
-675 APERTAEDI
+675 TPERTAEDI
-684 SIGDRYR
+684 AIGDRYR
-691 YKGADVEVVSIN
+691 YKGADVEVVSMN
-703 GIYLNDVGISK
+703 GIYPNDVGISK
-714 TERMGNSEY
+714 NERMGNSEY

-736 NGQYLGNGEKAVVSE
+736 NGQYLGNGEKTVVSE
-751 LDMAKKYIGDYL
+751 LDIAKKYIEDFHIREYGDE
-763 DSEFSSEADFSD
+763 STDFSD
-775 MKHIAI
+775 LSNI
-781 GYTEIGSEEQGDH
+781 GLVYTTLGDEGEH
-794 SLQMEADLESF
+794 EFQVTANFVDQ
-805 SVSYFIDD
+805 SVSYSIDGEIVRTD
-813 ELAKTEHYDSLEQM
+813 IYDSLADMIEK
-827 NRDHLSVLNF
+827 DLSFLDF
-837 EDMLHVGTTELDR
+837 DYFQTEGYKE
-850 ILEEKE
+850 LEKKYPQKE
-856 KNVPV
+856 EVK
-861 TAVLA
+861 AVLA
-866 VSQYDTSRYYIANDI
+866 VSQYDTDKYYIANDI

-895 LFMDLCAL
+895 LFMELCAL
-903 GGTQITEAEFA
+903 GGTQITEVEFA
-914 QYSQTEGVA
+914 QYSQTEGIA
-923 AFDVNIDEQT
+923 AIDVNIDEQT
-933 MHVYGAE
+933 MHIYGADE
-940 NPIVSFKEIR
+940 PIVSFKEIK
-950 GIDEIADALDLEN
+950 GIDEISDALDLEN
-963 ITLTF
+963 
-968 SVVTI
+968 
-973 DDEEPFVVGNYVG
+973 
-986 RYDITALDEYQEYI
+986 
-1000 ERTGKQFA
+1000 
-1008 DVNVEFYQIGGD
+1008 NV
-1020 SESVS
+1020 
-1025 ADDKEC
+1025 
-1031 AYISEHLQEVMAHS
+1031 
-1045 DALCLES
+1045 
-1052 ESYSVETPQ
+1052 
-1061 ELLDEEVPE
+1061 
-1070 QEEVFEHESEIEWT
+1070 
-1084 PIPETADDNGSPTSY
+1084 
-1099 ATKYNDETFW
+1099 
-1109 ISQNPD
+1109 
-1115 GKFDIEEKDTQGNF
+1115 
-1129 SSIND
+1129 
-1134 DFSGFMRRGEAEQYF
+1134 
-1149 EKNIGE
+1149 
-1155 YIAERD
+1155 
-1161 EKILDAIVGSISEPT
+1161 VGSISDPT
-1176 SEQRE
+1176 PEQRE

-1195 NNPLAVFREIVK
+1195 NNPKAVFREIVE
-1207 SAGLEPTEDISI
+1207 SAGLTPTEDITV

-1225 FNSLKS
+1225 FNALKS
-1231 VDISLMGYTYG
+1231 VDISLMGYTYT

-1247 HDDRLSVT
+1247 HDNSLSVR
-1255 DTASGRKSEFLW
+1255 DTTSHREADFVW
-1267 GHAKE
+1267 GHARE
-1272 LMYLIANENNVSR
+1272 LMYLIANENNISR
-1285 ENLLHN
+1285 ENLIHN

-1299 VDGKFR
+1299 EDGKFR
-1305 VEDFY
+1305 VEEFY
-1310 KTNPE
+1310 KNNLTKN
-1315 KKDFIDFLKKEYGIG
+1315 DFVKFLKNEYGIG
-1330 GHSGDGPVKF
+1330 GHSGEGPVRF
-1340 ADHDSKGIEITLT
+1340 ADHDSKGIEITT
-1353 TGKENFTW
+1353 TSGKETYTW
-1361 NEVAKVISDL
+1361 AEVAKVISDL
-1371 MDKGEYIT
+1371 IDNDKYIT
-1379 QKDIDNRIRRA
+1379 QNDIDRRIYYA
-1390 KLTIDNANEHTD
+1390 KVVIDNANENTD
-1402 FTSLVHA
+1402 FTRLIRA

-1414 KYGIEDPTQDNEYKI
+1414 KYGIEKPEPDNEYKI
-1429 YQLKNSPENHAI
+1429 YQLKKGPENHAI
-1441 RFEGYSLAEKHGEP
+1441 RFEEYALAEKYGEP

-1465 TGSLDEFKDE
+1465 TGSLDDFEDS

-1487 DRPEDF
+1487 NRPEDF

-1500 SDIIVMNNEAN
+1500 SDIIVMNDEAH
-1511 YVDSYGFVDVSDKFM
+1511 YVDSFGFVDVSDKFL

-1545 RTEWNDRD
+1545 KTEWNDRN

-1562 EEITASYTPDE
+1562 EEITVSYTPDE

-1582 NRTNSISVDEWEDE
+1582 NRTNSISVDVWEDE
-1596 NSVSAE
+1596 NSVSGE
-1602 DMLVDIEAH
+1602 DMLAEIEAH

-1879 LANAFDSSKTDW
+1879 LANAFDSGKTDW
-1891 SKEYA
+1891 SKEYT

-1921 YTIISSIYSALG
+1921 YTIISSIYSALD

-2015 KVNDKEYNKQN
+2015 KVNDKDYNKQN

-2103 KPISVEQ
+2103 KLISVEQ

-2247 LDLQINNYNGENEVK
+2247 LDLQINNYNGKNEVK

-2378 NPQINMRWE
+2378 NPQKNMRWE

-2420 PQRIE
+2420 PQRVE

-2935 INVPATKMQAKM
+2935 INVPATKMQSKM

-3108 ALSGKITEIPE
+3108 ASNGKISEIPE

-3388 QAILDNKDIL
+3388 QAVLDNKDIL

-3575 YDPAIEFYFDS
+3575 YDPAIELYFDS

-3626 MFPNIKDYDYKLVE
+3626 MFPNIKDYNYKLV
-3640 TNIDTE
+3640 DTDLDAE
-3646 IDEDERGEDKKEI
+3646 IDENERCMAEKEMS
-3659 NR
+3659 R

>member
-42 GRISEYKSTIT
+42 GRISDYKATIT

-113 YSGIVEGKKGRIT
+113 YSGIVEGEKGRIT
-126 VGGSELEALVKGYI
+126 VSGSEIEALVKGYI
-140 ELERNG
+140 EQERNG
-146 SAEIAYEIA
+146 YAKVSFEIS
-155 LTSDAYDDIY
+155 LTSDAFDEIY
-165 YICDQN
+165 YLSDKS
-171 GNAYYDEDGFAPT
+171 GNAYYDTDGVVPT
-184 FNHVDDAERY
+184 FNYVDDAAEY
-194 AQIHH
+194 AKAHNISISTDEAQI
-199 IPITVDETLMN
+199 N
-210 HWREIEHTD
+210 QWREIERAD
-219 KIRHDNSELVSA
+219 KIRHDNAKLVTS
-231 FPKSG
+231 FPRMG
-236 EEYPDHFLYNAEGK
+236 NDYPDHFTYNSDGN
-250 SFQWI
+250 SFEWI

-263 GEGEFVQKNIYE
+263 GEGEFVCKAIYE
-275 QDIIAAYNAKL
+275 QDIIAAYNAKI
-286 TSPDEATGRNEFI
+286 SAADETTGRNEFI

-304 SCEET
+304 SCEEYI
-309 VISSDTE
+309 ISSDTE
-316 AFTAM
+316 AFTSA
-321 AKEYINRPTGT
+321 ARNYINKPENTL
-332 IELYGIVENGTNI
+332 EFYGIAENSSNI
-345 SSIDMLISALEENCP
+345 TAVDRLISALEEKSS
-360 AVLSEKEKTEDI
+360 AVRSAEESRNNS
-372 VITENSDELIID
+372 VINEQSDNIAIEGHI
-384 GYEGT
+384 GT
-389 WYVVDT
+389 WYVIDSDII
-395 ETVDG
+395 DG
-400 KELFLLE
+400 KKMYLLE
-407 NEEYGDETF
+407 NEIYGDESAC
-416 GIIIDKD
+416 IIVDEYK
-423 RNVLVGEAWNGFSDY
+423 NVIMADVWNGFEEYYDKNSPVGNIVHDDNLSLSERLYNIASQELEEYENSLDTAEKAKAAAYELTVKRDILAYIEFDLSSDIDDPDVQSAIENLIKTGSPLSVY
-438 HEKYDNITL
+438 YNEWLKNEYDNRMEAVRMTAADVHRTEIQHKEERTTEFPAATPSKIALITVHQYDSQYTKSIEYLSLSDAIRQMNELKYTAFSEMGEQISAPRAAEIEQGNDKWVYSL
-447 EEKLANKVGDEWKA
+447 EFDLDYNTVRIYTSTDDYINIGIEEALSIVSNHSEEEIISELKKVAEKKEKQALERSVEEGIIGSMGYSIDEMDKAFEAENSRTDYGNKLA
-461 FLDDMKKESPA
+461 
-472 VLIESAYE
+472 
-480 ISTKDNIQ
+480 DNGVFIG
-488 TYITEENLDLSEK
+488 NSEK
-501 QINALLSSKNTLAD
+501 EIENSPVGN
-515 LYDDW
+515 YDEELKKAA
-520 SSDEY
+520 EY
-525 LNSYSD
+525 LKAYNEREFDISPDDEPFTADNLNHIGLGYT
-531 VAELLKITAVKLSEA
+531 ELGDNA
-546 IDRENLMLF
+546 D
-555 RKENRECAN
+555 
-564 MIDAMAAKHYEN
+564 
-576 NSFKAEAAL
+576 
-585 DELLEKYSFER
+585 YSFE
-596 IQTIAAANVVELYD
+596 V
-610 RLQDRRI
+610 
-617 SEENYNWG
+617 
-625 KSVLNALPDN
+625 
-635 YRVEMQPVGSNRLT
+635 
-649 MHTGLIDLLANRVRE
+649 
-664 YEARSIEKDQP
+664 
-675 APERTAEDI
+675 
-684 SIGDRYR
+684 
-691 YKGADVEVVSIN
+691 
-703 GIYLNDVGISK
+703 
-714 TERMGNSEY
+714 
-723 AVTSNVDKYELHR
+723 
-736 NGQYLGNGEKAVVSE
+736 
-751 LDMAKKYIGDYL
+751 
-763 DSEFSSEADFSD
+763 
-775 MKHIAI
+775 
-781 GYTEIGSEEQGDH
+781 
-794 SLQMEADLESF
+794 EADLEKYE
-805 SVSYFIDD
+805 VRYF
-813 ELAKTEHYDSLEQM
+813 
-827 NRDHLSVLNF
+827 
-837 EDMLHVGTTELDR
+837 
-850 ILEEKE
+850 
-856 KNVPV
+856 
-861 TAVLA
+861 
-866 VSQYDTSRYYIANDI
+866 
-881 TEEAVRNAIANSDK
+881 
-895 LFMDLCAL
+895 
-903 GGTQITEAEFA
+903 
-914 QYSQTEGVA
+914 
-923 AFDVNIDEQT
+923 
-933 MHVYGAE
+933 
-940 NPIVSFKEIR
+940 
-950 GIDEIADALDLEN
+950 
-963 ITLTF
+963 
-968 SVVTI
+968 
-973 DDEEPFVVGNYVG
+973 
-986 RYDITALDEYQEYI
+986 LDEKLVK
-1000 ERTGKQFA
+1000 T
-1008 DVNVEFYQIGGD
+1008 
-1020 SESVS
+1020 
-1025 ADDKEC
+1025 DK
-1031 AYISEHLQEVMAHS
+1031 Y
-1045 DALCLES
+1045 
-1052 ESYSVETPQ
+1052 
-1061 ELLDEEVPE
+1061 
-1070 QEEVFEHESEIEWT
+1070 
-1084 PIPETADDNGSPTSY
+1084 
-1099 ATKYNDETFW
+1099 
-1109 ISQNPD
+1109 
-1115 GKFDIEEKDTQGNF
+1115 
-1129 SSIND
+1129 
-1134 DFSGFMRRGEAEQYF
+1134 
-1149 EKNIGE
+1149 
-1155 YIAERD
+1155 
-1161 EKILDAIVGSISEPT
+1161 
-1176 SEQRE
+1176 
-1181 EITRKNNTLNSFFN
+1181 
-1195 NNPLAVFREIVK
+1195 
-1207 SAGLEPTEDISI
+1207 
-1219 GDTKEI
+1219 
-1225 FNSLKS
+1225 NSLKEMNEQELS
-1231 VDISLMGYTYG
+1231 N
-1242 LEFEP
+1242 LEF
-1247 HDDRLSVT
+1247 DYFV
-1255 DTASGRKSEFLW
+1255 SE
-1267 GHAKE
+1267 G
-1272 LMYLIANENNVSR
+1272 NEM
-1285 ENLLHN
+1285 LDK
-1291 EVMRGTGF
+1291 M
-1299 VDGKFR
+1299 
-1305 VEDFY
+1305 
-1310 KTNPE
+1310 
-1315 KKDFIDFLKKEYGIG
+1315 
-1330 GHSGDGPVKF
+1330 
-1340 ADHDSKGIEITLT
+1340 IE
-1353 TGKENFTW
+1353 
-1361 NEVAKVISDL
+1361 S
-1371 MDKGEYIT
+1371 
-1379 QKDIDNRIRRA
+1379 
-1390 KLTIDNANEHTD
+1390 
-1402 FTSLVHA
+1402 
-1409 HEILQ
+1409 
-1414 KYGIEDPTQDNEYKI
+1414 
-1429 YQLKNSPENHAI
+1429 
-1441 RFEGYSLAEKHGEP
+1441 
-1455 AKPENYDLVY
+1455 
-1465 TGSLDEFKDE
+1465 
-1475 NKLEAIYTKFNL
+1475 
-1487 DRPEDF
+1487 
-1493 KGHSLSV
+1493 
-1500 SDIIVMNNEAN
+1500 
-1511 YVDSYGFVDVSDKFM
+1511 
-1526 GKEKEQ
+1526 
-1532 INLNDYEKISLVR
+1532 
-1545 RTEWNDRD
+1545 
-1553 LSDAENPAF
+1553 
-1562 EEITASYTPDE
+1562 
-1573 DGSFTKYAF
+1573 
-1582 NRTNSISVDEWEDE
+1582 
-1596 NSVSAE
+1596 
-1602 DMLVDIEAH
+1602 
-1611 LKNMRSGVSS
+1611 
-1621 SEYYIELIDH
+1621 
-1631 DGNTRRLENNYFTFI
+1631 
-1646 HGEMAGIVEKSD
+1646 GEMIIPDVKKTD
-1658 SPEGKSAIKSKYT
+1658 VQK
-1671 ITNEKNSYM
+1671 ITNEKSSYM
-1680 IVDDVRHAIDELSN
+1680 IVDDVRHAINELYN
-1694 GSDDEYDWTAFLT
+1694 GTAAEAYDWESYHSAFM
-1707 AYKSVMEANVQSDI
+1707 SVLNANVHNDI
-1721 ALPLYKSGADKILS
+1721 SLPLYKSAAEKILLAAQADLGMITDNEY
-1735 KANSNDTET
+1735 K
-1744 ISKSDYQNA
+1744 NA
-1753 LACLDMVLKNG
+1753 LSCLDMVLKNG
-1764 HLLKNPEEKEIE
+1764 QMLENPKEQEIE

-1782 PRSNYISTDEIKPIN
+1782 AKNHYVSMDEINPSKHRDAENDNSPKPENKESTALKSDYTINESNYGD
-1797 VSHKNTE
+1797 
-1804 KENPITSKQ
+1804 
-1813 DSITFSRPDSVNFTI
+1813 F
-1828 TESTFSN
+1828 
-1835 LGGDKTRC
+1835 GGDKTRC
-1843 QNNIAAIRLLKQIEG
+1843 QNNIAAIRLLKQVES
-1858 EKRSATPDE
+1858 EKRSATPEE

-1879 LANAFDSSKTDW
+1879 LANAFDSSKNDW

-1896 ELKTLLTPEE
+1896 ELKRLLTPKE
-1906 YSSARSSTLN
+1906 YASARASTLN
-1916 AHYTS
+1916 AHFTS
-1921 YTIISSIYSALG
+1921 YTVINSIYSALE

-1962 NSQLSGVELDSI
+1962 NSKLSGVELDSI

-1980 LLYPSANIQIKGYED
+1980 LLYPSANIQIKGYEN
-1995 TNFENN
+1995 TTFENN
-2001 SFDVAVSNVPFGSY
+2001 SFDIAVSNVPFGSY
-2015 KVNDKEYNKQN
+2015 KVNDKDYNNQN
-2026 MLIHDY
+2026 MYIHDY
-2032 FFSKTLDKV
+2032 FFAKTLDKV
-2041 RPGGIIAFV
+2041 RPGGIVAFV

-2058 ENSEVR
+2058 ESPEVR

-2078 LPNTAFKNNA
+2078 LPNTAFKQNA

-2103 KPISVEQ
+2103 KPVSVEQ
-2110 NTPDWVF
+2110 NTPEWVF
-2117 KDILDNGIAV
+2117 KDILENGIAV

-2133 HPEMILGQM
+2133 HPEMILGEM
-2142 AEGNKMFGNGT
+2142 VEGNKLYGNQANAT
-2153 TCIPFDGA
+2153 MCVPIEGA

-2166 LAAAIQ
+2166 LAVAIQ
-2172 NIKGKYNKT
+2172 NIKGEYNEA
-2181 VKSAERENA
+2181 VKLSERENA
-2190 SHADTVS
+2190 SHLDTVP

-2204 YSYVISDD
+2204 YGYVISDD
-2212 KLYYHKAGD
+2212 TLYYHEAGD
-2221 TMELVDTKDTDRIK
+2221 TMERVNDEKNIDRIK
-2235 AMTQLRDGVHEL
+2235 AMTQLRDSVHEL

-2274 DDFVDRFGRIGQAEN
+2274 DDFVELFGRIGQAEN

-2378 NPQINMRWE
+2378 NPQKNMRWE

-2546 QDELKKKFKDWIFA
+2546 QDELKNKFKDWIFA

-2935 INVPATKMQAKM
+2935 INVPATKMQSKM

-2956 LIRAGAVDP
+2956 IIRAGAVDP

-3070 TGSKPPKNFKAGGV
+3070 TGSKPPKHFKAGGV

-3108 ALSGKITEIPE
+3108 ALSGKISEIPE
-3119 EMWTKLHHSPTET
+3119 ETWSKLHHSPTET
-3132 FESERKFCVYDDIKQ
+3132 FESGRKFCVYDDIKQ

-3314 SSFLSQKYAVQD
+3314 SSFLSRKYAVQD

-3364 KNYYPVTVGDKKYHE
+3364 KNYYPVTVGDKKYPE

-3497 KEKRLE
+3497 KERRLE

-3523 YAALVDICPALQYSK
+3523 YAALVDICPTLQYSK

-3575 YDPAIEFYFDS
+3575 YDPAIEFYFDR

-3612 PNEKADVEEMALET
+3612 PNEKADVEEMVLET
-3626 MFPNIKDYDYKLVE
+3626 MFVNIKDYDYKLVE

>member
-53 VSGDENFKRAS
+53 VSGEENFKRAS
-64 EILDKIKAENPRR
+64 EILDRIKSENPRR

-82 QYKYIRDKRI
+82 QYKYIKDKRI
-92 ISMDADVVDKIAAR
+92 IPIDADIVDKIAAR

-113 YSGIVEGKKGRIT
+113 YSGIVEGEKGRIT
-126 VGGSELEALVKGYI
+126 VSGSEIEALVKGYI
-140 ELERNG
+140 EQERNG
-146 SAEIAYEIA
+146 YAKVSFEIS
-155 LTSDAYDDIY
+155 LTSDAFDEIY
-165 YICDQN
+165 YLSDKS
-171 GNAYYDEDGFAPT
+171 GNAYYDTDGVVPT
-184 FNHVDDAERY
+184 FNHVDDAAEY
-194 AQIHH
+194 AKAHNISISTDEAQI
-199 IPITVDETLMN
+199 N
-210 HWREIEHTD
+210 QWREIERAD
-219 KIRHDNSELVSA
+219 KIRHDNAKLVTS
-231 FPKSG
+231 FPRMG
-236 EEYPDHFLYNAEGK
+236 NDYPDHFTYNSDGN
-250 SFQWI
+250 SFEWI

-275 QDIIAAYNAKL
+275 QDIIAAYNAKI

-321 AKEYINRPTGT
+321 AKEYINKPTGT

-360 AVLSEKEKTEDI
+360 AVHSEKEKTEDT
-372 VITENSDELIID
+372 VITENSDEIIID

-488 TYITEENLDLSEK
+488 TYITEENLDLTEK
-501 QINALLSSKNTLAD
+501 RISALLSRDNILEE
-515 LYDDW
+515 LYEEW
-520 SSDEY
+520 NHNEF

-531 VAELLKITAVKLSEA
+531 VEELLKLTADKILSSTIT
-546 IDRENLMLF
+546 
-555 RKENRECAN
+555 
-564 MIDAMAAKHYEN
+564 
-576 NSFKAEAAL
+576 
-585 DELLEKYSFER
+585 
-596 IQTIAAANVVELYD
+596 
-610 RLQDRRI
+610 
-617 SEENYNWG
+617 
-625 KSVLNALPDN
+625 
-635 YRVEMQPVGSNRLT
+635 
-649 MHTGLIDLLANRVRE
+649 
-664 YEARSIEKDQP
+664 
-675 APERTAEDI
+675 
-684 SIGDRYR
+684 
-691 YKGADVEVVSIN
+691 
-703 GIYLNDVGISK
+703 
-714 TERMGNSEY
+714 
-723 AVTSNVDKYELHR
+723 
-736 NGQYLGNGEKAVVSE
+736 SE
-751 LDMAKKYIGDYL
+751 LDVAKKHIEDYL
-763 DSEFSSEADFSD
+763 DSEFSSKADFSD

-794 SLQMEADLESF
+794 SLQMEADLENY

-837 EDMLHVGTTELDR
+837 EDMLNVGTTELDR

-914 QYSQTEGVA
+914 QYSQTEGIA
-923 AFDVNIDEQT
+923 AIDVNIDEQT
-933 MHVYGAE
+933 MHIYGAE

-950 GIDEIADALDLEN
+950 GIDEISDALDLEN
-963 ITLTF
+963 
-968 SVVTI
+968 
-973 DDEEPFVVGNYVG
+973 
-986 RYDITALDEYQEYI
+986 
-1000 ERTGKQFA
+1000 
-1008 DVNVEFYQIGGD
+1008 NV
-1020 SESVS
+1020 
-1025 ADDKEC
+1025 
-1031 AYISEHLQEVMAHS
+1031 
-1045 DALCLES
+1045 
-1052 ESYSVETPQ
+1052 
-1061 ELLDEEVPE
+1061 
-1070 QEEVFEHESEIEWT
+1070 
-1084 PIPETADDNGSPTSY
+1084 
-1099 ATKYNDETFW
+1099 
-1109 ISQNPD
+1109 
-1115 GKFDIEEKDTQGNF
+1115 
-1129 SSIND
+1129 
-1134 DFSGFMRRGEAEQYF
+1134 
-1149 EKNIGE
+1149 
-1155 YIAERD
+1155 
-1161 EKILDAIVGSISEPT
+1161 VGSISNPT
-1176 SEQRE
+1176 PEQRE

-1231 VDISLMGYTYG
+1231 VDISIMGYTYS

-1255 DTASGRKSEFLW
+1255 NRASGRTSEFLL
-1267 GHAKE
+1267 GHVKE
-1272 LMYLIANENNVSR
+1272 LMYLIANENNISR
-1285 ENLLHN
+1285 ENLIYN

-1299 VDGKFR
+1299 EDGKFR
-1305 VEDFY
+1305 VADFY
-1310 KTNPE
+1310 QANPS
-1315 KKDFIDFLKKEYGIG
+1315 KKDFADFLKNEYGIG

-1361 NEVAKVISDL
+1361 NDVAKIISEL
-1371 MDKGEYIT
+1371 IEKGEYIT
-1379 QKDIDNRIRRA
+1379 QKDIDDRIRRA

-1409 HEILQ
+1409 HEVLQ
-1414 KYGIEDPTQDNEYKI
+1414 KYNIENPPQDNEYKI

-1441 RFEGYSLAEKHGEP
+1441 RFEEYALAEKYGEP

-1465 TGSLDEFKDE
+1465 TGSLDDFEDS

-1487 DRPEDF
+1487 NRPEDF

-1500 SDIIVMNNEAN
+1500 SDIIVMNDEAH
-1511 YVDSYGFVDVSDKFM
+1511 YVDSFGFVDVSDKFL

-1545 RTEWNDRD
+1545 KTEWNDRN

-1562 EEITASYTPDE
+1562 EEITVSYTPDE

-1582 NRTNSISVDEWEDE
+1582 NRTNSISVDVWEDE
-1596 NSVSAE
+1596 NSVSGE
-1602 DMLVDIEAH
+1602 DMLAEIEAH

-1891 SKEYA
+1891 SKEYT

-1921 YTIISSIYSALG
+1921 YTIISSIYSALD

-2015 KVNDKEYNKQN
+2015 KVNDKDYNKQN

-2078 LPNTAFKNNA
+2078 LPNTAFKNNT

-2133 HPEMILGQM
+2133 HPEMILGEM

-2153 TCIPFDGA
+2153 TCVPFDGA
-2161 DLKEQ
+2161 DIKEQ

-2172 NIKGKYNKT
+2172 NIKGEYNKT

-2190 SHADTVS
+2190 SHAETVS

-2221 TMELVDTKDTDRIK
+2221 TMELVDAKDTDRIK

-2247 LDLQINNYNGENEVK
+2247 LDLQINNYNGDNEVK
-2262 ISDAQNKLSKDY
+2262 ISEAQNKLSKDY
-2274 DDFVDRFGRIGQAEN
+2274 DDFVELFGRIGQAEN

-2378 NPQINMRWE
+2378 NPQKNMRWE

-2466 EATDKWKVE
+2466 EATDKWKVD

-2806 IGSGGSGRSM
+2806 IGSGGSGRAM

-2829 GGKGVI
+2829 GGKGVV

-2922 TLNLDRPDFEMHN
+2922 TLNLDRPDFGMHN
-2935 INVPATKMQAKM
+2935 INVPATKMQSKM

-3070 TGSKPPKNFKAGGV
+3070 TGSKPPKHFKAGGV
-3084 FDGDIIMLHTVD
+3084 FDEDIIMIHTVE
-3096 YDTMTASNSAVM
+3096 YDTMTASNSAVI
-3108 ALSGKITEIPE
+3108 ASSGKISEIPE

-3294 PLIKEK
+3294 PNITRGAFGKGRFYVIK
-3300 IDLET
+3300 
-3305 EITKLNVLK
+3305 TK
-3314 SSFLSQKYAVQD
+3314 
-3326 KAYTILPRE
+3326 R
-3335 KSVKETYIDKLK
+3335 
-3347 KDVEF
+3347 
-3352 AEKEQPLQNEDG
+3352 
-3364 KNYYPVTVGDKKYHE
+3364 
-3379 KDAAGEAIR
+3379 
-3388 QAILDNKDIL
+3388 
-3398 QGKEVHIGSYRGF
+3398 
-3411 EMTAFLDVFSKKIK
+3411 
-3425 VNLQGATN
+3425 
-3433 HYGELN
+3433 
-3439 MDINVKAGGNIIR
+3439 
-3452 LDNVINS
+3452 
-3459 IGITLMKEE
+3459 
-3468 EGLQAICADI
+3468 
-3478 EQAKA
+3478 
-3483 AADAVFPQEQELAA
+3483 
-3497 KEKRLE
+3497 
-3503 EVNAQLA
+3503 
-3510 SIKVNTQDRSSEL
+3510 
-3523 YAALVDICPALQYSK
+3523 ALRK
-3538 EFHCKYEA
+3538 
-3546 GEGIEPLCIE
+3546 
-3556 RNGDVVFV
+3556 
-3564 AHTYTQNGDLM
+3564 M
-3575 YDPAIEFYFDS
+3575 
-3586 KNQKAEA
+3586 
-3593 LSYELSGM
+3593 
-3601 GMYQDFRDGNL
+3601 
-3612 PNEKADVEEMALET
+3612 
-3626 MFPNIKDYDYKLVE
+3626 
-3640 TNIDTE
+3640 
-3646 IDEDERGEDKKEI
+3646 
-3659 NR
+3659 

>member
-42 GRISEYKSTIT
+42 GRISDYKATIT

-113 YSGIVEGKKGRIT
+113 YSGIVEGEKGRIT
-126 VGGSELEALVKGYI
+126 VSGSEIEALVKGYI
-140 ELERNG
+140 EQERNG
-146 SAEIAYEIA
+146 YAKVSFEIS
-155 LTSDAYDDIY
+155 LTSDAFDEIY
-165 YICDQN
+165 YLSDKS
-171 GNAYYDEDGFAPT
+171 GNAYYDTDGVVPT
-184 FNHVDDAERY
+184 FNYVDDAAEY
-194 AQIHH
+194 AKAHNISISTDEAQI
-199 IPITVDETLMN
+199 N
-210 HWREIEHTD
+210 QWREIERAD
-219 KIRHDNSELVSA
+219 KIRHDNAKLVTS
-231 FPKSG
+231 FPRMG
-236 EEYPDHFLYNAEGK
+236 NDYPDHFTYNSDGN
-250 SFQWI
+250 SFEWI

-263 GEGEFVQKNIYE
+263 GEGEFVCKAIYE
-275 QDIIAAYNAKL
+275 QDIIAAYNAKI
-286 TSPDEATGRNEFI
+286 SAADETTGRNEFI

-304 SCEET
+304 SCEEYI
-309 VISSDTE
+309 ISSDTE
-316 AFTAM
+316 AFTSA
-321 AKEYINRPTGT
+321 ARNYINKPENTL
-332 IELYGIVENGTNI
+332 EFYGIAENSSNI
-345 SSIDMLISALEENCP
+345 TAVDRLISALEEKSS
-360 AVLSEKEKTEDI
+360 AVRSAEESRNNS
-372 VITENSDELIID
+372 VINEQSDNIAIEGHI
-384 GYEGT
+384 GT
-389 WYVVDT
+389 WYVIDSDII
-395 ETVDG
+395 DG
-400 KELFLLE
+400 KKMYLLE
-407 NEEYGDETF
+407 NEIYGDESAC
-416 GIIIDKD
+416 IIVDEYK
-423 RNVLVGEAWNGFSDY
+423 NVIMADVWNGFEEYYDKNSPVGNIVHDDNLSLSERLYNIASQELEEYENSLDTAEKAKAAAYELTVKRDILAYIEFDLSSDIADPDVQSAIENLIKTGSPLSVY
-438 HEKYDNITL
+438 YNEWLKNEYDNRMEAVRMTAADVHRTEIQHKEERTTEFPAATPSKIALITVHQYDSQYTKSIENLSLSDAIRQMNDVKYTAFSEMGEQISTPRAAEIEQGNDKWAYSLDFDLDYNTVRIYTSTDDYINIGIEEALGVVSNHSEEEIISELKKVAEKKEKQAL
-447 EEKLANKVGDEWKA
+447 ERSVEEGIIGSMGYSIDEMDKAFEAENSRTDYGNKLADNGVFIGNSEKEIENSPVGNYDEELKKA
-461 FLDDMKKESPA
+461 AEYLKAYNEREFDISPDDEPFTA
-472 VLIESAYE
+472 
-480 ISTKDNIQ
+480 D
-488 TYITEENLDLSEK
+488 NLDHIGLGYTELGD
-501 QINALLSSKNTLAD
+501 NAD
-515 LYDDW
+515 
-520 SSDEY
+520 
-525 LNSYSD
+525 
-531 VAELLKITAVKLSEA
+531 
-546 IDRENLMLF
+546 
-555 RKENRECAN
+555 
-564 MIDAMAAKHYEN
+564 
-576 NSFKAEAAL
+576 
-585 DELLEKYSFER
+585 YSFE
-596 IQTIAAANVVELYD
+596 V
-610 RLQDRRI
+610 
-617 SEENYNWG
+617 
-625 KSVLNALPDN
+625 
-635 YRVEMQPVGSNRLT
+635 
-649 MHTGLIDLLANRVRE
+649 
-664 YEARSIEKDQP
+664 
-675 APERTAEDI
+675 
-684 SIGDRYR
+684 
-691 YKGADVEVVSIN
+691 
-703 GIYLNDVGISK
+703 
-714 TERMGNSEY
+714 
-723 AVTSNVDKYELHR
+723 
-736 NGQYLGNGEKAVVSE
+736 
-751 LDMAKKYIGDYL
+751 
-763 DSEFSSEADFSD
+763 
-775 MKHIAI
+775 
-781 GYTEIGSEEQGDH
+781 
-794 SLQMEADLESF
+794 EADLEKYE
-805 SVSYFIDD
+805 VRYF
-813 ELAKTEHYDSLEQM
+813 
-827 NRDHLSVLNF
+827 
-837 EDMLHVGTTELDR
+837 
-850 ILEEKE
+850 
-856 KNVPV
+856 
-861 TAVLA
+861 
-866 VSQYDTSRYYIANDI
+866 
-881 TEEAVRNAIANSDK
+881 
-895 LFMDLCAL
+895 
-903 GGTQITEAEFA
+903 
-914 QYSQTEGVA
+914 
-923 AFDVNIDEQT
+923 
-933 MHVYGAE
+933 
-940 NPIVSFKEIR
+940 
-950 GIDEIADALDLEN
+950 
-963 ITLTF
+963 
-968 SVVTI
+968 
-973 DDEEPFVVGNYVG
+973 
-986 RYDITALDEYQEYI
+986 LDEKLVK
-1000 ERTGKQFA
+1000 T
-1008 DVNVEFYQIGGD
+1008 
-1020 SESVS
+1020 
-1025 ADDKEC
+1025 DK
-1031 AYISEHLQEVMAHS
+1031 Y
-1045 DALCLES
+1045 
-1052 ESYSVETPQ
+1052 
-1061 ELLDEEVPE
+1061 
-1070 QEEVFEHESEIEWT
+1070 
-1084 PIPETADDNGSPTSY
+1084 
-1099 ATKYNDETFW
+1099 
-1109 ISQNPD
+1109 
-1115 GKFDIEEKDTQGNF
+1115 
-1129 SSIND
+1129 
-1134 DFSGFMRRGEAEQYF
+1134 
-1149 EKNIGE
+1149 
-1155 YIAERD
+1155 
-1161 EKILDAIVGSISEPT
+1161 
-1176 SEQRE
+1176 
-1181 EITRKNNTLNSFFN
+1181 
-1195 NNPLAVFREIVK
+1195 
-1207 SAGLEPTEDISI
+1207 
-1219 GDTKEI
+1219 
-1225 FNSLKS
+1225 NSLKEMNEQELS
-1231 VDISLMGYTYG
+1231 N
-1242 LEFEP
+1242 LEF
-1247 HDDRLSVT
+1247 DYFV
-1255 DTASGRKSEFLW
+1255 SE
-1267 GHAKE
+1267 G
-1272 LMYLIANENNVSR
+1272 NEM
-1285 ENLLHN
+1285 LDK
-1291 EVMRGTGF
+1291 M
-1299 VDGKFR
+1299 
-1305 VEDFY
+1305 
-1310 KTNPE
+1310 
-1315 KKDFIDFLKKEYGIG
+1315 
-1330 GHSGDGPVKF
+1330 
-1340 ADHDSKGIEITLT
+1340 IE
-1353 TGKENFTW
+1353 
-1361 NEVAKVISDL
+1361 S
-1371 MDKGEYIT
+1371 
-1379 QKDIDNRIRRA
+1379 
-1390 KLTIDNANEHTD
+1390 
-1402 FTSLVHA
+1402 
-1409 HEILQ
+1409 
-1414 KYGIEDPTQDNEYKI
+1414 
-1429 YQLKNSPENHAI
+1429 
-1441 RFEGYSLAEKHGEP
+1441 
-1455 AKPENYDLVY
+1455 
-1465 TGSLDEFKDE
+1465 
-1475 NKLEAIYTKFNL
+1475 
-1487 DRPEDF
+1487 
-1493 KGHSLSV
+1493 
-1500 SDIIVMNNEAN
+1500 
-1511 YVDSYGFVDVSDKFM
+1511 
-1526 GKEKEQ
+1526 
-1532 INLNDYEKISLVR
+1532 
-1545 RTEWNDRD
+1545 
-1553 LSDAENPAF
+1553 
-1562 EEITASYTPDE
+1562 
-1573 DGSFTKYAF
+1573 
-1582 NRTNSISVDEWEDE
+1582 
-1596 NSVSAE
+1596 
-1602 DMLVDIEAH
+1602 
-1611 LKNMRSGVSS
+1611 
-1621 SEYYIELIDH
+1621 
-1631 DGNTRRLENNYFTFI
+1631 
-1646 HGEMAGIVEKSD
+1646 GEMIIPDVKKTD
-1658 SPEGKSAIKSKYT
+1658 VQK

-1680 IVDDVRHAIDELSN
+1680 IVDDVRHAINELYN
-1694 GSDDEYDWTAFLT
+1694 GTAAEAYDWENYHSAFM
-1707 AYKSVMEANVQSDI
+1707 SVLNANVHNDI
-1721 ALPLYKSGADKILS
+1721 SLPLYKSAAEKILLAAQADLGMITDNEY
-1735 KANSNDTET
+1735 K
-1744 ISKSDYQNA
+1744 NA
-1753 LACLDMVLKNG
+1753 LSCLDMVLKNG
-1764 HLLKNPEEKEIE
+1764 QMLENPKEQEIE

-1782 PRSNYISTDEIKPIN
+1782 AKNHYVSMDEINPSKHRDAENDNSPKPENKESTALKSDYTINESNYGD
-1797 VSHKNTE
+1797 
-1804 KENPITSKQ
+1804 
-1813 DSITFSRPDSVNFTI
+1813 F
-1828 TESTFSN
+1828 
-1835 LGGDKTRC
+1835 GGDKTRC
-1843 QNNIAAIRLLKQIEG
+1843 QNNIAAIRLLKQVES
-1858 EKRSATPDE
+1858 EKRSATPEE

-1879 LANAFDSSKTDW
+1879 LANAFDSSKNDW
-1891 SKEYA
+1891 SNEYA
-1896 ELKTLLTPEE
+1896 ELKRLLTPEE
-1906 YSSARSSTLN
+1906 YASARASTLN
-1916 AHYTS
+1916 AHFTS
-1921 YTIISSIYSALG
+1921 YTVINSIYSALE
-1933 NMGFKGGKILEPAL
+1933 NMGFNGGKILEPAL

-1962 NSQLSGVELDSI
+1962 NSKLSGVELDSI
-1974 TGRIAK
+1974 TGRIAN
-1980 LLYPSANIQIKGYED
+1980 LLYPSANIQIKGYEN
-1995 TNFENN
+1995 TTFENN
-2001 SFDVAVSNVPFGSY
+2001 SFDIAVSNVPFGSY
-2015 KVNDKEYNKQN
+2015 KVNDKDYNNQN
-2026 MLIHDY
+2026 MYIHDY
-2032 FFSKTLDKV
+2032 FFAKTLDKV
-2041 RPGGIIAFV
+2041 RPGGIVAFV

-2058 ENSEVR
+2058 ESPEVR

-2078 LPNTAFKNNA
+2078 LPNTAFKQNA

-2103 KPISVEQ
+2103 NPVSVEQ
-2110 NTPDWVF
+2110 NTPEWVF
-2117 KDILDNGIAV
+2117 KDILENGIAV

-2133 HPEMILGQM
+2133 HPEMILGEM
-2142 AEGNKMFGNGT
+2142 VEGNKLYGNQANAT
-2153 TCIPFDGA
+2153 MCVPIEGA

-2166 LAAAIQ
+2166 LAVAIQ
-2172 NIKGKYNKT
+2172 NIKGEYNEA
-2181 VKSAERENA
+2181 VKLSERENA
-2190 SHADTVS
+2190 SHLDTVP

-2204 YSYVISDD
+2204 YGYVISDD
-2212 KLYYHKAGD
+2212 TLYYHEAED
-2221 TMELVDTKDTDRIK
+2221 TMERVNDEKNIDRIK
-2235 AMTQLRDGVHEL
+2235 AMTQLRDSVHEL
-2247 LDLQINNYNGENEVK
+2247 LDLQINNYNGDNEVK
-2262 ISDAQNKLSKDY
+2262 ISEAQNKLSKDY
-2274 DDFVDRFGRIGQAEN
+2274 DDFVELFGRIGQAEN

-2378 NPQINMRWE
+2378 NPQKNMRWE

-2410 RNIEALRAVM
+2410 RNIEAIRAVM

-2521 IEIKDEK
+2521 IEVKDEK

-2560 TPERREKLT
+2560 NPERREKLT

-2587 HLNFVGMNSNIA
+2587 HLHFVGMNSNIA

-2769 KEDMLCFEQLGI
+2769 KEDMLNFEQLGI

-2935 INVPATKMQAKM
+2935 INVPATKMQSKM

-2956 LIRAGAVDP
+2956 IIRAGAVDP

-3084 FDGDIIMLHTVD
+3084 FDEDIIMIHTVD
-3096 YDTMTASNSAVM
+3096 YDTMTASNSAVI
-3108 ALSGKITEIPE
+3108 ASSGKISEIPE
-3119 EMWTKLHHSPTET
+3119 ETWSKLHHSPTET

-3249 LYQMLENK
+3249 IYQMLENK

-3335 KSVKETYIDKLK
+3335 KSVKEIYIDKLK

-3612 PNEKADVEEMALET
+3612 PNEKADVEEMVLET
-3626 MFPNIKDYDYKLVE
+3626 MFVNIKDYDYKLVE

>member
-33 LDKEQIPYS
+33 LEKEQIPYS
-42 GRISEYKSTIT
+42 GRINEYKSTIT
-53 VSGDENFKRAS
+53 VSGEENFKRAS
-64 EILDKIKAENPRR
+64 EILDRIKSENPRQ

-82 QYKYIRDKRI
+82 QYKYIKDKRI
-92 ISMDADVVDKIAAR
+92 IPIDADIVDKIAAR

-113 YSGIVEGKKGRIT
+113 YSGIVEGEKGRIT
-126 VGGSELEALVKGYI
+126 VSGSEIEALVKGYI
-140 ELERNG
+140 EQERNG
-146 SAEIAYEIA
+146 YAKVSFEIS
-155 LTSDAYDDIY
+155 LTSDAFDEIY
-165 YICDQN
+165 YLSDKS
-171 GNAYYDEDGFAPT
+171 GNAYYDADGVVPT
-184 FNHVDDAERY
+184 FNHVDDAAEY
-194 AQIHH
+194 AKAHNISISTDEAQI
-199 IPITVDETLMN
+199 N
-210 HWREIEHTD
+210 QWREIERAD
-219 KIRHDNSELVSA
+219 KIRHDNAELVTL
-231 FPKSG
+231 FPRMG
-236 EEYPDHFLYNAEGK
+236 NDYPDHFTYNSDGN
-250 SFQWI
+250 SFEWI

-263 GEGEFVQKNIYE
+263 GEGEFVCKAIYE
-275 QDIIAAYNAKL
+275 QDIIAAYNAKI
-286 TSPDEATGRNEFI
+286 SAADETTGRNEFI
-299 YSLFS
+299 YSLFN
-304 SCEET
+304 SCEEYI
-309 VISSDTE
+309 ISSDTE
-316 AFTAM
+316 AFTSA
-321 AKEYINRPTGT
+321 ARNYINKPENTL
-332 IELYGIVENGTNI
+332 EFYGIAENSSNI
-345 SSIDMLISALEENCP
+345 IDVDRLISALEEKSP
-360 AVLSEKEKTEDI
+360 AVRSSEEEKANIIHNSFEVIINAHDFSKEAIKFLRRTERFMVKDNIFMVDENIIKQKFHIMYGDVSRATKRLFGVKFKDVLDELNLVIKQNTQLSVKKPNVFEEYYDNNSPVGNIVHDDNLSLSERLYNIAKQELEEYESSLDTAEKAKAAAYELTVKRDILAYIEYDLSSDIADPDVQSAIESLIKTGSPLSVYYNEWLKNEYDNRMEAVRMTAADVHRTEVQHIQKNMTKVLENKLPDGMAVFKPDVSIAIENSSTSIHAAFEEINKNHEFSSVAVQFLNRAEKIMMVNNFSSIDDVFSSAAIQNTFGSRERIDVALFDGKLSEIEDELKRYIFADTPSKIAIITVHQYDSQYTKSIENLSLSDAIRQMNDVKYTAFSEMGEQISTPRAAEIEQGNDKWAYSLDFDLDYNTVRIYTSTDDYINIGIEEALGVVSNHSEEEIISELKKVAEKKEKQALERSVEEGIIGSMGYSIDEMDKAFEAENSRTDYGNKLADNGVFIGNSEKEI
-372 VITENSDELIID
+372 ENSPVGNYDE
-384 GYEGT
+384 
-389 WYVVDT
+389 
-395 ETVDG
+395 
-400 KELFLLE
+400 ELKKAAEYLKAY
-407 NEEYGDETF
+407 NEREFDISPDDEPFTA
-416 GIIIDKD
+416 D
-423 RNVLVGEAWNGFSDY
+423 
-438 HEKYDNITL
+438 
-447 EEKLANKVGDEWKA
+447 
-461 FLDDMKKESPA
+461 
-472 VLIESAYE
+472 
-480 ISTKDNIQ
+480 
-488 TYITEENLDLSEK
+488 NLDHIGLGYTELGD
-501 QINALLSSKNTLAD
+501 NAD
-515 LYDDW
+515 
-520 SSDEY
+520 
-525 LNSYSD
+525 
-531 VAELLKITAVKLSEA
+531 
-546 IDRENLMLF
+546 
-555 RKENRECAN
+555 
-564 MIDAMAAKHYEN
+564 
-576 NSFKAEAAL
+576 
-585 DELLEKYSFER
+585 YSFE
-596 IQTIAAANVVELYD
+596 V
-610 RLQDRRI
+610 
-617 SEENYNWG
+617 
-625 KSVLNALPDN
+625 
-635 YRVEMQPVGSNRLT
+635 
-649 MHTGLIDLLANRVRE
+649 
-664 YEARSIEKDQP
+664 
-675 APERTAEDI
+675 
-684 SIGDRYR
+684 
-691 YKGADVEVVSIN
+691 
-703 GIYLNDVGISK
+703 
-714 TERMGNSEY
+714 
-723 AVTSNVDKYELHR
+723 
-736 NGQYLGNGEKAVVSE
+736 
-751 LDMAKKYIGDYL
+751 
-763 DSEFSSEADFSD
+763 
-775 MKHIAI
+775 
-781 GYTEIGSEEQGDH
+781 
-794 SLQMEADLESF
+794 EADLEKYE
-805 SVSYFIDD
+805 VRYF
-813 ELAKTEHYDSLEQM
+813 
-827 NRDHLSVLNF
+827 
-837 EDMLHVGTTELDR
+837 
-850 ILEEKE
+850 
-856 KNVPV
+856 
-861 TAVLA
+861 
-866 VSQYDTSRYYIANDI
+866 
-881 TEEAVRNAIANSDK
+881 
-895 LFMDLCAL
+895 
-903 GGTQITEAEFA
+903 
-914 QYSQTEGVA
+914 
-923 AFDVNIDEQT
+923 
-933 MHVYGAE
+933 
-940 NPIVSFKEIR
+940 
-950 GIDEIADALDLEN
+950 
-963 ITLTF
+963 
-968 SVVTI
+968 
-973 DDEEPFVVGNYVG
+973 
-986 RYDITALDEYQEYI
+986 LDEKLVK
-1000 ERTGKQFA
+1000 T
-1008 DVNVEFYQIGGD
+1008 
-1020 SESVS
+1020 
-1025 ADDKEC
+1025 DK
-1031 AYISEHLQEVMAHS
+1031 Y
-1045 DALCLES
+1045 
-1052 ESYSVETPQ
+1052 
-1061 ELLDEEVPE
+1061 
-1070 QEEVFEHESEIEWT
+1070 
-1084 PIPETADDNGSPTSY
+1084 
-1099 ATKYNDETFW
+1099 
-1109 ISQNPD
+1109 
-1115 GKFDIEEKDTQGNF
+1115 
-1129 SSIND
+1129 
-1134 DFSGFMRRGEAEQYF
+1134 
-1149 EKNIGE
+1149 
-1155 YIAERD
+1155 
-1161 EKILDAIVGSISEPT
+1161 
-1176 SEQRE
+1176 
-1181 EITRKNNTLNSFFN
+1181 
-1195 NNPLAVFREIVK
+1195 
-1207 SAGLEPTEDISI
+1207 
-1219 GDTKEI
+1219 
-1225 FNSLKS
+1225 NSLKEMNEQELS
-1231 VDISLMGYTYG
+1231 N
-1242 LEFEP
+1242 LEF
-1247 HDDRLSVT
+1247 DYFV
-1255 DTASGRKSEFLW
+1255 SE
-1267 GHAKE
+1267 G
-1272 LMYLIANENNVSR
+1272 NEM
-1285 ENLLHN
+1285 LDK
-1291 EVMRGTGF
+1291 M
-1299 VDGKFR
+1299 
-1305 VEDFY
+1305 
-1310 KTNPE
+1310 
-1315 KKDFIDFLKKEYGIG
+1315 
-1330 GHSGDGPVKF
+1330 
-1340 ADHDSKGIEITLT
+1340 IE
-1353 TGKENFTW
+1353 
-1361 NEVAKVISDL
+1361 S
-1371 MDKGEYIT
+1371 
-1379 QKDIDNRIRRA
+1379 
-1390 KLTIDNANEHTD
+1390 
-1402 FTSLVHA
+1402 
-1409 HEILQ
+1409 
-1414 KYGIEDPTQDNEYKI
+1414 
-1429 YQLKNSPENHAI
+1429 
-1441 RFEGYSLAEKHGEP
+1441 
-1455 AKPENYDLVY
+1455 
-1465 TGSLDEFKDE
+1465 
-1475 NKLEAIYTKFNL
+1475 
-1487 DRPEDF
+1487 
-1493 KGHSLSV
+1493 
-1500 SDIIVMNNEAN
+1500 
-1511 YVDSYGFVDVSDKFM
+1511 
-1526 GKEKEQ
+1526 
-1532 INLNDYEKISLVR
+1532 
-1545 RTEWNDRD
+1545 
-1553 LSDAENPAF
+1553 
-1562 EEITASYTPDE
+1562 
-1573 DGSFTKYAF
+1573 
-1582 NRTNSISVDEWEDE
+1582 
-1596 NSVSAE
+1596 
-1602 DMLVDIEAH
+1602 
-1611 LKNMRSGVSS
+1611 
-1621 SEYYIELIDH
+1621 
-1631 DGNTRRLENNYFTFI
+1631 
-1646 HGEMAGIVEKSD
+1646 GEMIIPDVKKTD
-1658 SPEGKSAIKSKYT
+1658 VQK

-1680 IVDDVRHAIDELSN
+1680 IVDDVRHAINELYN
-1694 GSDDEYDWTAFLT
+1694 GTAAEAYDWENYHSAFM
-1707 AYKSVMEANVQSDI
+1707 SVLNANVHNDI
-1721 ALPLYKSGADKILS
+1721 SLPLYKSAAEKILLAAQADLGMITDNEY
-1735 KANSNDTET
+1735 K
-1744 ISKSDYQNA
+1744 NA
-1753 LACLDMVLKNG
+1753 LSCLDMVLKNG
-1764 HLLKNPEEKEIE
+1764 QMLENPKEQEIE

-1782 PRSNYISTDEIKPIN
+1782 AKNHYVSMDEINPSKHRDAENDNSPKPENKESTALKSDYTINESNYGD
-1797 VSHKNTE
+1797 
-1804 KENPITSKQ
+1804 
-1813 DSITFSRPDSVNFTI
+1813 F
-1828 TESTFSN
+1828 
-1835 LGGDKTRC
+1835 GGDKTRC
-1843 QNNIAAIRLLKQIEG
+1843 QNNIAAIRLLKQVES
-1858 EKRSATPDE
+1858 EKRSATPEE

-1879 LANAFDSSKTDW
+1879 LANAFDSSKNDW
-1891 SKEYA
+1891 SNEYA
-1896 ELKTLLTPEE
+1896 ELKRLLTPEE
-1906 YSSARSSTLN
+1906 YASARASTLN
-1916 AHYTS
+1916 AHFTS
-1921 YTIISSIYSALG
+1921 YTVINSIYSALE
-1933 NMGFKGGKILEPAL
+1933 NMGFNGGKILEPAL

-1962 NSQLSGVELDSI
+1962 NSKLSGVELDSI
-1974 TGRIAK
+1974 TGRIAN
-1980 LLYPSANIQIKGYED
+1980 LLYPSANIQIKGYEN
-1995 TNFENN
+1995 TTFENN
-2001 SFDVAVSNVPFGSY
+2001 SFDIAVSNVPFGSY
-2015 KVNDKEYNKQN
+2015 KVNDKDYNNQN
-2026 MLIHDY
+2026 MYIHDY
-2032 FFSKTLDKV
+2032 FFAKTLDKV
-2041 RPGGIIAFV
+2041 RPGGIVAFV

-2058 ENSEVR
+2058 ESPEVR

-2078 LPNTAFKNNA
+2078 LPNTAFKQNA

-2103 KPISVEQ
+2103 NPVSVEQ
-2110 NTPDWVF
+2110 NTPEWVF
-2117 KDILDNGIAV
+2117 KDILENGIAV

-2133 HPEMILGQM
+2133 HPEMILGEM
-2142 AEGNKMFGNGT
+2142 VEGNKLYGNQANAT
-2153 TCIPFDGA
+2153 MCVPIEGA

-2166 LAAAIQ
+2166 LAVAIQ
-2172 NIKGKYNKT
+2172 NIKGEYNEA
-2181 VKSAERENA
+2181 VKLSERENA
-2190 SHADTVS
+2190 SHLDTVP

-2204 YSYVISDD
+2204 YGYVISDD
-2212 KLYYHKAGD
+2212 TLYYHEAED
-2221 TMELVDTKDTDRIK
+2221 TMERVNDEKNIDRIK
-2235 AMTQLRDGVHEL
+2235 AMTQLRDSVHEL
-2247 LDLQINNYNGENEVK
+2247 LDLQINNYNGDNEVK
-2262 ISDAQNKLSKDY
+2262 ISEAQNKLSKDY
-2274 DDFVDRFGRIGQAEN
+2274 DDFVELFGRIGQAEN

-2378 NPQINMRWE
+2378 NPQKNMRWE

-2410 RNIEALRAVM
+2410 RNIEAIRAVM

-2521 IEIKDEK
+2521 IEVKDEK

-2560 TPERREKLT
+2560 NPERREKLT

-2587 HLNFVGMNSNIA
+2587 HLHFVGMNSNIA

-2769 KEDMLCFEQLGI
+2769 KEDMLNFEQLGI

-2935 INVPATKMQAKM
+2935 INVPATKMQSKM

-2956 LIRAGAVDP
+2956 IIRAGAVDP

-3084 FDGDIIMLHTVD
+3084 FDEDIIMIHTVD
-3096 YDTMTASNSAVM
+3096 YDTMTASNSAVI
-3108 ALSGKITEIPE
+3108 ASSGKISEIPE
-3119 EMWTKLHHSPTET
+3119 ETWSKLHHSPTET

-3335 KSVKETYIDKLK
+3335 KSVKEIYIDKLK

-3626 MFPNIKDYDYKLVE
+3626 MFPNIKDYNYKLV
-3640 TNIDTE
+3640 DTDLDAE
-3646 IDEDERGEDKKEI
+3646 IDENERCMAEKRMSI
-3659 NR
+3659 

>member
-33 LDKEQIPYS
+33 LEKEQIPYS
-42 GRISEYKSTIT
+42 GRINEYKSTIT
-53 VSGDENFKRAS
+53 VSGEENFKRAS
-64 EILDKIKAENPRR
+64 EILDRIKSENPRR

-82 QYKYIRDKRI
+82 QYKYIKDKRI
-92 ISMDADVVDKIAAR
+92 IPIDADIVDKIAAR

-113 YSGIVEGKKGRIT
+113 YSGIVEGEKGRIT
-126 VGGSELEALVKGYI
+126 VSGSEIEALVKGYI
-140 ELERNG
+140 EQERNG
-146 SAEIAYEIA
+146 YAKVSFEIS
-155 LTSDAYDDIY
+155 LTSDAFDEIY
-165 YICDQN
+165 YLSDKS
-171 GNAYYDEDGFAPT
+171 GNAYYDADGVVPT
-184 FNHVDDAERY
+184 FNHVDDAAEY
-194 AQIHH
+194 AKAHNISISTDEAQI
-199 IPITVDETLMN
+199 N
-210 HWREIEHTD
+210 QWREIERAD
-219 KIRHDNSELVSA
+219 KIRHDNAELVTL
-231 FPKSG
+231 FPRMG
-236 EEYPDHFLYNAEGK
+236 NDYPDHFTYNSDGN
-250 SFQWI
+250 SFEWI

-263 GEGEFVQKNIYE
+263 GEGEFVCKAIYE
-275 QDIIAAYNAKL
+275 QDIIAAYNAKI
-286 TSPDEATGRNEFI
+286 SAADETTGRNEFI
-299 YSLFS
+299 YSLFN
-304 SCEET
+304 SCEEYI
-309 VISSDTE
+309 ISSDTE
-316 AFTAM
+316 AFTSA
-321 AKEYINRPTGT
+321 ARNYINKPENTL
-332 IELYGIVENGTNI
+332 EFYGIAENSSNI
-345 SSIDMLISALEENCP
+345 IDVDRLISALEEKSP
-360 AVLSEKEKTEDI
+360 AVRSSEEEKANIIHNSFEVIINAHDFSKEAIKFLRRTERFMVKDNIFMVDENIIKQKFHIMYGDVSRATKRLFGVKFKDVLDELNLVIKQNTQLSVKKPNVFEEYYDNNSPVGNIVHDDNLSLSERLYNIAKQELEEYESSLDTAEKAKAAAYELTVKRDILAYIEYDLSSDIADPDVQSAIESLIKTGSPLSVYYNEWLKNEYDNRMEAVRMTAADVHRTEVQHIQKNMTKVLENKLPDGMAVFKPDVSIAIENSSTSIHAAFEEINKNHEFSSVAVQFLNRAEKIMMVNNFSSIDDVFSSAAIQNTFGSRERIDVALFDGKLSEIEDELKRYIFADTPSKIAIITVHQYDSQYTKSIENLSLSDAIRQMNDVKYTAFSEMGEQISTPRAAEIEQGNDKWAYSLDFDLDYNTVRIYTSTDDYINIGIEEALGVVSNHSEEEIISELKKVAEKKEKQALERSVEEGIIGSMGYSIDEMDKAFEAENSRTDYGNKLADNGVFIGNSEKEI
-372 VITENSDELIID
+372 ENSPVGNYDE
-384 GYEGT
+384 
-389 WYVVDT
+389 
-395 ETVDG
+395 
-400 KELFLLE
+400 ELKKAAEYLKAY
-407 NEEYGDETF
+407 NEREFDISPDDEPFTA
-416 GIIIDKD
+416 D
-423 RNVLVGEAWNGFSDY
+423 
-438 HEKYDNITL
+438 
-447 EEKLANKVGDEWKA
+447 
-461 FLDDMKKESPA
+461 
-472 VLIESAYE
+472 
-480 ISTKDNIQ
+480 
-488 TYITEENLDLSEK
+488 NLDHIGLGYTELGD
-501 QINALLSSKNTLAD
+501 NAD
-515 LYDDW
+515 
-520 SSDEY
+520 
-525 LNSYSD
+525 
-531 VAELLKITAVKLSEA
+531 
-546 IDRENLMLF
+546 
-555 RKENRECAN
+555 
-564 MIDAMAAKHYEN
+564 
-576 NSFKAEAAL
+576 
-585 DELLEKYSFER
+585 YSFE
-596 IQTIAAANVVELYD
+596 V
-610 RLQDRRI
+610 
-617 SEENYNWG
+617 
-625 KSVLNALPDN
+625 
-635 YRVEMQPVGSNRLT
+635 
-649 MHTGLIDLLANRVRE
+649 
-664 YEARSIEKDQP
+664 
-675 APERTAEDI
+675 
-684 SIGDRYR
+684 
-691 YKGADVEVVSIN
+691 
-703 GIYLNDVGISK
+703 
-714 TERMGNSEY
+714 
-723 AVTSNVDKYELHR
+723 
-736 NGQYLGNGEKAVVSE
+736 
-751 LDMAKKYIGDYL
+751 
-763 DSEFSSEADFSD
+763 
-775 MKHIAI
+775 
-781 GYTEIGSEEQGDH
+781 
-794 SLQMEADLESF
+794 EADLEKYE
-805 SVSYFIDD
+805 VRYF
-813 ELAKTEHYDSLEQM
+813 
-827 NRDHLSVLNF
+827 
-837 EDMLHVGTTELDR
+837 
-850 ILEEKE
+850 
-856 KNVPV
+856 
-861 TAVLA
+861 
-866 VSQYDTSRYYIANDI
+866 
-881 TEEAVRNAIANSDK
+881 
-895 LFMDLCAL
+895 
-903 GGTQITEAEFA
+903 
-914 QYSQTEGVA
+914 
-923 AFDVNIDEQT
+923 
-933 MHVYGAE
+933 
-940 NPIVSFKEIR
+940 
-950 GIDEIADALDLEN
+950 
-963 ITLTF
+963 
-968 SVVTI
+968 
-973 DDEEPFVVGNYVG
+973 
-986 RYDITALDEYQEYI
+986 LDEKLVK
-1000 ERTGKQFA
+1000 T
-1008 DVNVEFYQIGGD
+1008 
-1020 SESVS
+1020 
-1025 ADDKEC
+1025 DK
-1031 AYISEHLQEVMAHS
+1031 Y
-1045 DALCLES
+1045 
-1052 ESYSVETPQ
+1052 
-1061 ELLDEEVPE
+1061 
-1070 QEEVFEHESEIEWT
+1070 
-1084 PIPETADDNGSPTSY
+1084 
-1099 ATKYNDETFW
+1099 
-1109 ISQNPD
+1109 
-1115 GKFDIEEKDTQGNF
+1115 
-1129 SSIND
+1129 
-1134 DFSGFMRRGEAEQYF
+1134 
-1149 EKNIGE
+1149 
-1155 YIAERD
+1155 
-1161 EKILDAIVGSISEPT
+1161 
-1176 SEQRE
+1176 
-1181 EITRKNNTLNSFFN
+1181 
-1195 NNPLAVFREIVK
+1195 
-1207 SAGLEPTEDISI
+1207 
-1219 GDTKEI
+1219 
-1225 FNSLKS
+1225 NSLKEMNEQELS
-1231 VDISLMGYTYG
+1231 N
-1242 LEFEP
+1242 LEF
-1247 HDDRLSVT
+1247 DYFV
-1255 DTASGRKSEFLW
+1255 SE
-1267 GHAKE
+1267 G
-1272 LMYLIANENNVSR
+1272 NEM
-1285 ENLLHN
+1285 LDK
-1291 EVMRGTGF
+1291 M
-1299 VDGKFR
+1299 
-1305 VEDFY
+1305 
-1310 KTNPE
+1310 
-1315 KKDFIDFLKKEYGIG
+1315 
-1330 GHSGDGPVKF
+1330 
-1340 ADHDSKGIEITLT
+1340 IE
-1353 TGKENFTW
+1353 
-1361 NEVAKVISDL
+1361 S
-1371 MDKGEYIT
+1371 
-1379 QKDIDNRIRRA
+1379 
-1390 KLTIDNANEHTD
+1390 
-1402 FTSLVHA
+1402 
-1409 HEILQ
+1409 
-1414 KYGIEDPTQDNEYKI
+1414 
-1429 YQLKNSPENHAI
+1429 
-1441 RFEGYSLAEKHGEP
+1441 
-1455 AKPENYDLVY
+1455 
-1465 TGSLDEFKDE
+1465 
-1475 NKLEAIYTKFNL
+1475 
-1487 DRPEDF
+1487 
-1493 KGHSLSV
+1493 
-1500 SDIIVMNNEAN
+1500 
-1511 YVDSYGFVDVSDKFM
+1511 
-1526 GKEKEQ
+1526 
-1532 INLNDYEKISLVR
+1532 
-1545 RTEWNDRD
+1545 
-1553 LSDAENPAF
+1553 
-1562 EEITASYTPDE
+1562 
-1573 DGSFTKYAF
+1573 
-1582 NRTNSISVDEWEDE
+1582 
-1596 NSVSAE
+1596 
-1602 DMLVDIEAH
+1602 
-1611 LKNMRSGVSS
+1611 
-1621 SEYYIELIDH
+1621 
-1631 DGNTRRLENNYFTFI
+1631 
-1646 HGEMAGIVEKSD
+1646 GEMIIPDVKKTD
-1658 SPEGKSAIKSKYT
+1658 VQK

-1680 IVDDVRHAIDELSN
+1680 IVDDVRHAINELYN
-1694 GSDDEYDWTAFLT
+1694 GTAAEAYDWENYHSAFM
-1707 AYKSVMEANVQSDI
+1707 SVLNANVHNDI
-1721 ALPLYKSGADKILS
+1721 SLPLYKSAAEKILLAAQADLGMITDNEY
-1735 KANSNDTET
+1735 K
-1744 ISKSDYQNA
+1744 NA
-1753 LACLDMVLKNG
+1753 LSCLDMVLKNG
-1764 HLLKNPEEKEIE
+1764 QMLENPKEQEIE

-1782 PRSNYISTDEIKPIN
+1782 AKNHYVSMDEINPSKHRDAENDNSPKPENKESTALKSDYTINESNYGD
-1797 VSHKNTE
+1797 
-1804 KENPITSKQ
+1804 
-1813 DSITFSRPDSVNFTI
+1813 F
-1828 TESTFSN
+1828 
-1835 LGGDKTRC
+1835 GGDKTRC
-1843 QNNIAAIRLLKQIEG
+1843 QNNIAAIRLLKQVES
-1858 EKRSATPDE
+1858 EKRSATPEE

-1879 LANAFDSSKTDW
+1879 LANAFDSSKNDW
-1891 SKEYA
+1891 SNEYA
-1896 ELKTLLTPEE
+1896 ELKRLLTPEE
-1906 YSSARSSTLN
+1906 YASARASTLN
-1916 AHYTS
+1916 AHFTS
-1921 YTIISSIYSALG
+1921 YTVINSIYSALE
-1933 NMGFKGGKILEPAL
+1933 NMGFNGGKILEPAL

-1962 NSQLSGVELDSI
+1962 NSKLSGVELDSI
-1974 TGRIAK
+1974 TGRIAN
-1980 LLYPSANIQIKGYED
+1980 LLYPSANIQIKGYEN
-1995 TNFENN
+1995 TTFENN
-2001 SFDVAVSNVPFGSY
+2001 SFDIAVSNVPFGSY
-2015 KVNDKEYNKQN
+2015 KVNDKDYNNQN
-2026 MLIHDY
+2026 MYIHDY
-2032 FFSKTLDKV
+2032 FFAKTLDKV
-2041 RPGGIIAFV
+2041 RPGGIVAFV

-2058 ENSEVR
+2058 ESPEVR

-2078 LPNTAFKNNA
+2078 LPNTAFKQNA

-2103 KPISVEQ
+2103 NPVSVEQ
-2110 NTPDWVF
+2110 NTPEWVF
-2117 KDILDNGIAV
+2117 KDILENGIAV

-2133 HPEMILGQM
+2133 HPEMILGEM
-2142 AEGNKMFGNGT
+2142 VEGNKLYGNQANAT
-2153 TCIPFDGA
+2153 MCVPIEGA

-2166 LAAAIQ
+2166 LAVAIQ
-2172 NIKGKYNKT
+2172 NIKGEYNEA
-2181 VKSAERENA
+2181 VKLSERENA
-2190 SHADTVS
+2190 SHLDTVP

-2204 YSYVISDD
+2204 YGYVISDD
-2212 KLYYHKAGD
+2212 TLYYHEAED
-2221 TMELVDTKDTDRIK
+2221 TMERVNDEKNIDRIK
-2235 AMTQLRDGVHEL
+2235 AMTQLRDSVHEL
-2247 LDLQINNYNGENEVK
+2247 LDLQINNYNGDNEVK
-2262 ISDAQNKLSKDY
+2262 ISEAQNKLSKDY
-2274 DDFVDRFGRIGQAEN
+2274 DDFVELFGRIGQAEN

-2378 NPQINMRWE
+2378 NPQKNMRWE

-2410 RNIEALRAVM
+2410 RNIEAIRAVM

-2521 IEIKDEK
+2521 IEVKDEK

-2560 TPERREKLT
+2560 NPERREKLT

-2587 HLNFVGMNSNIA
+2587 HLHFVGMNSNIA

-2935 INVPATKMQAKM
+2935 INVPATKMQSKM
-2947 IKNLGERAK
+2947 IKDLGERAK

-3096 YDTMTASNSAVM
+3096 YDTMTASNSAVI
-3108 ALSGKITEIPE
+3108 ASNGKISEVSEEI
-3119 EMWTKLHHSPTET
+3119 WSKLHHSPTEA

-3147 KLVAKGV
+3147 KLMAKGV

-3182 IRVMIGSTQKCG
+3182 IRVMIGSTAKCG

-3388 QAILDNKDIL
+3388 QAVLDNKDIL

-3497 KEKRLE
+3497 KEKRLV

-3510 SIKVNTQDRSSEL
+3510 STKVNTQDRSSEL

-3612 PNEKADVEEMALET
+3612 PNEKADVEEMVLET
-3626 MFPNIKDYDYKLVE
+3626 MFVNIKDYDYKLVE

>member
-42 GRISEYKSTIT
+42 GRISDYKATIT

-113 YSGIVEGKKGRIT
+113 YSGIVEGEKGRIT
-126 VGGSELEALVKGYI
+126 VSGSEIEALVKGYI
-140 ELERNG
+140 EQERNG
-146 SAEIAYEIA
+146 YAKVSFEIS
-155 LTSDAYDDIY
+155 LTSDAFDEIY
-165 YICDQN
+165 YLSDKS
-171 GNAYYDEDGFAPT
+171 GNAYYDTDGVVPT
-184 FNHVDDAERY
+184 FNYVDDAAEY
-194 AQIHH
+194 AKAHNISISTDEAQI
-199 IPITVDETLMN
+199 N
-210 HWREIEHTD
+210 QWREIERAD
-219 KIRHDNSELVSA
+219 KIRHDNAKLVTS
-231 FPKSG
+231 FPRMG
-236 EEYPDHFLYNAEGK
+236 NDYPDHFTYNSDGN
-250 SFQWI
+250 SFEWI

-263 GEGEFVQKNIYE
+263 GEGEFVCKAIYE
-275 QDIIAAYNAKL
+275 QDIIAAYNAKI
-286 TSPDEATGRNEFI
+286 SAADETTGRNEFI

-304 SCEET
+304 SCEEYI
-309 VISSDTE
+309 ISSDTE
-316 AFTAM
+316 AFTSA
-321 AKEYINRPTGT
+321 ARNYINKPENTL
-332 IELYGIVENGTNI
+332 EFYGIAENSSNI
-345 SSIDMLISALEENCP
+345 TAVDRLISALEEKSS
-360 AVLSEKEKTEDI
+360 AVRSAEESRNNS
-372 VITENSDELIID
+372 VINEQSDNIAIEGHI
-384 GYEGT
+384 GT
-389 WYVVDT
+389 WYVIDSDII
-395 ETVDG
+395 DG
-400 KELFLLE
+400 KKMYLLE
-407 NEEYGDETF
+407 NEIYGDESAC
-416 GIIIDKD
+416 IIVDEYK
-423 RNVLVGEAWNGFSDY
+423 NVIMADVWNGFEEYYDKNSPVGNIVHDDNLSLSERLYNIASQELEEYENSLDTAEKAKAAAYELTVKRDILAYIEFDLSSDIADPDVQSAIENLIKTGSPLSVY
-438 HEKYDNITL
+438 YNEWLKNEYDNRMEAVRMTAADVHRTEIQHKEERTTEFPAATPSKIALITVHQYDSQYTKSIEYLSLSDAIRQMNELKYTAFSEMGEQISAPRAAEIEQGNDKWVYSL
-447 EEKLANKVGDEWKA
+447 EFDLDYNTVRIYTSTDDYINIGIEEALSIVSNHSEEEIISELKKVAEKKEKQALERSVEEGIIGSMGYSIDEMDKAFEAENSRTDYGNKLA
-461 FLDDMKKESPA
+461 
-472 VLIESAYE
+472 
-480 ISTKDNIQ
+480 DNGVFIG
-488 TYITEENLDLSEK
+488 NSEK
-501 QINALLSSKNTLAD
+501 EIENSPVGN
-515 LYDDW
+515 YDEELKKAA
-520 SSDEY
+520 EY
-525 LNSYSD
+525 LKAYNEREFDISPDDEPFTADNLNHIGLGYT
-531 VAELLKITAVKLSEA
+531 ELGDNA
-546 IDRENLMLF
+546 D
-555 RKENRECAN
+555 
-564 MIDAMAAKHYEN
+564 
-576 NSFKAEAAL
+576 
-585 DELLEKYSFER
+585 YSFE
-596 IQTIAAANVVELYD
+596 V
-610 RLQDRRI
+610 
-617 SEENYNWG
+617 
-625 KSVLNALPDN
+625 
-635 YRVEMQPVGSNRLT
+635 
-649 MHTGLIDLLANRVRE
+649 
-664 YEARSIEKDQP
+664 
-675 APERTAEDI
+675 
-684 SIGDRYR
+684 
-691 YKGADVEVVSIN
+691 
-703 GIYLNDVGISK
+703 
-714 TERMGNSEY
+714 
-723 AVTSNVDKYELHR
+723 
-736 NGQYLGNGEKAVVSE
+736 
-751 LDMAKKYIGDYL
+751 
-763 DSEFSSEADFSD
+763 
-775 MKHIAI
+775 
-781 GYTEIGSEEQGDH
+781 
-794 SLQMEADLESF
+794 EADLEKYE
-805 SVSYFIDD
+805 VRYF
-813 ELAKTEHYDSLEQM
+813 
-827 NRDHLSVLNF
+827 
-837 EDMLHVGTTELDR
+837 
-850 ILEEKE
+850 
-856 KNVPV
+856 
-861 TAVLA
+861 
-866 VSQYDTSRYYIANDI
+866 
-881 TEEAVRNAIANSDK
+881 
-895 LFMDLCAL
+895 
-903 GGTQITEAEFA
+903 
-914 QYSQTEGVA
+914 
-923 AFDVNIDEQT
+923 
-933 MHVYGAE
+933 
-940 NPIVSFKEIR
+940 
-950 GIDEIADALDLEN
+950 
-963 ITLTF
+963 
-968 SVVTI
+968 
-973 DDEEPFVVGNYVG
+973 
-986 RYDITALDEYQEYI
+986 LDEKLVK
-1000 ERTGKQFA
+1000 T
-1008 DVNVEFYQIGGD
+1008 
-1020 SESVS
+1020 
-1025 ADDKEC
+1025 DK
-1031 AYISEHLQEVMAHS
+1031 Y
-1045 DALCLES
+1045 
-1052 ESYSVETPQ
+1052 
-1061 ELLDEEVPE
+1061 
-1070 QEEVFEHESEIEWT
+1070 
-1084 PIPETADDNGSPTSY
+1084 
-1099 ATKYNDETFW
+1099 
-1109 ISQNPD
+1109 
-1115 GKFDIEEKDTQGNF
+1115 
-1129 SSIND
+1129 
-1134 DFSGFMRRGEAEQYF
+1134 
-1149 EKNIGE
+1149 
-1155 YIAERD
+1155 
-1161 EKILDAIVGSISEPT
+1161 
-1176 SEQRE
+1176 
-1181 EITRKNNTLNSFFN
+1181 
-1195 NNPLAVFREIVK
+1195 
-1207 SAGLEPTEDISI
+1207 
-1219 GDTKEI
+1219 
-1225 FNSLKS
+1225 NSLKEMNEQELS
-1231 VDISLMGYTYG
+1231 N
-1242 LEFEP
+1242 LEF
-1247 HDDRLSVT
+1247 DYFV
-1255 DTASGRKSEFLW
+1255 SE
-1267 GHAKE
+1267 G
-1272 LMYLIANENNVSR
+1272 NEM
-1285 ENLLHN
+1285 LDK
-1291 EVMRGTGF
+1291 M
-1299 VDGKFR
+1299 
-1305 VEDFY
+1305 
-1310 KTNPE
+1310 
-1315 KKDFIDFLKKEYGIG
+1315 
-1330 GHSGDGPVKF
+1330 
-1340 ADHDSKGIEITLT
+1340 IE
-1353 TGKENFTW
+1353 
-1361 NEVAKVISDL
+1361 S
-1371 MDKGEYIT
+1371 
-1379 QKDIDNRIRRA
+1379 
-1390 KLTIDNANEHTD
+1390 
-1402 FTSLVHA
+1402 
-1409 HEILQ
+1409 
-1414 KYGIEDPTQDNEYKI
+1414 
-1429 YQLKNSPENHAI
+1429 
-1441 RFEGYSLAEKHGEP
+1441 
-1455 AKPENYDLVY
+1455 
-1465 TGSLDEFKDE
+1465 
-1475 NKLEAIYTKFNL
+1475 
-1487 DRPEDF
+1487 
-1493 KGHSLSV
+1493 
-1500 SDIIVMNNEAN
+1500 
-1511 YVDSYGFVDVSDKFM
+1511 
-1526 GKEKEQ
+1526 
-1532 INLNDYEKISLVR
+1532 
-1545 RTEWNDRD
+1545 
-1553 LSDAENPAF
+1553 
-1562 EEITASYTPDE
+1562 
-1573 DGSFTKYAF
+1573 
-1582 NRTNSISVDEWEDE
+1582 
-1596 NSVSAE
+1596 
-1602 DMLVDIEAH
+1602 
-1611 LKNMRSGVSS
+1611 
-1621 SEYYIELIDH
+1621 
-1631 DGNTRRLENNYFTFI
+1631 
-1646 HGEMAGIVEKSD
+1646 GEMIIPDVKKTD
-1658 SPEGKSAIKSKYT
+1658 VQK

-1680 IVDDVRHAIDELSN
+1680 IVDDVRHAINELYN
-1694 GSDDEYDWTAFLT
+1694 GTAAEAYDWENYHSAFM
-1707 AYKSVMEANVQSDI
+1707 SVLNANVHNDI
-1721 ALPLYKSGADKILS
+1721 SLPLYKSAAEKILLAAQADLGMITDNEY
-1735 KANSNDTET
+1735 K
-1744 ISKSDYQNA
+1744 NA
-1753 LACLDMVLKNG
+1753 LSCLDMVLKNG
-1764 HLLKNPEEKEIE
+1764 QMLENPKEQEIE

-1782 PRSNYISTDEIKPIN
+1782 AKNHYVSMDEINPSKHRDAENDNSPKPENKESTALKSDYTINESNYGD
-1797 VSHKNTE
+1797 
-1804 KENPITSKQ
+1804 
-1813 DSITFSRPDSVNFTI
+1813 F
-1828 TESTFSN
+1828 
-1835 LGGDKTRC
+1835 GGDKTRC
-1843 QNNIAAIRLLKQIEG
+1843 QNNIAAIRLLKQVES
-1858 EKRSATPDE
+1858 EKRSATPEE

-1879 LANAFDSSKTDW
+1879 LANAFDSSKNDW
-1891 SKEYA
+1891 SNEYA
-1896 ELKTLLTPEE
+1896 ELKRLLTPEE
-1906 YSSARSSTLN
+1906 YASARASTLN
-1916 AHYTS
+1916 AHFTS
-1921 YTIISSIYSALG
+1921 YTVINSIYSALE
-1933 NMGFKGGKILEPAL
+1933 NMGFNGGKILEPAL

-1962 NSQLSGVELDSI
+1962 NSKLSGVELDSI
-1974 TGRIAK
+1974 TGRIAN
-1980 LLYPSANIQIKGYED
+1980 LLYPSANIQIKGYEN
-1995 TNFENN
+1995 TTFENN
-2001 SFDVAVSNVPFGSY
+2001 SFDIAVSNVPFGSY
-2015 KVNDKEYNKQN
+2015 KVNDKDYNNQN
-2026 MLIHDY
+2026 MYIHDY
-2032 FFSKTLDKV
+2032 FFAKTLDKV
-2041 RPGGIIAFV
+2041 RPGGIVAFV

-2058 ENSEVR
+2058 ESPEVR

-2078 LPNTAFKNNA
+2078 LPNTAFKQNA

-2103 KPISVEQ
+2103 NPVSVEQ
-2110 NTPDWVF
+2110 NTPEWVF
-2117 KDILDNGIAV
+2117 KDILENGIAV

-2133 HPEMILGQM
+2133 HPEMILGEM
-2142 AEGNKMFGNGT
+2142 VEGNKLYGNQANAT
-2153 TCIPFDGA
+2153 MCVPIEGA

-2166 LAAAIQ
+2166 LAVAIQ
-2172 NIKGKYNKT
+2172 NIKGEYNEA
-2181 VKSAERENA
+2181 VKLSERENA
-2190 SHADTVS
+2190 SHLDTVP

-2204 YSYVISDD
+2204 YGYVISDD
-2212 KLYYHKAGD
+2212 TLYYHEAED
-2221 TMELVDTKDTDRIK
+2221 TMERVNDEKNIDRIK
-2235 AMTQLRDGVHEL
+2235 AMTQLRDSVHEL
-2247 LDLQINNYNGENEVK
+2247 LDLQINNYNGDNEVK
-2262 ISDAQNKLSKDY
+2262 ISEAQNKLSKDY
-2274 DDFVDRFGRIGQAEN
+2274 DDFVELFGRIGQAEN

-2378 NPQINMRWE
+2378 NPQKNMRWE

-2410 RNIEALRAVM
+2410 RNIEAIRAVM

-2546 QDELKKKFKDWIFA
+2546 QDELKNKFKDWIFA

-2769 KEDMLCFEQLGI
+2769 KEDMLNFEQLGI

-2935 INVPATKMQAKM
+2935 INVPATKMQSKM

-2956 LIRAGAVDP
+2956 IIRAGAVDP

-3084 FDGDIIMLHTVD
+3084 FDEDIIMIHTVD
-3096 YDTMTASNSAVM
+3096 YDTMTASNSAVI
-3108 ALSGKITEIPE
+3108 ASSGKISEIPE
-3119 EMWTKLHHSPTET
+3119 ETWSKLHHSPTET

-3335 KSVKETYIDKLK
+3335 KSVKEIYIDKLK

-3612 PNEKADVEEMALET
+3612 PNEKADVEEMVLET
-3626 MFPNIKDYDYKLVE
+3626 MFVNIKDYDYKLVE

>member
-64 EILDKIKAENPRR
+64 EILDNIKAENPRR

-113 YSGIVEGKKGRIT
+113 YSGIVEGEKGRIT
-126 VGGSELEALVKGYI
+126 VGGSEIEALVKGYI
-140 ELERNG
+140 EQERNG
-146 SAEIAYEIA
+146 YAKVSFEIS
-155 LTSDAYDDIY
+155 LTSDAFDEIY
-165 YICDQN
+165 YLSDKS
-171 GNAYYDEDGFAPT
+171 GNAYYDTDGVVPT
-184 FNHVDDAERY
+184 FNYVDDAAEY
-194 AQIHH
+194 AKAHNISISTDEAQI
-199 IPITVDETLMN
+199 N
-210 HWREIEHTD
+210 QWREIERAD
-219 KIRHDNSELVSA
+219 KIRHDNAKLVTS
-231 FPKSG
+231 FPRMG
-236 EEYPDHFLYNAEGK
+236 NDYPDHFTYNSDGN
-250 SFQWI
+250 SFEWI

-263 GEGEFVQKNIYE
+263 GEGEFVCKAIYE
-275 QDIIAAYNAKL
+275 QDIIAAYNAKI
-286 TSPDEATGRNEFI
+286 SAADETTGRNEFI

-304 SCEET
+304 SCEEYI
-309 VISSDTE
+309 ISSDTE
-316 AFTAM
+316 AFTSA
-321 AKEYINRPTGT
+321 ARNYINKPENTL
-332 IELYGIVENGTNI
+332 EFYGIAENSSNI
-345 SSIDMLISALEENCP
+345 TAVDRLISVLEEKSS
-360 AVLSEKEKTEDI
+360 AVRSAEESRNNS
-372 VITENSDELIID
+372 VINEQSDNIAIEGHI
-384 GYEGT
+384 GT
-389 WYVVDT
+389 WYVIDSDII
-395 ETVDG
+395 DG
-400 KELFLLE
+400 KKMYLLE
-407 NEEYGDETF
+407 NEIYGDESAC
-416 GIIIDKD
+416 IIVDEYK
-423 RNVLVGEAWNGFSDY
+423 NVIMADVWNGFEEYYDKNSPVGNIVHDDNLSLSERLYNIASQELEEYENSLDTAEKAKAAAYELTVKRDILAYIEFDLSSDIADPDVQSAIENLIKTGSPLSVY
-438 HEKYDNITL
+438 YNEWLKNEYDNRMEAVRMTAADVHRTEVQHIQKNMTKVL
-447 EEKLANKVGDEWKA
+447 ENKLPDGMAVFKPDVSIAIENSSTSIHAAFEEINKNHEFSSVAVQFLNRAEKIMMVNN
-461 FLDDMKKESPA
+461 FSSIDDVFS
-472 VLIESAYE
+472 SAA
-480 ISTKDNIQ
+480 IQ
-488 TYITEENLDLSEK
+488 
-501 QINALLSSKNTLAD
+501 NTFG
-515 LYDDW
+515 
-520 SSDEY
+520 SRERI
-525 LNSYSD
+525 D
-531 VAELLKITAVKLSEA
+531 VALFDGKLSE
-546 IDRENLMLF
+546 IE
-555 RKENRECAN
+555 
-564 MIDAMAAKHYEN
+564 
-576 NSFKAEAAL
+576 
-585 DELLEKYSFER
+585 DELKRYIFADTPSKIAIITVHQYDSQYTKSIEYLSLSDAIRQMNELKYTAFSEMGEQISAPRAAEIEQGNDKWVYSLEFDLDYNTVRIYTSTDDYINIGIEEALGVVSNHSEEEIISELKKVAEKEEKQALERSVEEGIIGSMGYSIDEMDKAFEAENSRTDYGNKLADNGVFIGNSEKKIENSPVGNYDEELKKAAEYLKAYNEREFDISPDDEPFTADNLNHIGLGYTELGDNADYSFE
-596 IQTIAAANVVELYD
+596 V
-610 RLQDRRI
+610 
-617 SEENYNWG
+617 
-625 KSVLNALPDN
+625 
-635 YRVEMQPVGSNRLT
+635 
-649 MHTGLIDLLANRVRE
+649 
-664 YEARSIEKDQP
+664 
-675 APERTAEDI
+675 
-684 SIGDRYR
+684 
-691 YKGADVEVVSIN
+691 
-703 GIYLNDVGISK
+703 
-714 TERMGNSEY
+714 
-723 AVTSNVDKYELHR
+723 
-736 NGQYLGNGEKAVVSE
+736 
-751 LDMAKKYIGDYL
+751 
-763 DSEFSSEADFSD
+763 
-775 MKHIAI
+775 
-781 GYTEIGSEEQGDH
+781 
-794 SLQMEADLESF
+794 EADLEKYE
-805 SVSYFIDD
+805 VRYF
-813 ELAKTEHYDSLEQM
+813 
-827 NRDHLSVLNF
+827 
-837 EDMLHVGTTELDR
+837 
-850 ILEEKE
+850 
-856 KNVPV
+856 
-861 TAVLA
+861 
-866 VSQYDTSRYYIANDI
+866 
-881 TEEAVRNAIANSDK
+881 
-895 LFMDLCAL
+895 
-903 GGTQITEAEFA
+903 
-914 QYSQTEGVA
+914 
-923 AFDVNIDEQT
+923 
-933 MHVYGAE
+933 
-940 NPIVSFKEIR
+940 
-950 GIDEIADALDLEN
+950 
-963 ITLTF
+963 
-968 SVVTI
+968 
-973 DDEEPFVVGNYVG
+973 
-986 RYDITALDEYQEYI
+986 LDEKLVK
-1000 ERTGKQFA
+1000 T
-1008 DVNVEFYQIGGD
+1008 
-1020 SESVS
+1020 
-1025 ADDKEC
+1025 DK
-1031 AYISEHLQEVMAHS
+1031 Y
-1045 DALCLES
+1045 
-1052 ESYSVETPQ
+1052 
-1061 ELLDEEVPE
+1061 
-1070 QEEVFEHESEIEWT
+1070 
-1084 PIPETADDNGSPTSY
+1084 
-1099 ATKYNDETFW
+1099 
-1109 ISQNPD
+1109 
-1115 GKFDIEEKDTQGNF
+1115 
-1129 SSIND
+1129 
-1134 DFSGFMRRGEAEQYF
+1134 
-1149 EKNIGE
+1149 
-1155 YIAERD
+1155 
-1161 EKILDAIVGSISEPT
+1161 
-1176 SEQRE
+1176 
-1181 EITRKNNTLNSFFN
+1181 
-1195 NNPLAVFREIVK
+1195 
-1207 SAGLEPTEDISI
+1207 
-1219 GDTKEI
+1219 
-1225 FNSLKS
+1225 NSLKEMNEQELS
-1231 VDISLMGYTYG
+1231 N
-1242 LEFEP
+1242 LEF
-1247 HDDRLSVT
+1247 DYFV
-1255 DTASGRKSEFLW
+1255 SE
-1267 GHAKE
+1267 G
-1272 LMYLIANENNVSR
+1272 NEM
-1285 ENLLHN
+1285 LDK
-1291 EVMRGTGF
+1291 M
-1299 VDGKFR
+1299 
-1305 VEDFY
+1305 
-1310 KTNPE
+1310 
-1315 KKDFIDFLKKEYGIG
+1315 
-1330 GHSGDGPVKF
+1330 
-1340 ADHDSKGIEITLT
+1340 IE
-1353 TGKENFTW
+1353 
-1361 NEVAKVISDL
+1361 S
-1371 MDKGEYIT
+1371 
-1379 QKDIDNRIRRA
+1379 
-1390 KLTIDNANEHTD
+1390 
-1402 FTSLVHA
+1402 
-1409 HEILQ
+1409 
-1414 KYGIEDPTQDNEYKI
+1414 
-1429 YQLKNSPENHAI
+1429 
-1441 RFEGYSLAEKHGEP
+1441 
-1455 AKPENYDLVY
+1455 
-1465 TGSLDEFKDE
+1465 
-1475 NKLEAIYTKFNL
+1475 
-1487 DRPEDF
+1487 
-1493 KGHSLSV
+1493 
-1500 SDIIVMNNEAN
+1500 
-1511 YVDSYGFVDVSDKFM
+1511 
-1526 GKEKEQ
+1526 
-1532 INLNDYEKISLVR
+1532 
-1545 RTEWNDRD
+1545 
-1553 LSDAENPAF
+1553 
-1562 EEITASYTPDE
+1562 
-1573 DGSFTKYAF
+1573 
-1582 NRTNSISVDEWEDE
+1582 
-1596 NSVSAE
+1596 
-1602 DMLVDIEAH
+1602 
-1611 LKNMRSGVSS
+1611 
-1621 SEYYIELIDH
+1621 
-1631 DGNTRRLENNYFTFI
+1631 
-1646 HGEMAGIVEKSD
+1646 GEMIIPDVKKTD
-1658 SPEGKSAIKSKYT
+1658 VQK

-1680 IVDDVRHAIDELSN
+1680 IVDDVRHAINELYN
-1694 GSDDEYDWTAFLT
+1694 GTAAEAYDWENYHSAFM
-1707 AYKSVMEANVQSDI
+1707 SVLNANVHNDI
-1721 ALPLYKSGADKILS
+1721 SLPLYKSAAEKILLAAQADLGMITDNEY
-1735 KANSNDTET
+1735 K
-1744 ISKSDYQNA
+1744 NA
-1753 LACLDMVLKNG
+1753 LSCLDMVLKNG
-1764 HLLKNPEEKEIE
+1764 QMLENPKEQEIE

-1782 PRSNYISTDEIKPIN
+1782 AKNHYVSMDEINPSKHRDAENDNSPKPENKESTALKSDYTINESNYGD
-1797 VSHKNTE
+1797 
-1804 KENPITSKQ
+1804 
-1813 DSITFSRPDSVNFTI
+1813 F
-1828 TESTFSN
+1828 
-1835 LGGDKTRC
+1835 GGDKTRC
-1843 QNNIAAIRLLKQIEG
+1843 QNNIAAIRLLKQVES
-1858 EKRSATPDE
+1858 EKRSATPEE

-1879 LANAFDSSKTDW
+1879 LANAFDSSKNDW
-1891 SKEYA
+1891 SNEYA
-1896 ELKTLLTPEE
+1896 ELKRLLTPEE
-1906 YSSARSSTLN
+1906 YASARASTLN
-1916 AHYTS
+1916 AHFTS
-1921 YTIISSIYSALG
+1921 YTVINSIYSALE
-1933 NMGFKGGKILEPAL
+1933 NMGFNGGKILEPAL

-1962 NSQLSGVELDSI
+1962 NSKLSGVELDSI

-1980 LLYPSANIQIKGYED
+1980 LLYPSANIQIKGYEN
-1995 TNFENN
+1995 TTFENN
-2001 SFDVAVSNVPFGSY
+2001 SFDIAVSNVPFGSY
-2015 KVNDKEYNKQN
+2015 KVNDKDYNNQN
-2026 MLIHDY
+2026 MYIHDY
-2032 FFSKTLDKV
+2032 FFAKTLDKV
-2041 RPGGIIAFV
+2041 RPGGIVAFV

-2058 ENSEVR
+2058 ESPEVR

-2078 LPNTAFKNNA
+2078 LPNTAFKQNA

-2103 KPISVEQ
+2103 KPVSVEQ
-2110 NTPDWVF
+2110 NTPEWVF
-2117 KDILDNGIAV
+2117 KDILENGIAV

-2133 HPEMILGQM
+2133 HPEMILGEM
-2142 AEGNKMFGNGT
+2142 VEGNKLYGNQANAT
-2153 TCIPFDGA
+2153 MCVPIEGA

-2166 LAAAIQ
+2166 LAVAIQ
-2172 NIKGKYNKT
+2172 NIKGEYNEA
-2181 VKSAERENA
+2181 VKLSERENA
-2190 SHADTVS
+2190 SHLDTVP

-2204 YSYVISDD
+2204 YGYVISDD
-2212 KLYYHKAGD
+2212 TLYYHEAED
-2221 TMELVDTKDTDRIK
+2221 TMERVNDEKNIDRIK
-2235 AMTQLRDGVHEL
+2235 AMTQLRDSVHEL
-2247 LDLQINNYNGENEVK
+2247 LDLQINNYNGDNEVK
-2262 ISDAQNKLSKDY
+2262 ISEAQNKLSKDY
-2274 DDFVDRFGRIGQAEN
+2274 DDFVELFGRIGQAEN

-2378 NPQINMRWE
+2378 NPQKNMRWE

-2410 RNIEALRAVM
+2410 RNIEAIRAVM

-2521 IEIKDEK
+2521 IEVKDEK

-2560 TPERREKLT
+2560 NPERREKLT

-2587 HLNFVGMNSNIA
+2587 HLHFVGMNSNIA

-2769 KEDMLCFEQLGI
+2769 KEDMLNFEQLGI

-2935 INVPATKMQAKM
+2935 INVPATKMQSKM
-2947 IKNLGERAK
+2947 IKDLGERAK

-3096 YDTMTASNSAVM
+3096 YDTMTASNSAVI
-3108 ALSGKITEIPE
+3108 ASNGKISEVSEEI
-3119 EMWTKLHHSPTET
+3119 WSKLHHSPTEA

-3147 KLVAKGV
+3147 KLMAKGV

-3182 IRVMIGSTQKCG
+3182 IRVMIGSTAKCG

-3388 QAILDNKDIL
+3388 QAVLDNKDIL

-3497 KEKRLE
+3497 KEKRLV

-3510 SIKVNTQDRSSEL
+3510 STKVNTQDRSSEL

-3612 PNEKADVEEMALET
+3612 PNEKADVEEMVLET
-3626 MFPNIKDYDYKLVE
+3626 MFVNIKDYDYKLVE

>member
-42 GRISEYKSTIT
+42 GRINEYKSTIT
-53 VSGDENFKRAS
+53 VSGEENFKRAS
-64 EILDKIKAENPRR
+64 EILDRIKAENPRR

-113 YSGIVEGKKGRIT
+113 YSGIVEGEKGRIT
-126 VGGSELEALVKGYI
+126 VSGSEIEALVKGYI
-140 ELERNG
+140 EQERNG
-146 SAEIAYEIA
+146 YAKVSFEIS
-155 LTSDAYDDIY
+155 LTSDAFDEIY
-165 YICDQN
+165 YLSDKS
-171 GNAYYDEDGFAPT
+171 GNAYYDADGVVPT
-184 FNHVDDAERY
+184 FNHVDDAAEY
-194 AQIHH
+194 AKAHNISISTDEAQI
-199 IPITVDETLMN
+199 N
-210 HWREIEHTD
+210 QWREIERAD
-219 KIRHDNSELVSA
+219 KIRHDNAELVTL
-231 FPKSG
+231 FPRMG
-236 EEYPDHFLYNAEGK
+236 NDYPDHFTYNSDGN
-250 SFQWI
+250 SFEWI

-263 GEGEFVQKNIYE
+263 GEGEFVCKAIYE
-275 QDIIAAYNAKL
+275 QDIIAAYNAKI
-286 TSPDEATGRNEFI
+286 SAADETTGRNEFI
-299 YSLFS
+299 YSLFN
-304 SCEET
+304 SCEEYI
-309 VISSDTE
+309 ISSDTE
-316 AFTAM
+316 AFTSA
-321 AKEYINRPTGT
+321 ARNYINKPENTL
-332 IELYGIVENGTNI
+332 EFYGIAENSSNI
-345 SSIDMLISALEENCP
+345 IDVDRLISALEEKSP
-360 AVLSEKEKTEDI
+360 AVRSSEEEKANIIHNSFEVIINAHDFSKEAIKFLRRTERFMVKDDIFMVDENIIKQKFHIMYGDVSRATKRLFGVKFKDVLDELNLVIKQNTQLSVKKPNVFEEYYDNNSPVGNIVHDDNLSLSERLYNIAKQELEEYESSLDTAEKAKAAAYELTVKRDILAYIEYDLSSDIADPDVQSAIESLIKTGSPLSVYYNEWLKNEYDNRMEAVRMTAADVHRTEVQHIQKNMTKVLENKLPDGMAVFKPDVSIAIENSSTSIHAAFEEINKNHEFSSVAVQFLNRAEKIMMVNNFSSIDDVFSSAAIQNTFGSRERIDVALFDGKLSEIEDELKRYIFADTPSKIAIITVHQYDSQYTKSIENLSLSDAIRQMNDVKYTAFSEMGEQISTPRAAEIEQGNDKWAYSLDFDLDYNTVRIYTSTDDYINIGIEEALGVVSNHSEEEIISELKKVAEKKEKQALERSVEEGIIGSMGYSIDEMDKAFEAENSRTDYGNKLADNGVFIGNSEKEI
-372 VITENSDELIID
+372 ENSPVGNYDE
-384 GYEGT
+384 
-389 WYVVDT
+389 
-395 ETVDG
+395 
-400 KELFLLE
+400 ELKKAAEYLKAY
-407 NEEYGDETF
+407 NEREFDISPDDEPFTA
-416 GIIIDKD
+416 D
-423 RNVLVGEAWNGFSDY
+423 
-438 HEKYDNITL
+438 
-447 EEKLANKVGDEWKA
+447 
-461 FLDDMKKESPA
+461 
-472 VLIESAYE
+472 
-480 ISTKDNIQ
+480 
-488 TYITEENLDLSEK
+488 NLDHIGLGYTELGD
-501 QINALLSSKNTLAD
+501 NAD
-515 LYDDW
+515 
-520 SSDEY
+520 
-525 LNSYSD
+525 
-531 VAELLKITAVKLSEA
+531 
-546 IDRENLMLF
+546 
-555 RKENRECAN
+555 
-564 MIDAMAAKHYEN
+564 
-576 NSFKAEAAL
+576 
-585 DELLEKYSFER
+585 YSFE
-596 IQTIAAANVVELYD
+596 V
-610 RLQDRRI
+610 
-617 SEENYNWG
+617 
-625 KSVLNALPDN
+625 
-635 YRVEMQPVGSNRLT
+635 
-649 MHTGLIDLLANRVRE
+649 
-664 YEARSIEKDQP
+664 
-675 APERTAEDI
+675 
-684 SIGDRYR
+684 
-691 YKGADVEVVSIN
+691 
-703 GIYLNDVGISK
+703 
-714 TERMGNSEY
+714 
-723 AVTSNVDKYELHR
+723 
-736 NGQYLGNGEKAVVSE
+736 
-751 LDMAKKYIGDYL
+751 
-763 DSEFSSEADFSD
+763 
-775 MKHIAI
+775 
-781 GYTEIGSEEQGDH
+781 
-794 SLQMEADLESF
+794 EADLEKYE
-805 SVSYFIDD
+805 VRYF
-813 ELAKTEHYDSLEQM
+813 
-827 NRDHLSVLNF
+827 
-837 EDMLHVGTTELDR
+837 
-850 ILEEKE
+850 
-856 KNVPV
+856 
-861 TAVLA
+861 
-866 VSQYDTSRYYIANDI
+866 
-881 TEEAVRNAIANSDK
+881 
-895 LFMDLCAL
+895 
-903 GGTQITEAEFA
+903 
-914 QYSQTEGVA
+914 
-923 AFDVNIDEQT
+923 
-933 MHVYGAE
+933 
-940 NPIVSFKEIR
+940 
-950 GIDEIADALDLEN
+950 
-963 ITLTF
+963 
-968 SVVTI
+968 
-973 DDEEPFVVGNYVG
+973 
-986 RYDITALDEYQEYI
+986 LDEKLVK
-1000 ERTGKQFA
+1000 T
-1008 DVNVEFYQIGGD
+1008 
-1020 SESVS
+1020 
-1025 ADDKEC
+1025 DK
-1031 AYISEHLQEVMAHS
+1031 Y
-1045 DALCLES
+1045 
-1052 ESYSVETPQ
+1052 
-1061 ELLDEEVPE
+1061 
-1070 QEEVFEHESEIEWT
+1070 
-1084 PIPETADDNGSPTSY
+1084 
-1099 ATKYNDETFW
+1099 
-1109 ISQNPD
+1109 
-1115 GKFDIEEKDTQGNF
+1115 
-1129 SSIND
+1129 
-1134 DFSGFMRRGEAEQYF
+1134 
-1149 EKNIGE
+1149 
-1155 YIAERD
+1155 
-1161 EKILDAIVGSISEPT
+1161 
-1176 SEQRE
+1176 
-1181 EITRKNNTLNSFFN
+1181 
-1195 NNPLAVFREIVK
+1195 
-1207 SAGLEPTEDISI
+1207 
-1219 GDTKEI
+1219 
-1225 FNSLKS
+1225 NSLKEMNEQELS
-1231 VDISLMGYTYG
+1231 N
-1242 LEFEP
+1242 LEF
-1247 HDDRLSVT
+1247 DYFV
-1255 DTASGRKSEFLW
+1255 SE
-1267 GHAKE
+1267 G
-1272 LMYLIANENNVSR
+1272 NEM
-1285 ENLLHN
+1285 LDK
-1291 EVMRGTGF
+1291 M
-1299 VDGKFR
+1299 
-1305 VEDFY
+1305 
-1310 KTNPE
+1310 
-1315 KKDFIDFLKKEYGIG
+1315 
-1330 GHSGDGPVKF
+1330 
-1340 ADHDSKGIEITLT
+1340 IE
-1353 TGKENFTW
+1353 
-1361 NEVAKVISDL
+1361 S
-1371 MDKGEYIT
+1371 
-1379 QKDIDNRIRRA
+1379 
-1390 KLTIDNANEHTD
+1390 
-1402 FTSLVHA
+1402 
-1409 HEILQ
+1409 
-1414 KYGIEDPTQDNEYKI
+1414 
-1429 YQLKNSPENHAI
+1429 
-1441 RFEGYSLAEKHGEP
+1441 
-1455 AKPENYDLVY
+1455 
-1465 TGSLDEFKDE
+1465 
-1475 NKLEAIYTKFNL
+1475 
-1487 DRPEDF
+1487 
-1493 KGHSLSV
+1493 
-1500 SDIIVMNNEAN
+1500 
-1511 YVDSYGFVDVSDKFM
+1511 
-1526 GKEKEQ
+1526 
-1532 INLNDYEKISLVR
+1532 
-1545 RTEWNDRD
+1545 
-1553 LSDAENPAF
+1553 
-1562 EEITASYTPDE
+1562 
-1573 DGSFTKYAF
+1573 
-1582 NRTNSISVDEWEDE
+1582 
-1596 NSVSAE
+1596 
-1602 DMLVDIEAH
+1602 
-1611 LKNMRSGVSS
+1611 
-1621 SEYYIELIDH
+1621 
-1631 DGNTRRLENNYFTFI
+1631 
-1646 HGEMAGIVEKSD
+1646 GEMIIPDVKKTD
-1658 SPEGKSAIKSKYT
+1658 VQK

-1680 IVDDVRHAIDELSN
+1680 IVDDVRHAINELYN
-1694 GSDDEYDWTAFLT
+1694 GTAAEAYDWENYHSAFM
-1707 AYKSVMEANVQSDI
+1707 SVLNANVHNDI
-1721 ALPLYKSGADKILS
+1721 SLPLYKSAAEKILLAAQADLGMITDNEY
-1735 KANSNDTET
+1735 K
-1744 ISKSDYQNA
+1744 NA
-1753 LACLDMVLKNG
+1753 LSCLDMVLKNG
-1764 HLLKNPEEKEIE
+1764 QMLENPKEQEIE

-1782 PRSNYISTDEIKPIN
+1782 AKNHYVSMDEINPSKHRDAENDNSPKPENKESTALKSDYTINESNYGD
-1797 VSHKNTE
+1797 
-1804 KENPITSKQ
+1804 
-1813 DSITFSRPDSVNFTI
+1813 F
-1828 TESTFSN
+1828 
-1835 LGGDKTRC
+1835 GGDKTRC
-1843 QNNIAAIRLLKQIEG
+1843 QNNIAAIRLLKQVES
-1858 EKRSATPDE
+1858 EKRSATPEE

-1879 LANAFDSSKTDW
+1879 LANAFDSSKNDW
-1891 SKEYA
+1891 SNEYA
-1896 ELKTLLTPEE
+1896 ELKRLLTPEE
-1906 YSSARSSTLN
+1906 YASARASTLN
-1916 AHYTS
+1916 AHFTS
-1921 YTIISSIYSALG
+1921 YTVINSIYSALE
-1933 NMGFKGGKILEPAL
+1933 NMGFNGGKILEPAL

-1962 NSQLSGVELDSI
+1962 NSKLSGVELDSI
-1974 TGRIAK
+1974 TGRIAN
-1980 LLYPSANIQIKGYED
+1980 LLYPSANIQIKGYEN
-1995 TNFENN
+1995 TTFENN
-2001 SFDVAVSNVPFGSY
+2001 SFDIAVSNVPFGSY
-2015 KVNDKEYNKQN
+2015 KVNDKDYNNQN
-2026 MLIHDY
+2026 MYIHDY
-2032 FFSKTLDKV
+2032 FFAKTLDKV
-2041 RPGGIIAFV
+2041 RPGGIVAFV

-2058 ENSEVR
+2058 ESPEVR

-2078 LPNTAFKNNA
+2078 LPNTAFKQNA

-2103 KPISVEQ
+2103 NPVSVEQ
-2110 NTPDWVF
+2110 NTPEWVF
-2117 KDILDNGIAV
+2117 KDILENGIAV

-2133 HPEMILGQM
+2133 HPEMILGEM
-2142 AEGNKMFGNGT
+2142 VEGNKLYGNQANAT
-2153 TCIPFDGA
+2153 MCVPIEGA

-2166 LAAAIQ
+2166 LAVAIQ
-2172 NIKGKYNKT
+2172 NIKGEYNEA
-2181 VKSAERENA
+2181 VKLSERENA
-2190 SHADTVS
+2190 SHLDTVP

-2204 YSYVISDD
+2204 YGYVISDD
-2212 KLYYHKAGD
+2212 TLYYHEAED
-2221 TMELVDTKDTDRIK
+2221 TMERVNDEKNIDRIK
-2235 AMTQLRDGVHEL
+2235 AMTQLRDSVHEL
-2247 LDLQINNYNGENEVK
+2247 LDLQINNYNGDNEVK
-2262 ISDAQNKLSKDY
+2262 ISEAQNKLSKDY
-2274 DDFVDRFGRIGQAEN
+2274 DDFVELFGRIGQAEN

-2378 NPQINMRWE
+2378 NPQKNMRWE

-2410 RNIEALRAVM
+2410 RNIEAIRAVM

-2521 IEIKDEK
+2521 IEVKDEK

-2560 TPERREKLT
+2560 NPERREKLT

-2587 HLNFVGMNSNIA
+2587 HLHFVGMNSNIA

-2769 KEDMLCFEQLGI
+2769 KEDMLNFEQLGI

-2935 INVPATKMQAKM
+2935 INVPATKMQSKM

-2956 LIRAGAVDP
+2956 IIRAGAVDP

-3084 FDGDIIMLHTVD
+3084 FDEDIIMIHTVD
-3096 YDTMTASNSAVM
+3096 YDTMTASNSAVI
-3108 ALSGKITEIPE
+3108 ASSGKISEIPE
-3119 EMWTKLHHSPTET
+3119 ETWSKLHHSPTET

-3335 KSVKETYIDKLK
+3335 KSVKEIYIDKLK

-3626 MFPNIKDYDYKLVE
+3626 MFPNIKDYNYKLV
-3640 TNIDTE
+3640 DTDLDAE
-3646 IDEDERGEDKKEI
+3646 IDENERCMAEKRMSI
-3659 NR
+3659 

>member
-64 EILDKIKAENPRR
+64 EILDNIKAENPRR

-113 YSGIVEGKKGRIT
+113 YSGIVEGEKGRIT
-126 VGGSELEALVKGYI
+126 VGGSEIEALVKGYI
-140 ELERNG
+140 EQERNG
-146 SAEIAYEIA
+146 YAKVSFEIS
-155 LTSDAYDDIY
+155 LTSDAFDEIY
-165 YICDQN
+165 YLSDKS
-171 GNAYYDEDGFAPT
+171 GNAYYDTDGVVPT
-184 FNHVDDAERY
+184 FNYVDDAAEY
-194 AQIHH
+194 AKAHNISISTDEAQI
-199 IPITVDETLMN
+199 N
-210 HWREIEHTD
+210 QWREIERAD
-219 KIRHDNSELVSA
+219 KIRHDNAKLVTS
-231 FPKSG
+231 FPRMG
-236 EEYPDHFLYNAEGK
+236 NDYPDHFTYNSDGN
-250 SFQWI
+250 SFEWI

-263 GEGEFVQKNIYE
+263 GEGEFVCKAIYE
-275 QDIIAAYNAKL
+275 QDIIAAYNAKI
-286 TSPDEATGRNEFI
+286 SAADETTGRNEFI

-304 SCEET
+304 SCEEYI
-309 VISSDTE
+309 ISSDTE
-316 AFTAM
+316 AFTSA
-321 AKEYINRPTGT
+321 ARNYINKPENTL
-332 IELYGIVENGTNI
+332 EFYGIAENSSNI
-345 SSIDMLISALEENCP
+345 TAVDRLISALEEKSS
-360 AVLSEKEKTEDI
+360 AVRSAEESRNNS
-372 VITENSDELIID
+372 VINEQSDNIAIEGHI
-384 GYEGT
+384 GT
-389 WYVVDT
+389 WYVIDSDII
-395 ETVDG
+395 DG
-400 KELFLLE
+400 KKMYLLE
-407 NEEYGDETF
+407 NEIYGDESAC
-416 GIIIDKD
+416 IIVDEYK
-423 RNVLVGEAWNGFSDY
+423 NVIMADVWNGFEEYYDKNSPVGNIVHDDNLSLSERLYNIASQELEEYENSLDTAEKAKAAAYELTVKRDILAYIEFDLSSDIADPDVQSAIENLIKTGSPLSVY
-438 HEKYDNITL
+438 YNEWLKNEYDNRMEAVRMTAADVHRTEVQHIQKNMTKVL
-447 EEKLANKVGDEWKA
+447 ENKLPDGMAVFKPDVSIAIENSSTSIHAAFEEINKNHEFSSVAVQFLNRAEKIMMVNN
-461 FLDDMKKESPA
+461 FSSIDDVFS
-472 VLIESAYE
+472 SAA
-480 ISTKDNIQ
+480 IQ
-488 TYITEENLDLSEK
+488 
-501 QINALLSSKNTLAD
+501 NTFG
-515 LYDDW
+515 
-520 SSDEY
+520 SRERI
-525 LNSYSD
+525 D
-531 VAELLKITAVKLSEA
+531 VALFDGKLSE
-546 IDRENLMLF
+546 IE
-555 RKENRECAN
+555 
-564 MIDAMAAKHYEN
+564 
-576 NSFKAEAAL
+576 
-585 DELLEKYSFER
+585 DELKRYIFADTPSKIAIITVHQYDSQYTKSIEYLSLSDAIRQMNELKYTAFSEMGEQISAPRAAEIEQGNDKWVYSLEFDLDYNTVRIYTSTDDYINIGIEEALGVVSNHSEEEIISELKKVAEKEEKQALERSVEEGIIGSMGYSIDEMDKAFEAENSRTDYGNKLADNGVFIGNSEKKIENSPVGNYDEELKKAAEYLKAYNEREFDISPDDEPFTADNLNHIGLGYTELGDNADYSFE
-596 IQTIAAANVVELYD
+596 V
-610 RLQDRRI
+610 
-617 SEENYNWG
+617 
-625 KSVLNALPDN
+625 
-635 YRVEMQPVGSNRLT
+635 
-649 MHTGLIDLLANRVRE
+649 
-664 YEARSIEKDQP
+664 
-675 APERTAEDI
+675 
-684 SIGDRYR
+684 
-691 YKGADVEVVSIN
+691 
-703 GIYLNDVGISK
+703 
-714 TERMGNSEY
+714 
-723 AVTSNVDKYELHR
+723 
-736 NGQYLGNGEKAVVSE
+736 
-751 LDMAKKYIGDYL
+751 
-763 DSEFSSEADFSD
+763 
-775 MKHIAI
+775 
-781 GYTEIGSEEQGDH
+781 
-794 SLQMEADLESF
+794 EADLEKYE
-805 SVSYFIDD
+805 VRYF
-813 ELAKTEHYDSLEQM
+813 
-827 NRDHLSVLNF
+827 
-837 EDMLHVGTTELDR
+837 
-850 ILEEKE
+850 
-856 KNVPV
+856 
-861 TAVLA
+861 
-866 VSQYDTSRYYIANDI
+866 
-881 TEEAVRNAIANSDK
+881 
-895 LFMDLCAL
+895 
-903 GGTQITEAEFA
+903 
-914 QYSQTEGVA
+914 
-923 AFDVNIDEQT
+923 
-933 MHVYGAE
+933 
-940 NPIVSFKEIR
+940 
-950 GIDEIADALDLEN
+950 
-963 ITLTF
+963 
-968 SVVTI
+968 
-973 DDEEPFVVGNYVG
+973 
-986 RYDITALDEYQEYI
+986 LDEKLVK
-1000 ERTGKQFA
+1000 T
-1008 DVNVEFYQIGGD
+1008 
-1020 SESVS
+1020 
-1025 ADDKEC
+1025 DK
-1031 AYISEHLQEVMAHS
+1031 Y
-1045 DALCLES
+1045 
-1052 ESYSVETPQ
+1052 
-1061 ELLDEEVPE
+1061 
-1070 QEEVFEHESEIEWT
+1070 
-1084 PIPETADDNGSPTSY
+1084 
-1099 ATKYNDETFW
+1099 
-1109 ISQNPD
+1109 
-1115 GKFDIEEKDTQGNF
+1115 
-1129 SSIND
+1129 
-1134 DFSGFMRRGEAEQYF
+1134 
-1149 EKNIGE
+1149 
-1155 YIAERD
+1155 
-1161 EKILDAIVGSISEPT
+1161 
-1176 SEQRE
+1176 
-1181 EITRKNNTLNSFFN
+1181 
-1195 NNPLAVFREIVK
+1195 
-1207 SAGLEPTEDISI
+1207 
-1219 GDTKEI
+1219 
-1225 FNSLKS
+1225 NSLKEMNEQELS
-1231 VDISLMGYTYG
+1231 N
-1242 LEFEP
+1242 LEF
-1247 HDDRLSVT
+1247 DYFV
-1255 DTASGRKSEFLW
+1255 SE
-1267 GHAKE
+1267 G
-1272 LMYLIANENNVSR
+1272 NEM
-1285 ENLLHN
+1285 LDK
-1291 EVMRGTGF
+1291 M
-1299 VDGKFR
+1299 
-1305 VEDFY
+1305 
-1310 KTNPE
+1310 
-1315 KKDFIDFLKKEYGIG
+1315 
-1330 GHSGDGPVKF
+1330 
-1340 ADHDSKGIEITLT
+1340 IE
-1353 TGKENFTW
+1353 
-1361 NEVAKVISDL
+1361 S
-1371 MDKGEYIT
+1371 
-1379 QKDIDNRIRRA
+1379 
-1390 KLTIDNANEHTD
+1390 
-1402 FTSLVHA
+1402 
-1409 HEILQ
+1409 
-1414 KYGIEDPTQDNEYKI
+1414 
-1429 YQLKNSPENHAI
+1429 
-1441 RFEGYSLAEKHGEP
+1441 
-1455 AKPENYDLVY
+1455 
-1465 TGSLDEFKDE
+1465 
-1475 NKLEAIYTKFNL
+1475 
-1487 DRPEDF
+1487 
-1493 KGHSLSV
+1493 
-1500 SDIIVMNNEAN
+1500 
-1511 YVDSYGFVDVSDKFM
+1511 
-1526 GKEKEQ
+1526 
-1532 INLNDYEKISLVR
+1532 
-1545 RTEWNDRD
+1545 
-1553 LSDAENPAF
+1553 
-1562 EEITASYTPDE
+1562 
-1573 DGSFTKYAF
+1573 
-1582 NRTNSISVDEWEDE
+1582 
-1596 NSVSAE
+1596 
-1602 DMLVDIEAH
+1602 
-1611 LKNMRSGVSS
+1611 
-1621 SEYYIELIDH
+1621 
-1631 DGNTRRLENNYFTFI
+1631 
-1646 HGEMAGIVEKSD
+1646 GEMIIPDVKKTD
-1658 SPEGKSAIKSKYT
+1658 VQK

-1680 IVDDVRHAIDELSN
+1680 IVDDVRHAINELYN
-1694 GSDDEYDWTAFLT
+1694 GTAAEAYDWENYHSAFM
-1707 AYKSVMEANVQSDI
+1707 SVLNANVHNDI
-1721 ALPLYKSGADKILS
+1721 SLPLYKSAAEKILLAAQADL
-1735 KANSNDTET
+1735 KMITDNEY
-1744 ISKSDYQNA
+1744 KNA
-1753 LACLDMVLKNG
+1753 LSCLDMVLKNG
-1764 HLLKNPEEKEIE
+1764 QMLENPKEQEIE

-1782 PRSNYISTDEIKPIN
+1782 AKNHYVSMDEINPSKHRDAENDNSPKPENKESTALKSDYTINESNYGD
-1797 VSHKNTE
+1797 
-1804 KENPITSKQ
+1804 
-1813 DSITFSRPDSVNFTI
+1813 F
-1828 TESTFSN
+1828 
-1835 LGGDKTRC
+1835 GGDKTRC
-1843 QNNIAAIRLLKQIEG
+1843 QNNIAAIRLLKQVES
-1858 EKRSATPDE
+1858 EKRSATPEE

-1879 LANAFDSSKTDW
+1879 LANAFDSSKNDW
-1891 SKEYA
+1891 SNEYA
-1896 ELKTLLTPEE
+1896 ELKRLLTPEE
-1906 YSSARSSTLN
+1906 YASARASTLN
-1916 AHYTS
+1916 AHFTS
-1921 YTIISSIYSALG
+1921 YTVINSIYSALE
-1933 NMGFKGGKILEPAL
+1933 NMGFNGGKILEPAL

-1962 NSQLSGVELDSI
+1962 NSKLSGVELDSI

-1980 LLYPSANIQIKGYED
+1980 LLYPSANIQIKGYEN
-1995 TNFENN
+1995 TTFENN
-2001 SFDVAVSNVPFGSY
+2001 SFDIAVSNVPFGSY
-2015 KVNDKEYNKQN
+2015 KVNDYNNQN
-2026 MLIHDY
+2026 MYIHDY
-2032 FFSKTLDKV
+2032 FFAKTLDKV
-2041 RPGGIIAFV
+2041 RPGGIVAFV

-2058 ENSEVR
+2058 ESPEVR

-2078 LPNTAFKNNA
+2078 LPNTAFKQNA

-2103 KPISVEQ
+2103 KPVSVEQ
-2110 NTPDWVF
+2110 NTPEWVF
-2117 KDILDNGIAV
+2117 KDILENGIAV

-2133 HPEMILGQM
+2133 HPEMILGEM
-2142 AEGNKMFGNGT
+2142 VEGNKLYGNQANAT
-2153 TCIPFDGA
+2153 MCVPIEGA

-2166 LAAAIQ
+2166 LAVAIQ
-2172 NIKGKYNKT
+2172 NIKGEYNEA
-2181 VKSAERENA
+2181 VKLSERENA
-2190 SHADTVS
+2190 SHLDTVP

-2204 YSYVISDD
+2204 YGYVISDD
-2212 KLYYHKAGD
+2212 TLYYHEAED
-2221 TMELVDTKDTDRIK
+2221 TMERVNDEKNIDRIK
-2235 AMTQLRDGVHEL
+2235 AMTQLRDSVHEL
-2247 LDLQINNYNGENEVK
+2247 LDLQINNYNGDNEVK
-2262 ISDAQNKLSKDY
+2262 ISEAQNKLSKDY
-2274 DDFVDRFGRIGQAEN
+2274 DDFVELFGRIGQAEN

-2378 NPQINMRWE
+2378 NPQKNMRWE

-2394 GNIRAKLAAA
+2394 GNIRTKLAAA

-2514 RVKDENG
+2514 RVKDE
-2521 IEIKDEK
+2521 K

-2587 HLNFVGMNSNIA
+2587 HLHFVGMNSNIA

-3108 ALSGKITEIPE
+3108 ASNGKISEIPE

-3468 EGLQAICADI
+3468 EELQAICADI

-3626 MFPNIKDYDYKLVE
+3626 MFPNIKDYNYKLV
-3640 TNIDTE
+3640 DTDLDAE
-3646 IDEDERGEDKKEI
+3646 IDENERCMAEKEMS
-3659 NR
+3659 R

>member
-42 GRISEYKSTIT
+42 GRISDYKATIT

-113 YSGIVEGKKGRIT
+113 YSGIVEGEKGRIT
-126 VGGSELEALVKGYI
+126 VSGSEIEALVKGYI
-140 ELERNG
+140 EQERNG
-146 SAEIAYEIA
+146 YAKVSFEIS
-155 LTSDAYDDIY
+155 LTSDAFDEIY
-165 YICDQN
+165 YLSDKS
-171 GNAYYDEDGFAPT
+171 GNAYYDTDGVVPT
-184 FNHVDDAERY
+184 FNYVDDAAEY
-194 AQIHH
+194 AKAHNISISTDEAQI
-199 IPITVDETLMN
+199 N
-210 HWREIEHTD
+210 QWREIERAD
-219 KIRHDNSELVSA
+219 KIRHDNAKLVTS
-231 FPKSG
+231 FPRMG
-236 EEYPDHFLYNAEGK
+236 NDYPDHFTYNSDGN
-250 SFQWI
+250 SFEWI

-263 GEGEFVQKNIYE
+263 GEGEFVCKAIYE
-275 QDIIAAYNAKL
+275 QDIIAAYNAKI
-286 TSPDEATGRNEFI
+286 SAADETTGRNEFI

-304 SCEET
+304 SCEEYI
-309 VISSDTE
+309 ISSDTE
-316 AFTAM
+316 AFTSA
-321 AKEYINRPTGT
+321 ARNYINKPENTL
-332 IELYGIVENGTNI
+332 EFYGIAENSSNI
-345 SSIDMLISALEENCP
+345 TAVDRLISALEEKSS
-360 AVLSEKEKTEDI
+360 AVRSAEESRNNS
-372 VITENSDELIID
+372 VINEQSDNIAIEGHI
-384 GYEGT
+384 GT
-389 WYVVDT
+389 WYVIDSDII
-395 ETVDG
+395 DG
-400 KELFLLE
+400 KKMYLLE
-407 NEEYGDETF
+407 NEIYGDESAC
-416 GIIIDKD
+416 IIVDEYK
-423 RNVLVGEAWNGFSDY
+423 NVIMADVWNGFEEYYDKNSPVGNIVHDDNLSLSERLYNIASQELEEYENSLDTAEKAKAAAYELTVKRDILAYIEFDLSSDIADPDVQSAIESLIKTGSPLSVY
-438 HEKYDNITL
+438 YNEWLKNEYDNRMEAVRMTAADVHRTEVQHIQKNMTKVL
-447 EEKLANKVGDEWKA
+447 ENKLPDGMAVFKPDVSIAIENSSTSIHAAFEEINKNHEFSSVAVQFLNRAEKIMMVNN
-461 FLDDMKKESPA
+461 FSSIDDVFS
-472 VLIESAYE
+472 SAA
-480 ISTKDNIQ
+480 IQ
-488 TYITEENLDLSEK
+488 
-501 QINALLSSKNTLAD
+501 NTFG
-515 LYDDW
+515 
-520 SSDEY
+520 SRERI
-525 LNSYSD
+525 D
-531 VAELLKITAVKLSEA
+531 VALFDGKLSEIEDELKRYIFADTPSKIA
-546 IDRENLMLF
+546 IITVHQYDSQYTKSIENLSLSDAIRQMNDVKYTAFSEMGEQISTPRAAEIEQGNDKWAYSLDF
-555 RKENRECAN
+555 DLDYNTVRIYTSTDDYINIGIEEALGVVSNHSEEEIISELKKVAEKKEKQALERSVEEGIIGSMGYSIDEMDKAFEAENSRTDYGNKLADNGVFIGNSEKEIENSPVGNYDEELKKAAEYLKAYNEREFDISPDDEPFTADN
-564 MIDAMAAKHYEN
+564 
-576 NSFKAEAAL
+576 L
-585 DELLEKYSFER
+585 DHIGLGYTELGDNADYSFE
-596 IQTIAAANVVELYD
+596 V
-610 RLQDRRI
+610 
-617 SEENYNWG
+617 
-625 KSVLNALPDN
+625 
-635 YRVEMQPVGSNRLT
+635 
-649 MHTGLIDLLANRVRE
+649 
-664 YEARSIEKDQP
+664 
-675 APERTAEDI
+675 
-684 SIGDRYR
+684 
-691 YKGADVEVVSIN
+691 
-703 GIYLNDVGISK
+703 
-714 TERMGNSEY
+714 
-723 AVTSNVDKYELHR
+723 
-736 NGQYLGNGEKAVVSE
+736 
-751 LDMAKKYIGDYL
+751 
-763 DSEFSSEADFSD
+763 
-775 MKHIAI
+775 
-781 GYTEIGSEEQGDH
+781 
-794 SLQMEADLESF
+794 EADLEKYE
-805 SVSYFIDD
+805 VRYF
-813 ELAKTEHYDSLEQM
+813 
-827 NRDHLSVLNF
+827 
-837 EDMLHVGTTELDR
+837 
-850 ILEEKE
+850 
-856 KNVPV
+856 
-861 TAVLA
+861 
-866 VSQYDTSRYYIANDI
+866 
-881 TEEAVRNAIANSDK
+881 
-895 LFMDLCAL
+895 
-903 GGTQITEAEFA
+903 
-914 QYSQTEGVA
+914 
-923 AFDVNIDEQT
+923 
-933 MHVYGAE
+933 
-940 NPIVSFKEIR
+940 
-950 GIDEIADALDLEN
+950 
-963 ITLTF
+963 
-968 SVVTI
+968 
-973 DDEEPFVVGNYVG
+973 
-986 RYDITALDEYQEYI
+986 LDEKLVK
-1000 ERTGKQFA
+1000 T
-1008 DVNVEFYQIGGD
+1008 
-1020 SESVS
+1020 
-1025 ADDKEC
+1025 DK
-1031 AYISEHLQEVMAHS
+1031 Y
-1045 DALCLES
+1045 
-1052 ESYSVETPQ
+1052 
-1061 ELLDEEVPE
+1061 
-1070 QEEVFEHESEIEWT
+1070 
-1084 PIPETADDNGSPTSY
+1084 
-1099 ATKYNDETFW
+1099 
-1109 ISQNPD
+1109 
-1115 GKFDIEEKDTQGNF
+1115 
-1129 SSIND
+1129 
-1134 DFSGFMRRGEAEQYF
+1134 
-1149 EKNIGE
+1149 
-1155 YIAERD
+1155 
-1161 EKILDAIVGSISEPT
+1161 
-1176 SEQRE
+1176 
-1181 EITRKNNTLNSFFN
+1181 
-1195 NNPLAVFREIVK
+1195 
-1207 SAGLEPTEDISI
+1207 
-1219 GDTKEI
+1219 
-1225 FNSLKS
+1225 NSLKEMNEQELS
-1231 VDISLMGYTYG
+1231 N
-1242 LEFEP
+1242 LEF
-1247 HDDRLSVT
+1247 DYFV
-1255 DTASGRKSEFLW
+1255 SE
-1267 GHAKE
+1267 G
-1272 LMYLIANENNVSR
+1272 NEM
-1285 ENLLHN
+1285 LDK
-1291 EVMRGTGF
+1291 M
-1299 VDGKFR
+1299 
-1305 VEDFY
+1305 
-1310 KTNPE
+1310 
-1315 KKDFIDFLKKEYGIG
+1315 
-1330 GHSGDGPVKF
+1330 
-1340 ADHDSKGIEITLT
+1340 IE
-1353 TGKENFTW
+1353 
-1361 NEVAKVISDL
+1361 S
-1371 MDKGEYIT
+1371 
-1379 QKDIDNRIRRA
+1379 
-1390 KLTIDNANEHTD
+1390 
-1402 FTSLVHA
+1402 
-1409 HEILQ
+1409 
-1414 KYGIEDPTQDNEYKI
+1414 
-1429 YQLKNSPENHAI
+1429 
-1441 RFEGYSLAEKHGEP
+1441 
-1455 AKPENYDLVY
+1455 
-1465 TGSLDEFKDE
+1465 
-1475 NKLEAIYTKFNL
+1475 
-1487 DRPEDF
+1487 
-1493 KGHSLSV
+1493 
-1500 SDIIVMNNEAN
+1500 
-1511 YVDSYGFVDVSDKFM
+1511 
-1526 GKEKEQ
+1526 
-1532 INLNDYEKISLVR
+1532 
-1545 RTEWNDRD
+1545 
-1553 LSDAENPAF
+1553 
-1562 EEITASYTPDE
+1562 
-1573 DGSFTKYAF
+1573 
-1582 NRTNSISVDEWEDE
+1582 
-1596 NSVSAE
+1596 
-1602 DMLVDIEAH
+1602 
-1611 LKNMRSGVSS
+1611 
-1621 SEYYIELIDH
+1621 
-1631 DGNTRRLENNYFTFI
+1631 
-1646 HGEMAGIVEKSD
+1646 GEMIIPDVKKTD
-1658 SPEGKSAIKSKYT
+1658 VQK

-1680 IVDDVRHAIDELSN
+1680 IVDDVRHAINELYN
-1694 GSDDEYDWTAFLT
+1694 GTAAEAYDWENYHSAFM
-1707 AYKSVMEANVQSDI
+1707 SVLNANVHNDI
-1721 ALPLYKSGADKILS
+1721 SLPLYKSAAEKILLAAQADLGMITDNEY
-1735 KANSNDTET
+1735 K
-1744 ISKSDYQNA
+1744 NA
-1753 LACLDMVLKNG
+1753 LSCLDMVLKNG
-1764 HLLKNPEEKEIE
+1764 QMLENPKEQEIE

-1782 PRSNYISTDEIKPIN
+1782 AKNHYVSMDEINPSKHRDAENDNSPKPENKESTALKSDYTINESNYGD
-1797 VSHKNTE
+1797 
-1804 KENPITSKQ
+1804 
-1813 DSITFSRPDSVNFTI
+1813 F
-1828 TESTFSN
+1828 
-1835 LGGDKTRC
+1835 GGDKTRC
-1843 QNNIAAIRLLKQIEG
+1843 QNNIAAIRLLKQVES
-1858 EKRSATPDE
+1858 EKRSATPEE

-1879 LANAFDSSKTDW
+1879 LANAFDSSKNDW
-1891 SKEYA
+1891 SNEYA
-1896 ELKTLLTPEE
+1896 ELKRLLTPEE
-1906 YSSARSSTLN
+1906 YASARASTLN
-1916 AHYTS
+1916 AHFTS
-1921 YTIISSIYSALG
+1921 YTVINSIYSALE
-1933 NMGFKGGKILEPAL
+1933 NMGFNGGKILEPAL

-1962 NSQLSGVELDSI
+1962 NSKLSGVELDSI
-1974 TGRIAK
+1974 TGRIAN
-1980 LLYPSANIQIKGYED
+1980 LLYPSANIQIKGYEN
-1995 TNFENN
+1995 TTFENN
-2001 SFDVAVSNVPFGSY
+2001 SFDIAVSNVPFGSY
-2015 KVNDKEYNKQN
+2015 KVNDKDYNNQN
-2026 MLIHDY
+2026 MYIHDY
-2032 FFSKTLDKV
+2032 FFAKTLDKV
-2041 RPGGIIAFV
+2041 RPGGIVAFV

-2058 ENSEVR
+2058 ESPEVR

-2078 LPNTAFKNNA
+2078 LPNTAFKQNA

-2103 KPISVEQ
+2103 NPVSVEQ
-2110 NTPDWVF
+2110 NTPEWVF
-2117 KDILDNGIAV
+2117 KDILENGIAV

-2133 HPEMILGQM
+2133 HPEMILGEM
-2142 AEGNKMFGNGT
+2142 VEGNKLYGNQANAT
-2153 TCIPFDGA
+2153 MCVPIEGA

-2166 LAAAIQ
+2166 LAVAIQ
-2172 NIKGKYNKT
+2172 NIKGEYNEA
-2181 VKSAERENA
+2181 VKLSERENA
-2190 SHADTVS
+2190 SHLDTVP

-2204 YSYVISDD
+2204 YGYVISDD
-2212 KLYYHKAGD
+2212 TLYYHEAED
-2221 TMELVDTKDTDRIK
+2221 TMERVNDEKNIDRIK
-2235 AMTQLRDGVHEL
+2235 AMTQLRDSVHEL
-2247 LDLQINNYNGENEVK
+2247 LDLQINNYNGDNEVK
-2262 ISDAQNKLSKDY
+2262 ISEAQNKLSKDY
-2274 DDFVDRFGRIGQAEN
+2274 DDFVELFGRIGQAEN

-2378 NPQINMRWE
+2378 NPQKNMRWE

-2410 RNIEALRAVM
+2410 RNIEAIRAVM

-2521 IEIKDEK
+2521 IEVKDEK

-2560 TPERREKLT
+2560 NPERREKLT

-2587 HLNFVGMNSNIA
+2587 HLHFVGMNSNIA

-2769 KEDMLCFEQLGI
+2769 KEDMLNFEQLGI

-2935 INVPATKMQAKM
+2935 INVPATKMQSKM

-2956 LIRAGAVDP
+2956 IIRAGAVDP

-3084 FDGDIIMLHTVD
+3084 FDEDIIMIHTVD
-3096 YDTMTASNSAVM
+3096 YDTMTASNSAVI
-3108 ALSGKITEIPE
+3108 ASSGKISEIPE
-3119 EMWTKLHHSPTET
+3119 ETWSKLHHSPTET

-3335 KSVKETYIDKLK
+3335 KSVKEIYIDKLK

-3497 KEKRLE
+3497 KEKRLV

-3510 SIKVNTQDRSSEL
+3510 STKVNTQDRSSEL

-3612 PNEKADVEEMALET
+3612 PNEKADVEEMVLET
-3626 MFPNIKDYDYKLVE
+3626 MFVNIKDYDYKLVE

>member
-113 YSGIVEGKKGRIT
+113 YSGIVEGEKGRIT
-126 VGGSELEALVKGYI
+126 VSGSEIEALVKGYI
-140 ELERNG
+140 EQERNG
-146 SAEIAYEIA
+146 YAKVSFEIS
-155 LTSDAYDDIY
+155 LTSDAFDEIY
-165 YICDQN
+165 YLSDKS
-171 GNAYYDEDGFAPT
+171 GNAYYDADGVVPT
-184 FNHVDDAERY
+184 FNHVDDAAEY
-194 AQIHH
+194 AKAHNISISTDEAQI
-199 IPITVDETLMN
+199 N
-210 HWREIEHTD
+210 QWREIERAD
-219 KIRHDNSELVSA
+219 KIRHDNAELVTL
-231 FPKSG
+231 FPRMG
-236 EEYPDHFLYNAEGK
+236 NDYPDHFTYNSDGN
-250 SFQWI
+250 SFEWI

-263 GEGEFVQKNIYE
+263 GEGEFVCKAIYE
-275 QDIIAAYNAKL
+275 QDIIAAYNAKI
-286 TSPDEATGRNEFI
+286 SAADETTGRNEFI
-299 YSLFS
+299 YSLFN
-304 SCEET
+304 SCEEYI
-309 VISSDTE
+309 ISSDTE
-316 AFTAM
+316 AFTSA
-321 AKEYINRPTGT
+321 ARNYINKPENTL
-332 IELYGIVENGTNI
+332 EFYGIAENSSNI
-345 SSIDMLISALEENCP
+345 IDVDRLISALEEKSP
-360 AVLSEKEKTEDI
+360 AVRSSEEEKANIIHNSFEVIINAHDFSKEAIKFLRRTERFMVKDNIFMVDENIIKQKFHIMYGDVSRATKRLFGVKFKDVLDELNLVIKQNTQLSVKKPNVFEEYYDNNSPVGNIVHDDNLSLSERLYNIAKQELEEYESSLDTAEKAKAAAYELTVKRDILAYIEYDLSSDIADPDVQSAIESLIKTGSPLSVYYNEWLKNEYDNRMEAVRMTAADVHRTEVQHIQKNMTKVLENKLPDGMAVFKPDVSIAIENSSTSIHAAFEEINKNHEFSSVAVQFLNRAEKIMMVNNFSSIDDVFSSAAIQNTFGSRERIDVALFDGKLSEIEDELKRYIFADTPSKIAIITVHQYDSQYTKSIENLSLSDAIRQMNDVKYTAFSEMGEQISAPRAAEIEQGNDKWAYSLEFDLDYNTVMIYTSTDDYINIGIEEALGVVSNHSEEEIISELKKVAEKKEKQALERSVEEGIIGSMGYSIDEMDKAFEAENSRTDYGNKLADNGVFIGNSEKEI
-372 VITENSDELIID
+372 ENSPVGNYDE
-384 GYEGT
+384 
-389 WYVVDT
+389 
-395 ETVDG
+395 
-400 KELFLLE
+400 EL
-407 NEEYGDETF
+407 
-416 GIIIDKD
+416 K
-423 RNVLVGEAWNGFSDY
+423 
-438 HEKYDNITL
+438 
-447 EEKLANKVGDEWKA
+447 KA
-461 FLDDMKKESPA
+461 A
-472 VLIESAYE
+472 
-480 ISTKDNIQ
+480 
-488 TYITEENLDLSEK
+488 
-501 QINALLSSKNTLAD
+501 
-515 LYDDW
+515 
-520 SSDEY
+520 EY
-525 LNSYSD
+525 LKAYNEREFDISPDDEPFTADNLNHIGLGYT
-531 VAELLKITAVKLSEA
+531 ELGDNA
-546 IDRENLMLF
+546 D
-555 RKENRECAN
+555 
-564 MIDAMAAKHYEN
+564 
-576 NSFKAEAAL
+576 
-585 DELLEKYSFER
+585 YSFE
-596 IQTIAAANVVELYD
+596 V
-610 RLQDRRI
+610 
-617 SEENYNWG
+617 
-625 KSVLNALPDN
+625 
-635 YRVEMQPVGSNRLT
+635 
-649 MHTGLIDLLANRVRE
+649 
-664 YEARSIEKDQP
+664 
-675 APERTAEDI
+675 
-684 SIGDRYR
+684 
-691 YKGADVEVVSIN
+691 
-703 GIYLNDVGISK
+703 
-714 TERMGNSEY
+714 
-723 AVTSNVDKYELHR
+723 
-736 NGQYLGNGEKAVVSE
+736 
-751 LDMAKKYIGDYL
+751 
-763 DSEFSSEADFSD
+763 
-775 MKHIAI
+775 
-781 GYTEIGSEEQGDH
+781 
-794 SLQMEADLESF
+794 EADLEKYE
-805 SVSYFIDD
+805 VRYF
-813 ELAKTEHYDSLEQM
+813 
-827 NRDHLSVLNF
+827 
-837 EDMLHVGTTELDR
+837 
-850 ILEEKE
+850 
-856 KNVPV
+856 
-861 TAVLA
+861 
-866 VSQYDTSRYYIANDI
+866 
-881 TEEAVRNAIANSDK
+881 
-895 LFMDLCAL
+895 
-903 GGTQITEAEFA
+903 
-914 QYSQTEGVA
+914 
-923 AFDVNIDEQT
+923 
-933 MHVYGAE
+933 
-940 NPIVSFKEIR
+940 
-950 GIDEIADALDLEN
+950 
-963 ITLTF
+963 
-968 SVVTI
+968 
-973 DDEEPFVVGNYVG
+973 
-986 RYDITALDEYQEYI
+986 LDEKLVK
-1000 ERTGKQFA
+1000 T
-1008 DVNVEFYQIGGD
+1008 
-1020 SESVS
+1020 
-1025 ADDKEC
+1025 DK
-1031 AYISEHLQEVMAHS
+1031 Y
-1045 DALCLES
+1045 
-1052 ESYSVETPQ
+1052 
-1061 ELLDEEVPE
+1061 
-1070 QEEVFEHESEIEWT
+1070 
-1084 PIPETADDNGSPTSY
+1084 
-1099 ATKYNDETFW
+1099 
-1109 ISQNPD
+1109 
-1115 GKFDIEEKDTQGNF
+1115 
-1129 SSIND
+1129 
-1134 DFSGFMRRGEAEQYF
+1134 
-1149 EKNIGE
+1149 
-1155 YIAERD
+1155 
-1161 EKILDAIVGSISEPT
+1161 
-1176 SEQRE
+1176 
-1181 EITRKNNTLNSFFN
+1181 
-1195 NNPLAVFREIVK
+1195 
-1207 SAGLEPTEDISI
+1207 
-1219 GDTKEI
+1219 
-1225 FNSLKS
+1225 NSLKEMNEQELS
-1231 VDISLMGYTYG
+1231 N
-1242 LEFEP
+1242 LEF
-1247 HDDRLSVT
+1247 DYFV
-1255 DTASGRKSEFLW
+1255 SE
-1267 GHAKE
+1267 G
-1272 LMYLIANENNVSR
+1272 NEM
-1285 ENLLHN
+1285 LDK
-1291 EVMRGTGF
+1291 M
-1299 VDGKFR
+1299 
-1305 VEDFY
+1305 
-1310 KTNPE
+1310 
-1315 KKDFIDFLKKEYGIG
+1315 
-1330 GHSGDGPVKF
+1330 
-1340 ADHDSKGIEITLT
+1340 IE
-1353 TGKENFTW
+1353 
-1361 NEVAKVISDL
+1361 S
-1371 MDKGEYIT
+1371 
-1379 QKDIDNRIRRA
+1379 
-1390 KLTIDNANEHTD
+1390 
-1402 FTSLVHA
+1402 
-1409 HEILQ
+1409 
-1414 KYGIEDPTQDNEYKI
+1414 
-1429 YQLKNSPENHAI
+1429 
-1441 RFEGYSLAEKHGEP
+1441 
-1455 AKPENYDLVY
+1455 
-1465 TGSLDEFKDE
+1465 
-1475 NKLEAIYTKFNL
+1475 
-1487 DRPEDF
+1487 
-1493 KGHSLSV
+1493 
-1500 SDIIVMNNEAN
+1500 
-1511 YVDSYGFVDVSDKFM
+1511 
-1526 GKEKEQ
+1526 
-1532 INLNDYEKISLVR
+1532 
-1545 RTEWNDRD
+1545 
-1553 LSDAENPAF
+1553 
-1562 EEITASYTPDE
+1562 
-1573 DGSFTKYAF
+1573 
-1582 NRTNSISVDEWEDE
+1582 
-1596 NSVSAE
+1596 
-1602 DMLVDIEAH
+1602 
-1611 LKNMRSGVSS
+1611 
-1621 SEYYIELIDH
+1621 
-1631 DGNTRRLENNYFTFI
+1631 
-1646 HGEMAGIVEKSD
+1646 GEMIIPDVKKTD
-1658 SPEGKSAIKSKYT
+1658 VQK
-1671 ITNEKNSYM
+1671 ITNEKSSYM
-1680 IVDDVRHAIDELSN
+1680 IVDDVRHAINELYN
-1694 GSDDEYDWTAFLT
+1694 GTAAEAYDWENYHSAFM
-1707 AYKSVMEANVQSDI
+1707 SVLNANVHNDI
-1721 ALPLYKSGADKILS
+1721 SLPLYKSAAEKILLAAQADLGMITDNEY
-1735 KANSNDTET
+1735 K
-1744 ISKSDYQNA
+1744 NA
-1753 LACLDMVLKNG
+1753 LSCLDMVLKNG
-1764 HLLKNPEEKEIE
+1764 QMLENPKEQEIE

-1782 PRSNYISTDEIKPIN
+1782 AKNHYVSMDEINPSKHRDAENDNSPKPENKESTALKSDYTINESNYGD
-1797 VSHKNTE
+1797 
-1804 KENPITSKQ
+1804 
-1813 DSITFSRPDSVNFTI
+1813 F
-1828 TESTFSN
+1828 
-1835 LGGDKTRC
+1835 GGDKTRC
-1843 QNNIAAIRLLKQIEG
+1843 QNNIAAIRLLKQVES
-1858 EKRSATPDE
+1858 EKRSATPEE

-1879 LANAFDSSKTDW
+1879 LANAFDSSKNDW
-1891 SKEYA
+1891 SNEYA
-1896 ELKTLLTPEE
+1896 ELKRLLTPEE
-1906 YSSARSSTLN
+1906 YASARASTLN
-1916 AHYTS
+1916 AHFTS
-1921 YTIISSIYSALG
+1921 YTVINSIYSALE
-1933 NMGFKGGKILEPAL
+1933 NMGFNGGKILEPAL

-1962 NSQLSGVELDSI
+1962 NSKLSGVELDSI

-1980 LLYPSANIQIKGYED
+1980 LLYPSANIQIKGYEN
-1995 TNFENN
+1995 TTFENN
-2001 SFDVAVSNVPFGSY
+2001 SFDIAVSNVPFGSY
-2015 KVNDKEYNKQN
+2015 KVNDKDYNNQN
-2026 MLIHDY
+2026 MYIHDY
-2032 FFSKTLDKV
+2032 FFAKTLDKV
-2041 RPGGIIAFV
+2041 RPGGIVAFV

-2058 ENSEVR
+2058 ESPEVR

-2078 LPNTAFKNNA
+2078 LPNTAFKQNA

-2103 KPISVEQ
+2103 KPVSVEQ
-2110 NTPDWVF
+2110 NTPEWVF
-2117 KDILDNGIAV
+2117 KDILENGIAV

-2133 HPEMILGQM
+2133 HPEMILGEM
-2142 AEGNKMFGNGT
+2142 VEGNKLYGNQANAT
-2153 TCIPFDGA
+2153 MCVPIEGA

-2166 LAAAIQ
+2166 LAVAIQ
-2172 NIKGKYNKT
+2172 NIKGEYNEA
-2181 VKSAERENA
+2181 VKLSERENA
-2190 SHADTVS
+2190 SHLDTVP

-2204 YSYVISDD
+2204 YGYVISDD
-2212 KLYYHKAGD
+2212 TLYYHEAED
-2221 TMELVDTKDTDRIK
+2221 TMERVNDEKNIDRIK
-2235 AMTQLRDGVHEL
+2235 AMTQLRDSVHEL
-2247 LDLQINNYNGENEVK
+2247 LDLQINNYNGDNEVK
-2262 ISDAQNKLSKDY
+2262 ISEAQNKLSKDY
-2274 DDFVDRFGRIGQAEN
+2274 DDFVELFGRIGQAEN

-2378 NPQINMRWE
+2378 NPQKNMRWE

-2935 INVPATKMQAKM
+2935 INVPATKMQSKM

-2956 LIRAGAVDP
+2956 IIRAGAVDP

-3042 KDTKGEYAPVYSAKL
+3042 KDTKGEYTPVYSAKL

-3084 FDGDIIMLHTVD
+3084 FDEDIIMIHTVD
-3096 YDTMTASNSAVM
+3096 YDTMTASNSAVI
-3108 ALSGKITEIPE
+3108 ASSGKISEIPE
-3119 EMWTKLHHSPTET
+3119 ETWSKLHHSPTET

-3335 KSVKETYIDKLK
+3335 KSVKEIYIDKLK

-3398 QGKEVHIGSYRGF
+3398 QGKEVHIGFYRGF

-3612 PNEKADVEEMALET
+3612 LNEKADVEEMALET
-3626 MFPNIKDYDYKLVE
+3626 MFPNIKDYNYKLV
-3640 TNIDTE
+3640 DTDLDAE
-3646 IDEDERGEDKKEI
+3646 IDENERCMADV

>member
-42 GRISEYKSTIT
+42 GRISDYKATIT

-113 YSGIVEGKKGRIT
+113 YSGIVEGEKGRIT
-126 VGGSELEALVKGYI
+126 VSGSEIEALVKGYI
-140 ELERNG
+140 EQERNG
-146 SAEIAYEIA
+146 YAKVSFEIS
-155 LTSDAYDDIY
+155 LTSDAFDEIY
-165 YICDQN
+165 YLSDKS
-171 GNAYYDEDGFAPT
+171 GNAYYDTDGVVPT
-184 FNHVDDAERY
+184 FNYVDDAAEY
-194 AQIHH
+194 AKAHNISISTDEAQI
-199 IPITVDETLMN
+199 N
-210 HWREIEHTD
+210 QWREIERAD
-219 KIRHDNSELVSA
+219 KIRHDNAKLVTS
-231 FPKSG
+231 FPRMG
-236 EEYPDHFLYNAEGK
+236 NDYPDHFTYNSDGN
-250 SFQWI
+250 SFEWI

-263 GEGEFVQKNIYE
+263 GEGEFVCKAIYE
-275 QDIIAAYNAKL
+275 QDIIAAYNAKI
-286 TSPDEATGRNEFI
+286 SAADETTGRNEFI

-304 SCEET
+304 SCEEYI
-309 VISSDTE
+309 ISSDTE
-316 AFTAM
+316 AFTSA
-321 AKEYINRPTGT
+321 ARNYINKPENTL
-332 IELYGIVENGTNI
+332 EFYGIAENSSNI
-345 SSIDMLISALEENCP
+345 TAVDRLISALEEKSS
-360 AVLSEKEKTEDI
+360 AVRSAEESRNNS
-372 VITENSDELIID
+372 VINEQSDNIAIEGHI
-384 GYEGT
+384 GT
-389 WYVVDT
+389 WYVIDSDII
-395 ETVDG
+395 DG
-400 KELFLLE
+400 KKMYLLE
-407 NEEYGDETF
+407 NEIYGDESAC
-416 GIIIDKD
+416 IIVDEYK
-423 RNVLVGEAWNGFSDY
+423 NVIMADVWNGFEEYYDKNSPVGNIVHDDNLSLSERLYNIASQELEEYENSLDTAEKAKAAAYELTVKRDILAYIEFDLSSDIADPDVQSAIENLIKTGSPLSVY
-438 HEKYDNITL
+438 YNEWLKNEYDNRMEAVRMTAADVHRTEIQHKEERTTEFPAATPSKIALITVHQYDSQYTKSIEYLSLSDAIRQMNELKYTAFSEMGEQISAPRAAEIEQGNDKWVYSL
-447 EEKLANKVGDEWKA
+447 EFDLDYNTVMIYTSTDDYINIGIEEALSIVSNHSEEEIISELKKVAEKKEKQALERSVEEGIIGSMGYSIDEMDKAFEAENSRTDYGNKLA
-461 FLDDMKKESPA
+461 
-472 VLIESAYE
+472 
-480 ISTKDNIQ
+480 DNGVFIG
-488 TYITEENLDLSEK
+488 NSEK
-501 QINALLSSKNTLAD
+501 EIENSPVGN
-515 LYDDW
+515 YDEELKKAA
-520 SSDEY
+520 EY
-525 LNSYSD
+525 LKAYNEREFDISPDDEPFTADNLNHIGLGYT
-531 VAELLKITAVKLSEA
+531 ELGDNA
-546 IDRENLMLF
+546 D
-555 RKENRECAN
+555 
-564 MIDAMAAKHYEN
+564 
-576 NSFKAEAAL
+576 
-585 DELLEKYSFER
+585 YSFE
-596 IQTIAAANVVELYD
+596 V
-610 RLQDRRI
+610 
-617 SEENYNWG
+617 
-625 KSVLNALPDN
+625 
-635 YRVEMQPVGSNRLT
+635 
-649 MHTGLIDLLANRVRE
+649 
-664 YEARSIEKDQP
+664 
-675 APERTAEDI
+675 
-684 SIGDRYR
+684 
-691 YKGADVEVVSIN
+691 
-703 GIYLNDVGISK
+703 
-714 TERMGNSEY
+714 
-723 AVTSNVDKYELHR
+723 
-736 NGQYLGNGEKAVVSE
+736 
-751 LDMAKKYIGDYL
+751 
-763 DSEFSSEADFSD
+763 
-775 MKHIAI
+775 
-781 GYTEIGSEEQGDH
+781 
-794 SLQMEADLESF
+794 EADLEKYE
-805 SVSYFIDD
+805 VRYF
-813 ELAKTEHYDSLEQM
+813 
-827 NRDHLSVLNF
+827 
-837 EDMLHVGTTELDR
+837 
-850 ILEEKE
+850 
-856 KNVPV
+856 
-861 TAVLA
+861 
-866 VSQYDTSRYYIANDI
+866 
-881 TEEAVRNAIANSDK
+881 
-895 LFMDLCAL
+895 
-903 GGTQITEAEFA
+903 
-914 QYSQTEGVA
+914 
-923 AFDVNIDEQT
+923 
-933 MHVYGAE
+933 
-940 NPIVSFKEIR
+940 
-950 GIDEIADALDLEN
+950 
-963 ITLTF
+963 
-968 SVVTI
+968 
-973 DDEEPFVVGNYVG
+973 
-986 RYDITALDEYQEYI
+986 LDEKLVK
-1000 ERTGKQFA
+1000 T
-1008 DVNVEFYQIGGD
+1008 
-1020 SESVS
+1020 
-1025 ADDKEC
+1025 DK
-1031 AYISEHLQEVMAHS
+1031 Y
-1045 DALCLES
+1045 
-1052 ESYSVETPQ
+1052 
-1061 ELLDEEVPE
+1061 
-1070 QEEVFEHESEIEWT
+1070 
-1084 PIPETADDNGSPTSY
+1084 
-1099 ATKYNDETFW
+1099 
-1109 ISQNPD
+1109 
-1115 GKFDIEEKDTQGNF
+1115 
-1129 SSIND
+1129 
-1134 DFSGFMRRGEAEQYF
+1134 
-1149 EKNIGE
+1149 
-1155 YIAERD
+1155 
-1161 EKILDAIVGSISEPT
+1161 
-1176 SEQRE
+1176 
-1181 EITRKNNTLNSFFN
+1181 
-1195 NNPLAVFREIVK
+1195 
-1207 SAGLEPTEDISI
+1207 
-1219 GDTKEI
+1219 
-1225 FNSLKS
+1225 NSLKEMNEQELS
-1231 VDISLMGYTYG
+1231 N
-1242 LEFEP
+1242 LEF
-1247 HDDRLSVT
+1247 DYFV
-1255 DTASGRKSEFLW
+1255 SE
-1267 GHAKE
+1267 G
-1272 LMYLIANENNVSR
+1272 NEM
-1285 ENLLHN
+1285 LDK
-1291 EVMRGTGF
+1291 M
-1299 VDGKFR
+1299 
-1305 VEDFY
+1305 
-1310 KTNPE
+1310 
-1315 KKDFIDFLKKEYGIG
+1315 
-1330 GHSGDGPVKF
+1330 
-1340 ADHDSKGIEITLT
+1340 IE
-1353 TGKENFTW
+1353 
-1361 NEVAKVISDL
+1361 S
-1371 MDKGEYIT
+1371 
-1379 QKDIDNRIRRA
+1379 
-1390 KLTIDNANEHTD
+1390 
-1402 FTSLVHA
+1402 
-1409 HEILQ
+1409 
-1414 KYGIEDPTQDNEYKI
+1414 
-1429 YQLKNSPENHAI
+1429 
-1441 RFEGYSLAEKHGEP
+1441 
-1455 AKPENYDLVY
+1455 
-1465 TGSLDEFKDE
+1465 
-1475 NKLEAIYTKFNL
+1475 
-1487 DRPEDF
+1487 
-1493 KGHSLSV
+1493 
-1500 SDIIVMNNEAN
+1500 
-1511 YVDSYGFVDVSDKFM
+1511 
-1526 GKEKEQ
+1526 
-1532 INLNDYEKISLVR
+1532 
-1545 RTEWNDRD
+1545 
-1553 LSDAENPAF
+1553 
-1562 EEITASYTPDE
+1562 
-1573 DGSFTKYAF
+1573 
-1582 NRTNSISVDEWEDE
+1582 
-1596 NSVSAE
+1596 
-1602 DMLVDIEAH
+1602 
-1611 LKNMRSGVSS
+1611 
-1621 SEYYIELIDH
+1621 
-1631 DGNTRRLENNYFTFI
+1631 
-1646 HGEMAGIVEKSD
+1646 GEMIIPDVKKTD
-1658 SPEGKSAIKSKYT
+1658 VQK
-1671 ITNEKNSYM
+1671 ITNEKSSYM
-1680 IVDDVRHAIDELSN
+1680 IVDDVRHAINELYN
-1694 GSDDEYDWTAFLT
+1694 GTAAEAYDWESYHSAFM
-1707 AYKSVMEANVQSDI
+1707 SVLNANVHNDI
-1721 ALPLYKSGADKILS
+1721 SLPLYKSAAEKILLAAQADLGMITDNEY
-1735 KANSNDTET
+1735 K
-1744 ISKSDYQNA
+1744 NA
-1753 LACLDMVLKNG
+1753 LSCLDMVLKNG
-1764 HLLKNPEEKEIE
+1764 QMLENPKEQEIE

-1782 PRSNYISTDEIKPIN
+1782 AKNHYVSMDEINPSKHRDAENDNSPKPENKESTALKSDYTINESNYGD
-1797 VSHKNTE
+1797 
-1804 KENPITSKQ
+1804 
-1813 DSITFSRPDSVNFTI
+1813 F
-1828 TESTFSN
+1828 
-1835 LGGDKTRC
+1835 GGDKTRC
-1843 QNNIAAIRLLKQIEG
+1843 QNNIAAIRLLKQVES
-1858 EKRSATPDE
+1858 EKRSATPEE

-1879 LANAFDSSKTDW
+1879 LANAFDSSKNDW

-1896 ELKTLLTPEE
+1896 ELKRLLTPKE
-1906 YSSARSSTLN
+1906 YASARASTLN
-1916 AHYTS
+1916 AHFTS
-1921 YTIISSIYSALG
+1921 YTVINSIYSALE

-1962 NSQLSGVELDSI
+1962 NSKLSGVEFDSI

-1980 LLYPSANIQIKGYED
+1980 LLYPSANIQIKGYEN
-1995 TNFENN
+1995 TTFENN
-2001 SFDVAVSNVPFGSY
+2001 SFDIAVSNVPFGSY
-2015 KVNDKEYNKQN
+2015 KVNDKDYNNQN
-2026 MLIHDY
+2026 MYIHDY
-2032 FFSKTLDKV
+2032 FFAKTLDKV
-2041 RPGGIIAFV
+2041 RPGGIVAFV

-2058 ENSEVR
+2058 ESPEVR

-2078 LPNTAFKNNA
+2078 LPNTAFKQNA

-2103 KPISVEQ
+2103 KPVSVEQ
-2110 NTPDWVF
+2110 NTPEWVF
-2117 KDILDNGIAV
+2117 KDILENGIAV

-2133 HPEMILGQM
+2133 HPEMILGEM
-2142 AEGNKMFGNGT
+2142 VEGNKLYGNQANAT
-2153 TCIPFDGA
+2153 MCVPIEGA

-2166 LAAAIQ
+2166 LAVAIQ
-2172 NIKGKYNKT
+2172 NIKGEYNEA
-2181 VKSAERENA
+2181 VKLSERENA
-2190 SHADTVS
+2190 SHLDTVP

-2204 YSYVISDD
+2204 YGYVISDD
-2212 KLYYHKAGD
+2212 TLYYHEAGD
-2221 TMELVDTKDTDRIK
+2221 TMERVNDEKNIDRIK
-2235 AMTQLRDGVHEL
+2235 AMTQLRDSVHEL

-2274 DDFVDRFGRIGQAEN
+2274 DDFVELFGRIGQAEN

-2378 NPQINMRWE
+2378 NPQKNMRWE

-2935 INVPATKMQAKM
+2935 INVPATKMQSKM

-3084 FDGDIIMLHTVD
+3084 FDEDIIMIHTVD
-3096 YDTMTASNSAVM
+3096 YDTMTASNSAVI
-3108 ALSGKITEIPE
+3108 ASSGKISEIPE
-3119 EMWTKLHHSPTET
+3119 ETWSKLHHSPTEA

-3612 PNEKADVEEMALET
+3612 PNEKADVEEMVLET
-3626 MFPNIKDYDYKLVE
+3626 MFPNIKDYDYKLIE